1 MRPILYEQNERVF
14 DTNGMGILHDA
25 ISAEVTEVRNTE
37 FELEL
42 KYPVG
47 GEWASALT
55 QNRYILVKPNDY
67 DEPHAFRIYEVE
79 KEIDS
84 NEITVKAVTKTD
96 ELSGNIIKP
105 LSIKSA
111 TPSAA
116 WEQLKRVAVDPI
128 EYNFISDIQT
138 AKDTNMDIRNVLNA
152 IAGEEGSFIDT
163 WGGEIKRTNNTI
175 YLYSKRGKDHVTTI
189 RPRKNL
195 KNVKVKSSMAGK
207 FTRILPYVTFTPE
220 GEGEAEQVIYGDIIK
235 SPHYD
240 DYFVKRIVPLDLSSE
255 FNDSSTHKEGEEAKK
270 KAPTPAQVT
279 AKAQSYFTSKNKD
292 ADKPDLS
299 VEVEMIPLQDST
311 EWDRRIIQALEKI
324 QLCDTVDV
332 YVPKIDCDV
341 TVKVRK
347 IVYDAL
353 RERIIKIEAS
363 SSGTGRASLAD
374 QQKAQWQDLTN
385 KIVNNALYGEKD
397 GLIHTILTSANNK
410 NKNFYGPEEP
420 PREKASKDDLWF
432 KPVGGEGEVEMW
444 RFDGENWVLVIDA
457 NFGQKVTDKVNDAIN
472 SAKQDINNN
481 VQESINAA
489 IADAEKRWRPDFTPI
504 QNELDEKLKKLDG
517 DITVKVGDIK
527 DQLAAE
533 LERIKPGNPNLL
545 DGTLEM
551 NSGGGLL
558 WNVVQGGGGMQNG
571 QLLGA
576 RNYLVDEI
584 SHVPTNNTFYMP
596 FESKNY
602 SIPYTWSFF
611 VKNTTGMRSKF
622 KLTPFNPATDK
633 VTVDGVDLV
642 PTDGEAIFELP
653 GGTEKYVTVTYPT
666 ISGTT
671 QLTIK
676 EIANVDGANIYTY
689 KWKVE
694 EGTKATGWVPS
705 ANDGDQKWKNYKSTV
720 DGDLASMKRR
730 ITDTEGRVTTN
741 STEIQHLNTGLAAK
755 ADQETVNNLDG
766 QIESAKAELNLVPN
780 KISTAI
786 SQYKSTVDG
795 EISKVSTYIDQKANE
810 IKIAAQNLEK
820 KVDGNA
826 TSTAAELKVI
836 KDSISAKVSRTDLDV
851 VSGKVTA
858 VETNLTTRIDGIQ
871 TSVDKVT
878 RDVDGKITSAVSS
891 AITQSENG
899 LRSQINSVN
908 EAAQIGIANLS
919 SNAIPSAISNAK
931 QYTDTQ
937 FSQVDGKIQT
947 QINTRL
953 TDYAR
958 TSDVAT
964 RVTQEAG
971 KIKTELTS
979 VIDQKIPKKYGSRN
993 LLAKTKTEINFNGP
1007 LKNTQGNNAWGVL
1020 NGYWFIDKKTLKA
1033 LGYKVGDRLNIQYK
1047 VRTTTPGIANM
1058 RVSCEVYSDTSY
1070 LQWVVGDNK
1079 FGLPS
1084 EYNKD
1089 NWDISTSNDYKTK
1102 VGHVW
1107 INEQSLNNGM
1117 QIRFRVDA
1125 GNKAAG
1131 TVVAVDI
1138 KDCMMW
1144 DGDLWTDYAPAYED
1158 IDLESSEKFQ
1168 EVLQTVDTYKR
1179 TLGTTQ
1185 NGITTSISQLIQNS
1199 DEIRTVITNAS
1210 QSTDNLIVD
1219 TDTFLSAKLSG
1230 FTNGVDGYTISA
1242 RPGNYGSAEY
1252 FYFSK
1257 GSYDGTYSNNSAFV
1271 SLPLVIDKM
1280 EDGDKY
1286 TFYCKYH
1293 MDATGVYRGNKDMNV
1308 ELQIIDNNG
1317 TPVYTKGLTA
1327 QPGYQYQT
1335 YTSDTFGVVGQ
1346 HIFDNVNGYNG
1357 RFSFRIK
1364 MTGEGRFGIKEIMLV
1379 RGETVGRY
1387 KPSGGVSST
1396 VISQKND
1403 AWALTLSGPKD
1414 VITAINAD
1422 RSGLRL
1428 KGKSIVLDGDV
1439 TATGRAFIK
1448 ESWIEGLNASKITAG
1463 ELNAA
1468 RVKVINIDANNITSG
1483 QLSASRIRGG
1493 ILSSFN
1499 DYTVF
1504 DLENGKLK
1512 FNSNLTG
1519 IFRNQ
1524 TGAASQGL
1532 MFVNE
1537 NVWADNGMRINSRVI
1552 LGAERRTGDMSY
1564 GNKLYEKGGFNGII
1578 VDTIHGIGTDAHD
1591 RADKTSIIGDR
1602 IFFGHTYADDDAG
1615 KKNGWEIK
1623 SWQGHGNL
1631 KLYPVG
1637 EMDRQSGSQMISGD
1651 FIFIDS
1657 YGRYQSVK
1665 QLLTALC
1672 TMWGHWKND
1681 MTPKMIRGRENANVN
1696 DTLRQG
1702 ISRWGGFAT
1711 RGE

>member
-14 DTNGMGILHDA
+14 DTNGMGILYDT
-25 ISAEVTEVRNTE
+25 ISAEVTEVRNAE

-47 GEWASALT
+47 GEWAQALT

-67 DEPHAFRIYEVE
+67 DEPHAFRIYEIE
-79 KEIDS
+79 KEADS
-84 NEITVKAVTKTD
+84 NQITVKGVTKTD
-96 ELSGNIIKP
+96 ELSGNVIKP

-111 TPSAA
+111 TPSGA

-220 GEGEAEQVIYGDIIK
+220 GENEPEQVIYGDIIK

-255 FNDSSTHKEGEEAKK
+255 FNDSSTHKEGEETKK

-347 IVYDAL
+347 IVYDVL

-420 PREKASKDDLWF
+420 PREKVSKDDLWF

-457 NFGQKVTDKVNDAIN
+457 NFGQKVTDKVNDAIE
-472 SAKQDINNN
+472 SAKRDINAD
-481 VQESINAA
+481 VQTHINSA

-551 NSGGGLL
+551 NGGGGLL

-584 SHVPTNNTFYMP
+584 STSPNSNTFYMP
-596 FESKNY
+596 FSSKNY

-622 KLTPFNPATDK
+622 KVTPFDPATDK

-653 GGTEKYVTVTYPT
+653 GGTEKYVTVAYPS
-666 ISGTT
+666 IYSAT

-676 EIANVDGANIYTY
+676 EIANIDGANIYTY
-689 KWKVE
+689 KWKIE

-730 ITDTEGRVTTN
+730 ITDTDGRVTTN
-741 STEIQHLNTGLAAK
+741 AAEIQHLNTGLAAK
-755 ADQETVNNLDG
+755 ADQETVNHLDG
-766 QIESAKAELNLVPN
+766 AIESAKAELNLVPN

-795 EISKVSTYIDQKANE
+795 QISKVSTSIDQKANE

-826 TSTAAELKVI
+826 ASTSAELRVI
-836 KDSISAKVSRTDLDV
+836 KDSISAKVSRTDLDT

-858 VETNLTTRIDGIQ
+858 VETNLSARIDGIQ
-871 TSVDKVT
+871 TSVDKAT

-891 AITQSENG
+891 AITQSEKEIG
-899 LRSQINSVN
+899 LRITAT
-908 EAAQIGIANLS
+908 EAKLMLDE
-919 SNAIPSAISNAK
+919 IPKRAREAEI
-931 QYTDTQ
+931 YTDTK
-937 FSQVDGKIQT
+937 FNLVDGKIQT
-947 QINTRL
+947 QINNRL
-953 TDYAR
+953 VDYAR
-958 TSDVAT
+958 TTDVAT

-993 LLAKTKTEINFNGP
+993 FLAGTKTEIHFNGP
-1007 LKNTQGNNAWGVL
+1007 IKNQQGNNAWDVIG
-1020 NGYWFIDKKTLKA
+1020 GYWFIDKKTLKER
-1033 LGYKVGDRLNIQYK
+1033 GYKVGDRMNIQFK
-1047 VRTTTPGIANM
+1047 TRTATPGITSM
-1058 RVSCEVYSDTSY
+1058 RVSPEVYSGTIY
-1070 LQWVVGDNK
+1070 LQWINGSNT
-1079 FGLPS
+1079 FGLPR
-1084 EYNKD
+1084 EYNTD
-1089 NWDISTSNDYKTK
+1089 EWDVSTSDTYKTK
-1102 VGHVW
+1102 IGW
-1107 INEQSLNNGM
+1107 FNINERALNEGLR
-1117 QIRFRVDA
+1117 ITFRIDVS
-1125 GNKAAG
+1125 NKAAG
-1131 TVVAVDI
+1131 TNLAIDI
-1138 KDCMMW
+1138 KDAMMW

-1158 IDLESSEKFQ
+1158 IDLDSSEKFQ

-1219 TDTFLSAKLSG
+1219 TDTFLSAKLSN
-1230 FTNGVDGYTISA
+1230 FTNGVDGYTTST

-1293 MDATGVYRGNKDMNV
+1293 MDATGGYRGNKDMNV

-1317 TPVYTKGLTA
+1317 TPVYIKGLTA

-1335 YTSDTFGVVGQ
+1335 YTKDTFDVVGQ

-1364 MTGEGRFGIKEIMLV
+1364 LTGEGRFGIKEIMLV
-1379 RGETVGRY
+1379 RGGTVGRY

-1403 AWALTLSGPKD
+1403 AWALSLSGPKD

-1422 RSGLRL
+1422 RSGVRL

-1439 TATGRAFIK
+1439 IANGTAFIK
-1448 ESWIEGLNASKITAG
+1448 ESWIEDLNASKITTG
-1463 ELNAA
+1463 ILNAWQ
-1468 RVKVINIDANNITSG
+1468 VKVINMDASNIVTG
-1483 QLSASRIRGG
+1483 TMAASHIKGG
-1493 ILSSFN
+1493 ILSSIN
-1499 DYTVF
+1499 GDVKF
-1504 DLENGKLK
+1504 DLDGSNLK
-1512 FNSNLTG
+1512 FFKGGSIQFHTGENAIWRQTPDGIHTAFLHFNEVGGPRSQGGGSLYAGFGVTSSSDGINSTSNGRFSGIRCFRASSDWNVRNPQNNKLGSHERSIDRIEIYGDEILITDTFNIDRGFYFRTDAMPEGSIDLWKTIRYLTG
-1519 IFRNQ
+1519 AVWHLSQQFSHLRNINWEPKNKDFQ
-1524 TGAASQGL
+1524 NAMKRELNA
-1532 MFVNE
+1532 
-1537 NVWADNGMRINSRVI
+1537 INSV
-1552 LGAERRTGDMSY
+1552 Y
-1564 GNKLYEKGGFNGII
+1564 PEKFK
-1578 VDTIHGIGTDAHD
+1578 V
-1591 RADKTSIIGDR
+1591 
-1602 IFFGHTYADDDAG
+1602 
-1615 KKNGWEIK
+1615 
-1623 SWQGHGNL
+1623 
-1631 KLYPVG
+1631 PV
-1637 EMDRQSGSQMISGD
+1637 
-1651 FIFIDS
+1651 F
-1657 YGRYQSVK
+1657 
-1665 QLLTALC
+1665 
-1672 TMWGHWKND
+1672 
-1681 MTPKMIRGRENANVN
+1681 
-1696 DTLRQG
+1696 
-1702 ISRWGGFAT
+1702 
-1711 RGE
+1711 

>member
-14 DTNGMGILHDA
+14 DTNGMGILYDA
-25 ISAEVTEVRNTE
+25 ISAEVTEVRNAE

-47 GEWASALT
+47 GEWAQALT

-67 DEPHAFRIYEVE
+67 DEPHAFRIYEIE
-79 KEIDS
+79 KEADS
-84 NEITVKAVTKTD
+84 NQITVKGVTKTD
-96 ELSGNIIKP
+96 ELSGNVIKP

-220 GEGEAEQVIYGDIIK
+220 GENEAEQVIYGDIIK

-255 FNDSSTHKEGEEAKK
+255 FNDSSTHKEGEESKK

-347 IVYDAL
+347 IVYDVL

-410 NKNFYGPEEP
+410 NKNFYGPDEP
-420 PREKASKDDLWF
+420 PREKVSKDDLWF

-457 NFGQKVTDKVNDAIN
+457 NFGQKVTDKVNDAIE
-472 SAKQDINNN
+472 SAKRDINAD
-481 VQESINAA
+481 VQSHINSA

-504 QNELDEKLKKLDG
+504 QNDLDAKLRKLDD
-517 DITVKVGDIK
+517 DINVKVTDIK
-527 DQLAAE
+527 DRVASEISNLTVT
-533 LERIKPGNPNLL
+533 NPNLL
-545 DGTLEM
+545 KGTVDMSTIPESTVGDDNNWRRMDGIGGKYQEM
-551 NSGGGLL
+551 SLGGYRYTGSNQNNGYKRRIVGSYPPGYFKKGKYVWSFYVKTNTPGFVLHTYCDPKANVIIDIRLDDVSVGTFSNNEFPFRLPDTDEHIISYHFEVVNESNWLRLGLL
-558 WNVVQGGGGMQNG
+558 CAEADTV
-571 QLLGA
+571 GA
-576 RNYLVDEI
+576 I
-584 SHVPTNNTFYMP
+584 
-596 FESKNY
+596 
-602 SIPYTWSFF
+602 
-611 VKNTTGMRSKF
+611 
-622 KLTPFNPATDK
+622 TD
-633 VTVDGVDLV
+633 
-642 PTDGEAIFELP
+642 
-653 GGTEKYVTVTYPT
+653 
-666 ISGTT
+666 
-671 QLTIK
+671 
-676 EIANVDGANIYTY
+676 TY

-694 EGTKATGWVPS
+694 EGVKRTPWCPNFQDPS
-705 ANDGDQKWKNYKSTV
+705 PEWSTYKQTNDS
-720 DGDLASMKRR
+720 
-730 ITDTEGRVTTN
+730 
-741 STEIQHLNTGLAAK
+741 
-755 ADQETVNNLDG
+755 NL
-766 QIESAKAELNLVPN
+766 AELNKRVSAAN
-780 KISTAI
+780 
-786 SQYKSTVDG
+786 G
-795 EISKVSTYIDQKANE
+795 ETNVLKTRVEQTSNE
-810 IKIAAQNLEK
+810 IKIAAQNLE
-820 KVDGNA
+820 NRLNSSA
-826 TSTAAELKVI
+826 ASTSAELRVI
-836 KDSISAKVSRTDLDV
+836 KDSISAKVSRTDLDT

-858 VETNLTTRIDGIQ
+858 VETNLTAKIDGIK
-871 TSVDKVT
+871 TTVDSIDKN
-878 RDVDGKITSAVSS
+878 VDGKITNVVSS
-891 AITQSENG
+891 AIEQAKDNIMISVASVRE
-899 LRSQINSVN
+899 SVN
-908 EAAQIGIANLS
+908 DIKYNVL
-919 SNAIPSAISNAK
+919 PSATTEAK
-931 QYTDTQ
+931 SYTDTK
-937 FSQVDGKIQT
+937 FNLVDGKIQT
-947 QINTRL
+947 QLNNRL
-953 TDYAR
+953 VDYAR
-958 TSDVAT
+958 TTDIAT

-993 LLAKTKTEINFNGP
+993 FLAGTKTEIHFNGP
-1007 LKNTQGNNAWGVL
+1007 IRNQQGNNAWDVL
-1020 NGYWFIDKKTLKA
+1020 GGYWFIDKKTLKER
-1033 LGYKVGDRLNIQYK
+1033 GYKVGDRMNIQFK
-1047 VRTTTPGIANM
+1047 TRTTTPGITSM
-1058 RVSCEVYSDTSY
+1058 RVSPEVYSGTTY
-1070 LQWVVGDNK
+1070 LQWINGSNP
-1079 FGLPS
+1079 FGLPR

-1089 NWDISTSNDYKTK
+1089 EWDVSTSDTYKTK
-1102 VGHVW
+1102 IGW
-1107 INEQSLNNGM
+1107 FNINERALNEGLR
-1117 QIRFRVDA
+1117 ITFRIDL

-1131 TVVAVDI
+1131 TNVAIDI
-1138 KDCMMW
+1138 KDAMMW

-1158 IDLESSEKFQ
+1158 IDLDSSEKFQ

-1219 TDTFLSAKLSG
+1219 TDTFLSAKLNN
-1230 FTNGVDGYTISA
+1230 FTNGVDGYTTST

-1257 GSYDGTYSNNSAFV
+1257 GSYNGEYSNNSAFV

-1335 YTSDTFGVVGQ
+1335 YTKDTFDVVGQ

-1364 MTGEGRFGIKEIMLV
+1364 LTGEGRFGIKEIMLV
-1379 RGETVGRY
+1379 RGGTVGRY

-1403 AWALTLSGPKD
+1403 AWALSLSGPKD

-1448 ESWIEGLNASKITAG
+1448 ESWIEDLNASKITTG
-1463 ELNAA
+1463 ILNAWQ
-1468 RVKVINIDANNITSG
+1468 VKVINLDASNIVTG
-1483 QLSASRIRGG
+1483 TMAARHIKGG
-1493 ILSSFN
+1493 ILSSIN
-1499 DYTVF
+1499 GDVKF
-1504 DLENGKLK
+1504 DLDGSELK
-1512 FNSNLTG
+1512 FFKGGSIQFHTGENAIWRQTPDGIHTAFLHFNEVGGPRSQGGGSLYAGFGVTSSSDGINSTSSGRFSGIRCFRASRDWNVRNDKNNKLGSHERSIDRIEIYGDEIWITDTFDIDRGFYMRPDLMPAGSFDLWKTIKYLTG
-1519 IFRNQ
+1519 AVWHLSQQFTHLRNINWEPKNKDFQ
-1524 TGAASQGL
+1524 NAMKRELNA
-1532 MFVNE
+1532 
-1537 NVWADNGMRINSRVI
+1537 INSV
-1552 LGAERRTGDMSY
+1552 Y
-1564 GNKLYEKGGFNGII
+1564 PEKFT
-1578 VDTIHGIGTDAHD
+1578 V
-1591 RADKTSIIGDR
+1591 
-1602 IFFGHTYADDDAG
+1602 
-1615 KKNGWEIK
+1615 
-1623 SWQGHGNL
+1623 
-1631 KLYPVG
+1631 PV
-1637 EMDRQSGSQMISGD
+1637 
-1651 FIFIDS
+1651 F
-1657 YGRYQSVK
+1657 
-1665 QLLTALC
+1665 
-1672 TMWGHWKND
+1672 
-1681 MTPKMIRGRENANVN
+1681 
-1696 DTLRQG
+1696 
-1702 ISRWGGFAT
+1702 
-1711 RGE
+1711 

>member
-14 DTNGMGILHDA
+14 DTNGMGILYDA
-25 ISAEVTEVRNTE
+25 ISAEVTEVRNAE

-47 GEWASALT
+47 GEWAQALT

-67 DEPHAFRIYEVE
+67 DEPHAFRIYEIE
-79 KEIDS
+79 KEADS
-84 NEITVKAVTKTD
+84 NQITVKGVTKTD
-96 ELSGNIIKP
+96 ELSGNVIKP

-220 GEGEAEQVIYGDIIK
+220 GENEAEQVIYGDIIK

-255 FNDSSTHKEGEEAKK
+255 FNDSSTHKEGEESKK

-292 ADKPDLS
+292 ADKPDLQ

-347 IVYDAL
+347 IVYDVL

-420 PREKASKDDLWF
+420 PREKVSKDDLWF

-457 NFGQKVTDKVNDAIN
+457 NFGQKVTDKVNDAIE
-472 SAKQDINNN
+472 SAKRDINAD
-481 VQESINAA
+481 VQTHINSA

-551 NSGGGLL
+551 NGGSGTD

-571 QLLGA
+571 QILGA
-576 RNYLVDEI
+576 RNLSIDEI
-584 SHVPTNNTFYMP
+584 SGLPYINHFDMP
-596 FESKNY
+596 FQAKNY
-602 SIPYTWSFF
+602 SVPYTWSFF
-611 VKNTTGMRSKF
+611 VKNTSVTKGKIE
-622 KLTPFNPATDK
+622 LTPYYSDTK
-633 VTVDGVDLV
+633 VNIDGVDLV
-642 PTDGEAIFELP
+642 PTNGKAIFEVPP
-653 GGTEKYVTVTYPT
+653 GAEKYITVTYPSLGNSQ
-666 ISGTT
+666 ILLS
-671 QLTIK
+671 IK
-676 EIANVDGANIYTY
+676 ETGLIDGTNLYTY

-705 ANDGDQKWKNYKSTV
+705 AADGEQKWKNYKSTI

-730 ITDTEGRVTTN
+730 ITDTDGRVTTN
-741 STEIQHLNTGLAAK
+741 AAEIQHLNTGLSAK
-755 ADQETVNNLDG
+755 ADQETVNHLDG
-766 QIESAKAELNLVPN
+766 AIESAKAELNLVPN

-795 EISKVSTYIDQKANE
+795 QINKVSTSIDQKANE

-826 TSTAAELKVI
+826 ASTSAELRVI
-836 KDSISAKVSRTDLDV
+836 KDSISAKVSRTDLDT

-858 VETNLTTRIDGIQ
+858 VETNLSARIDGIQ
-871 TSVDKVT
+871 TSVDRAT

-891 AITQSENG
+891 AITQSEKEIG
-899 LRSQINSVN
+899 LRITAT
-908 EAAQIGIANLS
+908 EAKLMLDE
-919 SNAIPSAISNAK
+919 IPKRAREAEI
-931 QYTDTQ
+931 YTDTK
-937 FSQVDGKIQT
+937 FNLVDGKIQT
-947 QINTRL
+947 QLNNRL
-953 TDYAR
+953 VDYAR
-958 TSDVAT
+958 TTDIAT

-993 LLAKTKTEINFNGP
+993 FLAGTKTEIHFNGP
-1007 LKNTQGNNAWGVL
+1007 ITIQQGNNAWRVL
-1020 NGYWFIDKKTLKA
+1020 GGYWFIDKKTLKER
-1033 LGYKVGDRLNIQYK
+1033 GYKVGDRMNIQFK
-1047 VRTTTPGIANM
+1047 TRTTTPGITSM
-1058 RVSCEVYSDTSY
+1058 RVSPEVYSGGGY
-1070 LQWVVGDNK
+1070 LQWINGSNP
-1079 FGLPS
+1079 FGLPR

-1089 NWDISTSNDYKTK
+1089 EWDVSTSDTYKTK
-1102 VGHVW
+1102 IGW
-1107 INEQSLNNGM
+1107 FNISENSLNNGM
-1117 QIRFRVDA
+1117 QIRFRIDVA
-1125 GNKAAG
+1125 NKTAG
-1131 TVVAVDI
+1131 TNVAIDI
-1138 KDCMMW
+1138 KDAMMW

-1158 IDLESSEKFQ
+1158 IDLDSSEKFQ

-1219 TDTFLSAKLSG
+1219 TDTFLSAKLSN
-1230 FTNGVDGYTISA
+1230 FTNGVDGYTTST

-1335 YTSDTFGVVGQ
+1335 YTKDTFDVVGQ

-1364 MTGEGRFGIKEIMLV
+1364 LTGEGRFGIKEIMLV
-1379 RGETVGRY
+1379 RGGTVGRY

-1403 AWALTLSGPKD
+1403 AWALSLSGPKD

-1439 TATGRAFIK
+1439 IANGTAFIK
-1448 ESWIEGLNASKITAG
+1448 ESWIQDLNASKITTG
-1463 ELNAA
+1463 RLNAA
-1468 RVKVINIDANNITSG
+1468 NVDIINLNASNIVSG
-1483 QLSASRIRGG
+1483 TMSAAHIKGG
-1493 ILSSFN
+1493 ILSSLN
-1499 DYTVF
+1499 GDVKF
-1504 DLENGKLK
+1504 DLNGSRLNFYNGGSIQFYSDSNTIYRQTPDKIHTAFMHFDELRSGQFKGCLYAGFGITSSGDGINSQSSGRFAGIRCFRQSARGASHDAKIDQIEIYGDRMVFTDSFTSGRGLIIRPTQFNTYYDLYGILK
-1512 FNSNLTG
+1512 GLCELWVHW
-1519 IFRNQ
+1519 RNGMTPQ
-1524 TGAASQGL
+1524 MLLARNNASVNASLSQGVAQL
-1532 MFVNE
+1532 G
-1537 NVWADNGMRINSRVI
+1537 GM
-1552 LGAERRTGDMSY
+1552 
-1564 GNKLYEKGGFNGII
+1564 
-1578 VDTIHGIGTDAHD
+1578 
-1591 RADKTSIIGDR
+1591 
-1602 IFFGHTYADDDAG
+1602 
-1615 KKNGWEIK
+1615 
-1623 SWQGHGNL
+1623 
-1631 KLYPVG
+1631 
-1637 EMDRQSGSQMISGD
+1637 
-1651 FIFIDS
+1651 
-1657 YGRYQSVK
+1657 
-1665 QLLTALC
+1665 
-1672 TMWGHWKND
+1672 
-1681 MTPKMIRGRENANVN
+1681 
-1696 DTLRQG
+1696 
-1702 ISRWGGFAT
+1702 
-1711 RGE
+1711 

>member
-14 DTNGMGILHDA
+14 DTNGMGILYDA
-25 ISAEVTEVRNTE
+25 ISAEVTEVRNAE

-47 GEWASALT
+47 GEWAQALT

-67 DEPHAFRIYEVE
+67 DEPHAFRIYEIE
-79 KEIDS
+79 KEVDS
-84 NEITVKAVTKTD
+84 NQITVKGVTKTD

-111 TPSAA
+111 TPSGA

-207 FTRILPYVTFTPE
+207 FTRILPYVTFTPD
-220 GEGEAEQVIYGDIIK
+220 GENEAEQVIYGDIIK

-255 FNDSSTHKEGEEAKK
+255 FNNSEQPKEGEESKK

-353 RERIIKIEAS
+353 AERIIKIEAS

-420 PREKASKDDLWF
+420 PREKVSKDDLWF

-472 SAKQDINNN
+472 AAKQELNTS
-481 VQESINAA
+481 VQDSINAA

-504 QNELDEKLKKLDG
+504 QNELDAKLRKLDD
-517 DITVKVGDIK
+517 DINVKVTDIK
-527 DQLAAE
+527 D
-533 LERIKPGNPNLL
+533 RIASEISNLTVTNPNLL
-545 DGTLEM
+545 KGTVDMSTIPESSVGDDNNWRRMDGIGGKYQEM
-551 NSGGGLL
+551 SLGGYRYTGSNQNNGYKRRIVGGYPPGYFKKGKYVWSFYVKTNTPGFVLQTYCDPKVNVVSDIRIDDVSVGEFRNNEYAFRLQDTDEHIISYHFEIVNESNWLQFGLL
-558 WNVVQGGGGMQNG
+558 RYESDTV
-571 QLLGA
+571 GA
-576 RNYLVDEI
+576 I
-584 SHVPTNNTFYMP
+584 
-596 FESKNY
+596 
-602 SIPYTWSFF
+602 
-611 VKNTTGMRSKF
+611 
-622 KLTPFNPATDK
+622 TD
-633 VTVDGVDLV
+633 
-642 PTDGEAIFELP
+642 
-653 GGTEKYVTVTYPT
+653 
-666 ISGTT
+666 
-671 QLTIK
+671 
-676 EIANVDGANIYTY
+676 TY

-694 EGTKATGWVPS
+694 EGVKITPWCPNFQDPS
-705 ANDGDQKWKNYKSTV
+705 PEWSTYKQTNDS
-720 DGDLASMKRR
+720 
-730 ITDTEGRVTTN
+730 
-741 STEIQHLNTGLAAK
+741 
-755 ADQETVNNLDG
+755 NL
-766 QIESAKAELNLVPN
+766 AELNKRVTAATGETEVLKTRIEQTSNEV
-780 KISTAI
+780 KIT
-786 SQYKSTVDG
+786 
-795 EISKVSTYIDQKANE
+795 
-810 IKIAAQNLEK
+810 AQNLENR
-820 KVDGNA
+820 VNSSA
-826 TSTAAELKVI
+826 ASTAAELKVI
-836 KDSISAKVSRTDLDV
+836 KDSISAKVSRTDLDT

-858 VETNLTTRIDGIQ
+858 VETNLSARIDGIQ
-871 TSVDKVT
+871 TSVDKAT

-891 AITQSENG
+891 AITQSEKEIG
-899 LRSQINSVN
+899 LRIKAS
-908 EAAQIGIANLS
+908 EAKIIMEELPKRARQAE
-919 SNAIPSAISNAK
+919 A
-931 QYTDTQ
+931 YTDTK
-937 FSQVDGKIQT
+937 FNLVDGKIQT
-947 QINTRL
+947 QLNNRL
-953 TDYAR
+953 VDYAR
-958 TSDVAT
+958 TTDIAT

-993 LLAKTKTEINFNGP
+993 FLAGTKTEIHFNGP
-1007 LKNTQGNNAWGVL
+1007 IKNQQGNNAWDVIS
-1020 NGYWFIDKKTLKA
+1020 GYWFIDKKTLKER
-1033 LGYKVGDRLNIQYK
+1033 GYKVGDRMNIQFK
-1047 VRTTTPGIANM
+1047 TRTTTPGITSM
-1058 RVSCEVYSDTSY
+1058 RVSPEVYSGGGY
-1070 LQWVVGDNK
+1070 LQWINGSNP
-1079 FGLPS
+1079 FGLPR

-1089 NWDISTSNDYKTK
+1089 EWDVSTSDTYKTK
-1102 VGHVW
+1102 IGW
-1107 INEQSLNNGM
+1107 FNISENSLNNGM
-1117 QIRFRVDA
+1117 QIRFRIDVA
-1125 GNKAAG
+1125 NKAAG
-1131 TVVAVDI
+1131 TNLAIDI
-1138 KDCMMW
+1138 KDAMIW

-1158 IDLESSEKFQ
+1158 IDLDSSEKFQ

-1219 TDTFLSAKLSG
+1219 TDTFLSAKLSN
-1230 FTNGVDGYTISA
+1230 FTNGVDGYTTSN

-1293 MDATGVYRGNKDMNV
+1293 MDATNAYRGNKDMNV

-1335 YTSDTFGVVGQ
+1335 YTKDTFDVVGQ

-1357 RFSFRIK
+1357 QFSFRIK
-1364 MTGEGRFGIKEIMLV
+1364 LTGEGRFGIKEIMLV
-1379 RGETVGRY
+1379 RGGTVGRY

-1396 VISQKND
+1396 VVSQKND
-1403 AWALTLSGPKD
+1403 AWALSLSGPKD
-1414 VITAINAD
+1414 VITSINAD
-1422 RSGLRL
+1422 RSGVRL
-1428 KGKSIVLDGDV
+1428 KGKNIVLDGDV
-1439 TATGRAFIK
+1439 IANGTAFIK
-1448 ESWIEGLNASKITAG
+1448 ESWIEDLNARK
-1463 ELNAA
+1463 
-1468 RVKVINIDANNITSG
+1468 ITSG
-1483 QLSASRIRGG
+1483 QINAANVDVINLNASNIVSGTMSAAHIKGG
-1493 ILSSFN
+1493 ILSSLN
-1499 DYTVF
+1499 GDVKF
-1504 DLENGKLK
+1504 DLNGSRLN
-1512 FNSNLTG
+1512 FYNGGSIQFYSDSNTIYRQTPDKIHTAFMHFDELRSGQFKGCLYAGFG
-1519 IFRNQ
+1519 I
-1524 TGAASQGL
+1524 TSSGDG
-1532 MFVNE
+1532 
-1537 NVWADNGMRINSRVI
+1537 INSQSSGRFAGI
-1552 LGAERRTGDMSY
+1552 RCFRQSARGAS
-1564 GNKLYEKGGFNGII
+1564 
-1578 VDTIHGIGTDAHD
+1578 HDAKID
-1591 RADKTSIIGDR
+1591 QIEIYGDR
-1602 IFFGHTYADDDAG
+1602 MVFTDSFTSGRGLIIRPTQFNTYYDLYG
-1615 KKNGWEIK
+1615 ILKGLCELWVHWRNGLTPEMLRK
-1623 SWQGHGNL
+1623 RNNASVNASLYQG
-1631 KLYPVG
+1631 VA
-1637 EMDRQSGSQMISGD
+1637 
-1651 FIFIDS
+1651 
-1657 YGRYQSVK
+1657 
-1665 QLLTALC
+1665 QL
-1672 TMWGHWKND
+1672 
-1681 MTPKMIRGRENANVN
+1681 
-1696 DTLRQG
+1696 
-1702 ISRWGGFAT
+1702 GGM
-1711 RGE
+1711 

>member
-14 DTNGMGILHDA
+14 DTNGMGILYDT
-25 ISAEVTEVRNTE
+25 ISAEVTEVRNAE

-47 GEWASALT
+47 GEWAQALT

-67 DEPHAFRIYEVE
+67 DEPHAFRIYEIE
-79 KEIDS
+79 KEADS
-84 NEITVKAVTKTD
+84 NQITVKGVTKTD
-96 ELSGNIIKP
+96 ELSGNVIKQ

-111 TPSAA
+111 TPSGA

-138 AKDTNMDIRNVLNA
+138 SKDTNMDIRNVLNA

-220 GEGEAEQVIYGDIIK
+220 GENEAEQVIYGDIIK

-255 FNDSSTHKEGEEAKK
+255 FNDSSTHKEGEETKK

-279 AKAQSYFTSKNKD
+279 SKAQSYFTSKNKD

-347 IVYDAL
+347 IVYDVL

-420 PREKASKDDLWF
+420 PREKVSKDDLWF

-504 QNELDEKLKKLDG
+504 QNELDEKLKKIDG
-517 DITVKVGDIK
+517 DINVKVSDIK

-551 NSGGGLL
+551 NGGGGLL

-576 RNYLVDEI
+576 RNYLVDDI
-584 SHVPTNNTFYMP
+584 SHMPSDNKFYMN
-596 FESKNY
+596 FVSKNH

-622 KLTPFNPATDK
+622 KVTPFDPATDK

-653 GGTEKYVTVTYPT
+653 GGTEKYVTVTYPS
-666 ISGTT
+666 ISGSR
-671 QLTIK
+671 QLAIK

-705 ANDGDQKWKNYKSTV
+705 AADGEQKWKNYKSTV

-730 ITDTEGRVTTN
+730 ITDTDGRVTTN
-741 STEIQHLNTGLAAK
+741 AAEIQHLNTGLAAK
-755 ADQETVNNLDG
+755 ADQETVNHLDG
-766 QIESAKAELNLVPN
+766 AIESAKAELNLVPN

-795 EISKVSTYIDQKANE
+795 QINKVSTSIDQKANE

-826 TSTAAELKVI
+826 ASTSAELRVI
-836 KDSISAKVSRTDLDV
+836 KDSISAKVSRTDLDT

-858 VETNLTTRIDGIQ
+858 VETNLTEKIDGIK
-871 TSVDKVT
+871 TSVDSVT
-878 RDVDGKITSAVSS
+878 RDVDGRITSAVSS
-891 AITQSENG
+891 AIEQAKDNIMISVASVRE
-899 LRSQINSVN
+899 SINDVKYN
-908 EAAQIGIANLS
+908 VL
-919 SNAIPSAISNAK
+919 PSATSEAK
-931 QYTDTQ
+931 SYTDTK
-937 FSQVDGKIQT
+937 FNLVDGKIQT
-947 QINTRL
+947 QLNNRL
-953 TDYAR
+953 VDYAR
-958 TSDVAT
+958 TTDIAT

-993 LLAKTKTEINFNGP
+993 FLAGTKTEIHFNGP
-1007 LKNTQGNNAWGVL
+1007 IKNAQGNNAWEVIT
-1020 NGYWFIDKKTLKA
+1020 GYWFIDKKTLKER
-1033 LGYKVGDRLNIQYK
+1033 GYKVGDRMNIQFK
-1047 VRTTTPGIANM
+1047 TRTTTPGITSM
-1058 RVSCEVYSDTSY
+1058 RVSPEVHSSGGY
-1070 LQWVVGDNK
+1070 LQWINGSNP
-1079 FGLPS
+1079 FRLPR

-1089 NWDISTSNDYKTK
+1089 EWDVSTSDTYKTK
-1102 VGHVW
+1102 IGYFN
-1107 INEQSLNNGM
+1107 ISENSLNNGM
-1117 QIRFRVDA
+1117 QIRFRIDV
-1125 GNKAAG
+1125 GGKAAG
-1131 TVVAVDI
+1131 TNVAIDI
-1138 KDCMMW
+1138 KDAMMW

-1158 IDLESSEKFQ
+1158 IDLDSSEKFQ

-1219 TDTFLSAKLSG
+1219 TDTFLSAKLSN
-1230 FTNGVDGYTISA
+1230 FTNGVDGYTTST

-1280 EDGDKY
+1280 ENGDKY

-1335 YTSDTFGVVGQ
+1335 YTKDTFDVVGQ

-1379 RGETVGRY
+1379 RGGTVGRY

-1403 AWALTLSGPKD
+1403 AWALSLSGPKD

-1439 TATGRAFIK
+1439 IANGTAFIK
-1448 ESWIEGLNASKITAG
+1448 ESWIQDLNASKITAG
-1463 ELNAA
+1463 TLNAWQ
-1468 RVKVINIDANNITSG
+1468 VKIVNLDASNIVTGTMA
-1483 QLSASRIRGG
+1483 ASHIKGG
-1493 ILSSFN
+1493 ILSSIN
-1499 DYTVF
+1499 GDVKF
-1504 DLENGKLK
+1504 DLDG
-1512 FNSNLTG
+1512 SNLNFFKNGSIQFHTG
-1519 IFRNQ
+1519 SNSIWRQ
-1524 TGAASQGL
+1524 TPDGVHTAFVHFQDTVHDSLYAAIGVTSSSDG
-1532 MFVNE
+1532 
-1537 NVWADNGMRINSRVI
+1537 INSASGGRFSGIRCFRASKNNKVKNPQN
-1552 LGAERRTGDMSY
+1552 
-1564 GNKLYEKGGFNGII
+1564 NKLGSHERSVDQIEIYGDEIWITDDFTLDRGFYIRT
-1578 VDTIHGIGTDAHD
+1578 DTMPTTGSIDLWATIRYLTTAVNVLANAYGHMRNIG
-1591 RADKTSIIGDR
+1591 
-1602 IFFGHTYADDDAG
+1602 
-1615 KKNGWEIK
+1615 W
-1623 SWQGHGNL
+1623 NL
-1631 KLYPVG
+1631 KNEAFQRSVRNDIRSANSIYPKF
-1637 EMDRQSGSQMISGD
+1637 QMPV
-1651 FIFIDS
+1651 F
-1657 YGRYQSVK
+1657 
-1665 QLLTALC
+1665 
-1672 TMWGHWKND
+1672 
-1681 MTPKMIRGRENANVN
+1681 
-1696 DTLRQG
+1696 
-1702 ISRWGGFAT
+1702 
-1711 RGE
+1711 

>member
-14 DTNGMGILHDA
+14 DTNGMGILYDA
-25 ISAEVTEVRNTE
+25 ISAEVTEVRNAE

-47 GEWASALT
+47 GEWAQALT

-67 DEPHAFRIYEVE
+67 DEPHAFRIYEIE
-79 KEIDS
+79 KEVDS
-84 NEITVKAVTKTD
+84 NQITVKGVTKTD
-96 ELSGNIIKP
+96 ELSGNVIKP

-138 AKDTNMDIRNVLNA
+138 SKDTNMDIRNVLNA

-207 FTRILPYVTFTPE
+207 FTRILPYVTFTPD
-220 GEGEAEQVIYGDIIK
+220 GENEPEQVIYGDIIK

-255 FNDSSTHKEGEEAKK
+255 FNDSSTHKEGEETKK

-347 IVYDAL
+347 IVYDVL

-363 SSGTGRASLAD
+363 SSGSGRASLAD

-420 PREKASKDDLWF
+420 PREKVSKDDLWF

-457 NFGQKVTDKVNDAIN
+457 NFGQKVTDKVNDAIESAKRDINADVQSHIN
-472 SAKQDINNN
+472 SAI
-481 VQESINAA
+481 E
-489 IADAEKRWRPDFTPI
+489 DAEKRWRPDFTPI
-504 QNELDEKLKKLDG
+504 HNELDEKLKKLDG

-527 DQLAAE
+527 DQLASE

-551 NSGGGLL
+551 TGGGGLL
-558 WNVVQGGGGMQNG
+558 WDIVQGGGGMQNG

-576 RNYLVDEI
+576 RNFLVDEI
-584 SHVPTNNTFYMP
+584 STSPNSNTFYMP

-622 KLTPFNPATDK
+622 KVTPFDPATDK

-653 GGTEKYVTVTYPT
+653 GGTEKYVTVSYPS
-666 ISGTT
+666 ISGTR
-671 QLTIK
+671 QLAIK
-676 EIANVDGANIYTY
+676 EIANVNGANIYTY

-705 ANDGDQKWKNYKSTV
+705 ANDGEQKWKNYKSTI

-730 ITDTEGRVTTN
+730 ITDTDGRVTTN
-741 STEIQHLNTGLAAK
+741 AAEIQHLNTGLSAK
-755 ADQETVNNLDG
+755 ADQETVNHLDG
-766 QIESAKAELNLVPN
+766 AIESAKAELNLVPN

-795 EISKVSTYIDQKANE
+795 QINKVSTSIDQKANE

-826 TSTAAELKVI
+826 ASTSAELRVI
-836 KDSISAKVSRTDLDV
+836 KDSISAKVSHTDLDT

-858 VETNLTTRIDGIQ
+858 VETNLSARIDGIQ
-871 TSVDKVT
+871 TSVDKAT

-891 AITQSENG
+891 AITQSEKEIG
-899 LRSQINSVN
+899 LRITAT
-908 EAAQIGIANLS
+908 EAKIILDE
-919 SNAIPSAISNAK
+919 IPKRAREAEA
-931 QYTDTQ
+931 YTDTK
-937 FSQVDGKIQT
+937 FNLVDGKIQT
-947 QINTRL
+947 QLNNRL
-953 TDYAR
+953 VDYAR
-958 TSDVAT
+958 TTDIAT

-979 VIDQKIPKKYGSRN
+979 VINQKIPKKYGSRN
-993 LLAKTKTEINFNGP
+993 FLAGTKTELHFNGP
-1007 LKNTQGNNAWGVL
+1007 INNAQGNNAWGVIS
-1020 NGYWFIDKKTLKA
+1020 GYWFIDKKTLKER
-1033 LGYKVGDRLNIQYK
+1033 GYKVGDRMNIQFK
-1047 VRTTTPGIANM
+1047 TRTTTPGITSM
-1058 RVSCEVYSDTSY
+1058 RVSPEVYSGGGY
-1070 LQWVVGDNK
+1070 LQWISGNNT
-1079 FGLPS
+1079 FGLPR

-1089 NWDISTSNDYKTK
+1089 EWDVSTSDAYKTK
-1102 VGHVW
+1102 IGW
-1107 INEQSLNNGM
+1107 FNISKDSLNNGM
-1117 QIRFRVDA
+1117 QIRFRIDVA
-1125 GNKAAG
+1125 NKAAG
-1131 TVVAVDI
+1131 TNVAIDI
-1138 KDCMMW
+1138 KDAMMW

-1158 IDLESSEKFQ
+1158 IDLDSSEKFQ
-1168 EVLQTVDTYKR
+1168 EVLQTVDAYKR

-1219 TDTFLSAKLSG
+1219 TDTFLSTKLSN
-1230 FTNGVDGYTISA
+1230 FTNGVDGYTTST

-1293 MDATGVYRGNKDMNV
+1293 MDATNAYRGNKDMNV

-1335 YTSDTFGVVGQ
+1335 YTKDTFDVVGQ

-1379 RGETVGRY
+1379 RGGTVGRY

-1396 VISQKND
+1396 VVSQKND
-1403 AWALTLSGPKD
+1403 AWALSLSGPKD

-1422 RSGLRL
+1422 RSGVRL

-1439 TATGRAFIK
+1439 IANGTAFIK
-1448 ESWIEGLNASKITAG
+1448 ESWIEDLNASKITTG
-1463 ELNAA
+1463 RLNAA
-1468 RVKVINIDANNITSG
+1468 NVDVINLNASNIVSG
-1483 QLSASRIRGG
+1483 TMSASHIKGG
-1493 ILSSFN
+1493 ILSSIN
-1499 DYTVF
+1499 GDVKF
-1504 DLENGKLK
+1504 DLNGSRLN
-1512 FNSNLTG
+1512 FYNGGSIQFYSNSNTIYRQTPDKIHTAFMHFDEMRSGQFKGCLYAGFG
-1519 IFRNQ
+1519 ITSSGDGINSQSSGRFAGIRCFRQ
-1524 TGAASQGL
+1524 SAIGASHDAKIDQIEIYGDRMVFTDSFTSGRGLIIRPTQFNNYYDLYGILKGLCELWVHWRNGMTPQMLSARNNASVNASLSQGVAQL
-1532 MFVNE
+1532 G
-1537 NVWADNGMRINSRVI
+1537 GM
-1552 LGAERRTGDMSY
+1552 
-1564 GNKLYEKGGFNGII
+1564 
-1578 VDTIHGIGTDAHD
+1578 
-1591 RADKTSIIGDR
+1591 
-1602 IFFGHTYADDDAG
+1602 
-1615 KKNGWEIK
+1615 
-1623 SWQGHGNL
+1623 
-1631 KLYPVG
+1631 
-1637 EMDRQSGSQMISGD
+1637 
-1651 FIFIDS
+1651 
-1657 YGRYQSVK
+1657 
-1665 QLLTALC
+1665 
-1672 TMWGHWKND
+1672 
-1681 MTPKMIRGRENANVN
+1681 
-1696 DTLRQG
+1696 
-1702 ISRWGGFAT
+1702 
-1711 RGE
+1711 

>member
-14 DTNGMGILHDA
+14 DTNGMGILYDA
-25 ISAEVTEVRNTE
+25 ISAEVTEVRNAE

-47 GEWASALT
+47 GEWAQALT

-67 DEPHAFRIYEVE
+67 DEPHAFRIYEIE
-79 KEIDS
+79 KEADS
-84 NEITVKAVTKTD
+84 NQITVKGVTKTD
-96 ELSGNIIKP
+96 ELSGNVIKP

-111 TPSAA
+111 IPSAA

-220 GEGEAEQVIYGDIIK
+220 GENEAEQVIYGDIIK

-255 FNDSSTHKEGEEAKK
+255 FNDSSTHKEGEETKK

-347 IVYDAL
+347 IVYDVL

-420 PREKASKDDLWF
+420 PREKVSKDDLWF

-457 NFGQKVTDKVNDAIN
+457 NFGQKVTDKVNDAIE
-472 SAKQDINNN
+472 SAKRDINAD
-481 VQESINAA
+481 VQTHINSA
-489 IADAEKRWRPDFTPI
+489 IADAEKRWRPDLTPL
-504 QNELDEKLKKLDG
+504 QNELDEKLKKIDS
-517 DITVKVGDIK
+517 DINVKVSDIK
-527 DQLAAE
+527 DALASE

-551 NSGGGLL
+551 NGGGGLL

-571 QLLGA
+571 QILGA
-576 RNYLVDEI
+576 RNLLIDEI
-584 SHVPTNNTFYMP
+584 SEIPYNNHFDMP

-611 VKNTTGMRSKF
+611 IKNTTGMRSKF
-622 KLTPFNPATDK
+622 KVTPFDPATDK

-653 GGTEKYVTVTYPT
+653 GGTEKYVTVSYPS
-666 ISGTT
+666 ISGTR

-705 ANDGDQKWKNYKSTV
+705 ANDGEQKWKNYKSTV

-730 ITDTEGRVTTN
+730 ITDTDGRVTTN
-741 STEIQHLNTGLAAK
+741 AAEIQHLNTGLAAK
-755 ADQETVNNLDG
+755 ADQETVNHLDG
-766 QIESAKAELNLVPN
+766 AIESAKAELNLVPN

-795 EISKVSTYIDQKANE
+795 QINKVSTSIDQKANE

-826 TSTAAELKVI
+826 ASTSAELRVI
-836 KDSISAKVSRTDLDV
+836 KDSISAKVSRTDLDT

-858 VETNLTTRIDGIQ
+858 VETNLSARIDGIQ
-871 TSVDKVT
+871 TSVDKAT

-891 AITQSENG
+891 AITQSEKEIG
-899 LRSQINSVN
+899 LRITAT
-908 EAAQIGIANLS
+908 EAKLMLDE
-919 SNAIPSAISNAK
+919 IPKRAREAEI
-931 QYTDTQ
+931 YTDTK
-937 FSQVDGKIQT
+937 FNLVDGKIQT
-947 QINTRL
+947 QLNNRL
-953 TDYAR
+953 VDYAR
-958 TSDVAT
+958 TTDIAT

-993 LLAKTKTEINFNGP
+993 FLAGTKTEIHFNGP
-1007 LKNTQGNNAWGVL
+1007 LTNQQGNNAWGVIA
-1020 NGYWFIDKKTLKA
+1020 GYWFIDKKTLKER
-1033 LGYKVGDRLNIQYK
+1033 GYKVGDRMNIQFK
-1047 VRTTTPGIANM
+1047 TRTTTPGITSM
-1058 RVSCEVYSDTSY
+1058 RVSPEVYSANGY
-1070 LQWVVGDNK
+1070 LQWINGSNT
-1079 FGLPS
+1079 FGLPR

-1089 NWDISTSNDYKTK
+1089 EWDVSTSDTYKTK
-1102 VGHVW
+1102 IGW
-1107 INEQSLNNGM
+1107 FGINDRALNEGLK
-1117 QIRFRVDA
+1117 IRFRIDV

-1131 TVVAVDI
+1131 INVAIDI
-1138 KDCMMW
+1138 KDAMMW

-1158 IDLESSEKFQ
+1158 IDLDSSEKFQ

-1185 NGITTSISQLIQNS
+1185 NGITTSISQMIQNS

-1219 TDTFLSAKLSG
+1219 TDTFLSAKLSN
-1230 FTNGVDGYTISA
+1230 FTNGVDGYTTST

-1280 EDGDKY
+1280 ENGDKY

-1335 YTSDTFGVVGQ
+1335 YTKDTFDVVGQ

-1379 RGETVGRY
+1379 RGGTVGRY

-1403 AWALTLSGPKD
+1403 AWALSLSGPKD

-1422 RSGLRL
+1422 RSGVRL

-1439 TATGRAFIK
+1439 IANGTAFIK
-1448 ESWIEGLNASKITAG
+1448 ESWIQDLNASKITTG
-1463 ELNAA
+1463 TLNAWQ
-1468 RVKVINIDANNITSG
+1468 VKIVNLDASNIVTGTMA
-1483 QLSASRIRGG
+1483 ASHIKGG
-1493 ILSSFN
+1493 ILSSIN
-1499 DYTVF
+1499 GDVKF
-1504 DLENGKLK
+1504 DLDG
-1512 FNSNLTG
+1512 SNLNFFKNGSIQFHTG
-1519 IFRNQ
+1519 SNSIWRQ
-1524 TGAASQGL
+1524 TPDGVHTAFVHFQDTVHDSLYAAIGVTSSSDG
-1532 MFVNE
+1532 
-1537 NVWADNGMRINSRVI
+1537 INS
-1552 LGAERRTGDMSY
+1552 MSE
-1564 GNKLYEKGGFNGII
+1564 GRFSGIRCFRASKNNKVKNPQNNKLGSHERSIDQIEIYGDEIWITDDFNLDRGFYIRT
-1578 VDTIHGIGTDAHD
+1578 DTMPTTGSIDLWATIRYLTTAVNALANAYGHMKNIG
-1591 RADKTSIIGDR
+1591 
-1602 IFFGHTYADDDAG
+1602 
-1615 KKNGWEIK
+1615 W
-1623 SWQGHGNL
+1623 NL
-1631 KLYPVG
+1631 KNEDFQRSVRNDIRSANSIYPKF
-1637 EMDRQSGSQMISGD
+1637 QMP
-1651 FIFIDS
+1651 IF
-1657 YGRYQSVK
+1657 
-1665 QLLTALC
+1665 
-1672 TMWGHWKND
+1672 
-1681 MTPKMIRGRENANVN
+1681 
-1696 DTLRQG
+1696 
-1702 ISRWGGFAT
+1702 
-1711 RGE
+1711 

>member
-14 DTNGMGILHDA
+14 DTNGMGILYDA
-25 ISAEVTEVRNTE
+25 ISAEVTEVRNAE

-47 GEWASALT
+47 GEWAQALT

-67 DEPHAFRIYEVE
+67 DEPHAFRIYDIE
-79 KEIDS
+79 KEADS
-84 NEITVKAVTKTD
+84 NQITVKGVTKTD
-96 ELSGNIIKP
+96 ELSGNVIKP

-111 TPSAA
+111 TPSGA

-220 GEGEAEQVIYGDIIK
+220 GENEPEQVIYGDIIK

-255 FNDSSTHKEGEEAKK
+255 FNDSSTHKEGEETKK

-347 IVYDAL
+347 IVYDVL

-420 PREKASKDDLWF
+420 PREKVSKDDLWF

-457 NFGQKVTDKVNDAIN
+457 NFGQKVTDKVNDAIE
-472 SAKQDINNN
+472 SAKRDINAD
-481 VQESINAA
+481 VQTHINSA

-517 DITVKVGDIK
+517 DINVKVSDIK
-527 DQLAAE
+527 DQLASE
-533 LERIKPGNPNLL
+533 LERIKPGNPNIL

-551 NSGGGLL
+551 NGGDSTD
-558 WNVVQGGGGMQNG
+558 WNVVNGGGGIQNG
-571 QLLGA
+571 QILGA
-576 RNYLVDEI
+576 RNLLIDEI
-584 SHVPTNNTFYMP
+584 SGFPTNNHFDMP
-596 FESKNY
+596 FEAKNY
-602 SIPYTWSFF
+602 SVPYTWSFF
-611 VKNTTGMRSKF
+611 VKNTSVTKGEIE
-622 KLTPFNPATDK
+622 LTPYSSDTK
-633 VTVDGVDLV
+633 VSIDDVDLV
-642 PTDGEAIFELP
+642 PTNGKAIFEVP
-653 GGTEKYVTVTYPT
+653 PGTEKYVTVTYPSLGNNR
-666 ISGTT
+666 I
-671 QLTIK
+671 QLSIK
-676 EIANVDGANIYTY
+676 ETGLIDGTNLYTY

-705 ANDGDQKWKNYKSTV
+705 ANDGEQKWKNYKSTV

-730 ITDTEGRVTTN
+730 ITDTDGRVTTN
-741 STEIQHLNTGLAAK
+741 AAEIQHLNTGLAAK
-755 ADQETVNNLDG
+755 ADQETVNHLDG
-766 QIESAKAELNLVPN
+766 AIESTKAELNLVPN

-795 EISKVSTYIDQKANE
+795 QISKVSTSIDQKANE

-826 TSTAAELKVI
+826 ASTSAELRVI
-836 KDSISAKVSRTDLDV
+836 KDSISAKVSRTDLDT

-858 VETNLTTRIDGIQ
+858 VETNLSARIDGIQ
-871 TSVDKVT
+871 TSVDKAT

-891 AITQSENG
+891 AITQSEKEIG
-899 LRSQINSVN
+899 LRITAT
-908 EAAQIGIANLS
+908 EAKLMLDE
-919 SNAIPSAISNAK
+919 IPKRAREAEI
-931 QYTDTQ
+931 YTDTK
-937 FSQVDGKIQT
+937 FNLVDGKIQT
-947 QINTRL
+947 QLNNRL
-953 TDYAR
+953 VDYAR
-958 TSDVAT
+958 TTDVAT

-993 LLAKTKTEINFNGP
+993 FLAGTKTKMHFNGP
-1007 LKNTQGNNAWGVL
+1007 IKNQQGNNAWDVIG
-1020 NGYWFIDKKTLKA
+1020 GYWFIDKKTLKER
-1033 LGYKVGDRLNIQYK
+1033 GYKVGDRMNIQFK
-1047 VRTTTPGIANM
+1047 TRTTTPGITSM
-1058 RVSCEVYSDTSY
+1058 RVSPEVYGGGGY
-1070 LQWVVGDNK
+1070 LQWLNGSNT
-1079 FGLPS
+1079 FGLPR

-1089 NWDISTSNDYKTK
+1089 EWDVTTSDTYKTK
-1102 VGHVW
+1102 IGW
-1107 INEQSLNNGM
+1107 FNISENSLNNGLK
-1117 QIRFRVDA
+1117 IRFRIDI
-1125 GNKAAG
+1125 GGKDSG
-1131 TVVAVDI
+1131 TNVAIDI
-1138 KDCMMW
+1138 KDAMMW

-1158 IDLESSEKFQ
+1158 IDLDSSEKFQ

-1219 TDTFLSAKLSG
+1219 TDTFLSAKLSN
-1230 FTNGVDGYTISA
+1230 FTNGVDGYTTST

-1257 GSYDGTYSNNSAFV
+1257 GSYNGTYSNNSAFV

-1335 YTSDTFGVVGQ
+1335 YTKDTFDVVGQ

-1364 MTGEGRFGIKEIMLV
+1364 LTGEGRFGIKEIMLV
-1379 RGETVGRY
+1379 RGGTVGRY

-1403 AWALTLSGPKD
+1403 AWALSLSGPKD

-1439 TATGRAFIK
+1439 IANGTAFIK
-1448 ESWIEGLNASKITAG
+1448 ESWIEDLNARKITAG

-1468 RVKVINIDANNITSG
+1468 RVKVINIDASNIVTG
-1483 QLSASRIRGG
+1483 TMAASHIKGG
-1493 ILSSFN
+1493 ILTSIN
-1499 DYTVF
+1499 GDVKF
-1504 DLENGKLK
+1504 DLDGSRLNFYNGGSIQFYSDSNTIYRQTPDKIHTAFMHFDELRSGQFKGCLYAGFGITSSGDGINSQSSGRFAGIRCLRQSARGASHDAKIDQIEIYGDRMVFTDSFTSQRGLIIRPTQFNTYYDLHGILK
-1512 FNSNLTG
+1512 
-1519 IFRNQ
+1519 
-1524 TGAASQGL
+1524 GL
-1532 MFVNE
+1532 CELWVH
-1537 NVWADNGMRINSRVI
+1537 WRNGMTPDMLKKRNNASVNASLNQGVAQ
-1552 LGAERRTGDMSY
+1552 LGGM
-1564 GNKLYEKGGFNGII
+1564 
-1578 VDTIHGIGTDAHD
+1578 
-1591 RADKTSIIGDR
+1591 
-1602 IFFGHTYADDDAG
+1602 
-1615 KKNGWEIK
+1615 
-1623 SWQGHGNL
+1623 
-1631 KLYPVG
+1631 
-1637 EMDRQSGSQMISGD
+1637 
-1651 FIFIDS
+1651 
-1657 YGRYQSVK
+1657 
-1665 QLLTALC
+1665 
-1672 TMWGHWKND
+1672 
-1681 MTPKMIRGRENANVN
+1681 
-1696 DTLRQG
+1696 
-1702 ISRWGGFAT
+1702 
-1711 RGE
+1711 

>member
-14 DTNGMGILHDA
+14 DTNGMGILYDA
-25 ISAEVTEVRNTE
+25 ISAEVTEVRNAE

-47 GEWASALT
+47 GEWAQALT

-67 DEPHAFRIYEVE
+67 DEPHAFRIYEIE
-79 KEIDS
+79 KEADS
-84 NEITVKAVTKTD
+84 NQITVKGVTKTD
-96 ELSGNIIKP
+96 ELSGNVIKP

-220 GEGEAEQVIYGDIIK
+220 GENEPEQVIYGDIIK

-255 FNDSSTHKEGEEAKK
+255 FNNSEQHKEGEETKK

-347 IVYDAL
+347 IVYDVL

-420 PREKASKDDLWF
+420 PREKVSKDDLWF

-457 NFGQKVTDKVNDAIN
+457 NFGQKVTDKVNDAIE
-472 SAKQDINNN
+472 SAKRDINAD
-481 VQESINAA
+481 VQTHINSA

-551 NSGGGLL
+551 NGGGGLL

-576 RNYLVDEI
+576 RNFLVDEI
-584 SHVPTNNTFYMP
+584 STSPNSNTFYMP

-611 VKNTTGMRSKF
+611 VKNTTGMKSKF
-622 KLTPFNPATDK
+622 KVTPFNPATDK

-653 GGTEKYVTVTYPT
+653 GGTEKYVTVSYPSLSS
-666 ISGTT
+666 IT

-705 ANDGDQKWKNYKSTV
+705 AADGEQKWKNYKSTV

-730 ITDTEGRVTTN
+730 ITDTDGRVTTN
-741 STEIQHLNTGLAAK
+741 AAEIQHLNTGLAAK
-755 ADQETVNNLDG
+755 ADQETVNHLDG
-766 QIESAKAELNLVPN
+766 AIESAKAELNLVPD
-780 KISTAI
+780 KISTAVNA
-786 SQYKSTVDG
+786 YKSTVDG
-795 EISKVSTYIDQKANE
+795 QISKVSSSIEQKANE

-826 TSTAAELKVI
+826 TSTAAELRVI
-836 KDSISAKVSRTDLDV
+836 KDSISAKVSRTDLDT

-858 VETNLTTRIDGIQ
+858 VETNLNARIDGIQ

-878 RDVDGKITSAVSS
+878 RDVDGKITSVVSS
-891 AITQSENG
+891 AITQSEKEIG
-899 LRSQINSVN
+899 LRITAT
-908 EAAQIGIANLS
+908 EAKLMLDE
-919 SNAIPSAISNAK
+919 IPKRAREAEA
-931 QYTDTQ
+931 YTDTK
-937 FSQVDGKIQT
+937 FNLVDGKIQT
-947 QINTRL
+947 QLNNRL
-953 TDYAR
+953 VDYAR
-958 TSDVAT
+958 TTDIAT

-993 LLAKTKTEINFNGP
+993 FLAGTKTEIHFNGP
-1007 LKNTQGNNAWGVL
+1007 ITNQQGNNAWDVIS
-1020 NGYWFIDKKTLKA
+1020 GYWFIDKKTLKER
-1033 LGYKVGDRLNIQYK
+1033 GYKVGDRMNIQFK
-1047 VRTTTPGIANM
+1047 TRTTTPGITSM
-1058 RVSCEVYSDTSY
+1058 RVSPEVYSGRGY
-1070 LQWVVGDNK
+1070 VQWINGSNP
-1079 FGLPS
+1079 FGLPR

-1089 NWDISTSNDYKTK
+1089 EWDVSTSDAYKTK
-1102 VGHVW
+1102 IGW
-1107 INEQSLNNGM
+1107 FNISENSLNNGM
-1117 QIRFRVDA
+1117 QIRFRIDVS
-1125 GNKAAG
+1125 NKAAG
-1131 TVVAVDI
+1131 INAAVDI
-1138 KDCMMW
+1138 KDAMMW

-1158 IDLESSEKFQ
+1158 IDLDSSEKFQ

-1219 TDTFLSAKLSG
+1219 TDTFLSAKLNN
-1230 FTNGVDGYTISA
+1230 FTNGVDGYTTST
-1242 RPGNYGSAEY
+1242 RPGNYGTADY

-1280 EDGDKY
+1280 ENGDKY

-1335 YTSDTFGVVGQ
+1335 YTKDTFDVVGQ

-1379 RGETVGRY
+1379 RGGTVGRY

-1403 AWALTLSGPKD
+1403 AWALNLSGPKD
-1414 VITAINAD
+1414 VITSINAD
-1422 RSGLRL
+1422 HSGLRL

-1439 TATGRAFIK
+1439 IANGTAFIK
-1448 ESWIEGLNASKITAG
+1448 ESWIEDLNARK
-1463 ELNAA
+1463 
-1468 RVKVINIDANNITSG
+1468 ITSG
-1483 QLSASRIRGG
+1483 QINAANVDVINLNANNIVTGNISATRIRGG
-1493 ILSSFN
+1493 ILTSFDDMIQMN
-1499 DYTVF
+1499 LDK
-1504 DLENGKLK
+1504 GKLSFFK
-1512 FNSNLTG
+1512 EGEVYFDKGTNILYRQRTHPVEKHNTIG
-1519 IFRNQ
+1519 Y
-1524 TGAASQGL
+1524 L
-1532 MFVNE
+1532 MFK
-1537 NVWADNGMRINSRVI
+1537 DS
-1552 LGAERRTGDMSY
+1552 
-1564 GNKLYEKGGFNGII
+1564 
-1578 VDTIHGIGTDAHD
+1578 IHGGVATLLGSVSHRWVDQLKQGADDGGGAGNFAGIRIYRDKADGHYDRVELVADRIQFRHSVRNGGGLQVFPVGFTIPSHNEPHYGGWNLGILLEHFRQNFETIRKKSGWDIHRYEFPFYRLDDIGT
-1591 RADKTSIIGDR
+1591 
-1602 IFFGHTYADDDAG
+1602 
-1615 KKNGWEIK
+1615 NGLHNIPFN
-1623 SWQGHGNL
+1623 H
-1631 KLYPVG
+1631 YV
-1637 EMDRQSGSQMISGD
+1637 
-1651 FIFIDS
+1651 
-1657 YGRYQSVK
+1657 
-1665 QLLTALC
+1665 
-1672 TMWGHWKND
+1672 
-1681 MTPKMIRGRENANVN
+1681 
-1696 DTLRQG
+1696 
-1702 ISRWGGFAT
+1702 
-1711 RGE
+1711 

>member
-25 ISAEVTEVRNTE
+25 ISAEVTEVRNAE

-47 GEWASALT
+47 GEWANALT

-79 KEIDS
+79 KEVDS
-84 NEITVKAVTKTD
+84 NQITVKAVTKTD

-111 TPSAA
+111 TPSGA

-175 YLYSKRGKDHVTTI
+175 FLYSKRGKDHVTTI

-220 GEGEAEQVIYGDIIK
+220 GENEPEQVIYGDIIK

-299 VEVEMIPLQDST
+299 VEVEMLPLQDST

-347 IVYDAL
+347 IVYDVL

-363 SSGTGRASLAD
+363 SSGSGRASLAD

-420 PREKASKDDLWF
+420 PREKVSKDDLWF

-517 DITVKVGDIK
+517 DINVKVSDIK

-551 NSGGGLL
+551 NGGDGTD
-558 WNVVQGGGGMQNG
+558 WSVVQGGGGIQNG
-571 QLLGA
+571 QILGA
-576 RNYLVDEI
+576 RNLLIDEI
-584 SHVPTNNTFYMP
+584 SGFPYNNHFDMP
-596 FESKNY
+596 FEAKNY
-602 SIPYTWSFF
+602 SVPYTWSFF
-611 VKNTTGMRSKF
+611 VKNTSVTKGKIE
-622 KLTPFNPATDK
+622 LTPYDSNTK
-633 VTVDGVDLV
+633 VTMDGVDLA
-642 PTDGEAIFELP
+642 PTNGKAIFEVPP
-653 GGTEKYVTVTYPT
+653 GTDKYVTVTYPSLGNSQ
-666 ISGTT
+666 ILLS
-671 QLTIK
+671 IK
-676 EIANVDGANIYTY
+676 ETGLIDGTNLYTY

-705 ANDGDQKWKNYKSTV
+705 AADGEQKWKNYKSTV

-730 ITDTEGRVTTN
+730 ITDTDGRVTTN
-741 STEIQHLNTGLAAK
+741 AAEIQHLNTGLAAK
-755 ADQETVNNLDG
+755 ADQETVNHLDG
-766 QIESAKAELNLVPN
+766 AIESAKAELNLVPN

-795 EISKVSTYIDQKANE
+795 QISKVSTSIDQKANE

-826 TSTAAELKVI
+826 ASTSAELRVI
-836 KDSISAKVSRTDLDV
+836 KDSISAKVSRTDLDT

-858 VETNLTTRIDGIQ
+858 VETNLSARIDGIQ
-871 TSVDKVT
+871 TSVDKAT

-891 AITQSENG
+891 AITQSEKEIG
-899 LRSQINSVN
+899 LRITAT
-908 EAAQIGIANLS
+908 EAKLMLDE
-919 SNAIPSAISNAK
+919 IPKRAREAEI
-931 QYTDTQ
+931 YTDTK
-937 FSQVDGKIQT
+937 FNLVDGKIQT
-947 QINTRL
+947 QLNNRL
-953 TDYAR
+953 VDYAR
-958 TSDVAT
+958 TTDIAT

-993 LLAKTKTEINFNGP
+993 FLAGTKTEIHFNGP
-1007 LKNTQGNNAWGVL
+1007 IKNQQGNNALEVIA
-1020 NGYWFIDKKTLKA
+1020 GYWFIDKKTLKER
-1033 LGYKVGDRLNIQYK
+1033 GYKVGDRMNIQFK
-1047 VRTTTPGIANM
+1047 TRTTTPGITSM
-1058 RVSCEVYSDTSY
+1058 RVSPEVYSGTGY
-1070 LQWVVGDNK
+1070 IQWINGSNP
-1079 FGLPS
+1079 FGLPR

-1089 NWDISTSNDYKTK
+1089 EWDVTTSDTYKTK
-1102 VGHVW
+1102 IGW
-1107 INEQSLNNGM
+1107 FNISDNSLNNGM
-1117 QIRFRVDA
+1117 QIRFRIDV
-1125 GNKAAG
+1125 GGKAAG
-1131 TVVAVDI
+1131 TNVAIDI
-1138 KDCMMW
+1138 KDAMMW

-1158 IDLESSEKFQ
+1158 IDLDSSEKFQ

-1219 TDTFLSAKLSG
+1219 TDTFLSAKLSN
-1230 FTNGVDGYTISA
+1230 FTNGVDGYTTSN

-1293 MDATGVYRGNKDMNV
+1293 MDATNAYRGNKDMNV

-1335 YTSDTFGVVGQ
+1335 YTKDIFDVVGQ

-1364 MTGEGRFGIKEIMLV
+1364 LTGEGRFGIKEIMLV
-1379 RGETVGRY
+1379 RGGTVGRY

-1403 AWALTLSGPKD
+1403 AWALTLKGPKD
-1414 VITAINAD
+1414 VITSINAD
-1422 RSGLRL
+1422 TSGVRLR
-1428 KGKSIVLDGDV
+1428 GKSIVLDGDV
-1439 TATGRAFIK
+1439 IANGTAFIK
-1448 ESWIEGLNASKITAG
+1448 ESWIQD
-1463 ELNAA
+1463 LNAA
-1468 RVKVINIDANNITSG
+1468 KITSGQINAKEVKVINIDANNIVTG
-1483 QLSASRIRGG
+1483 KISAARISGG
-1493 ILSSFN
+1493 ILTSFDDMIQMN
-1499 DYTVF
+1499 LDQ
-1504 DLENGKLK
+1504 GKLSFFK
-1512 FNSNLTG
+1512 EGEVYFDKGTNILYRQRTHPVDKHNTIG
-1519 IFRNQ
+1519 Y
-1524 TGAASQGL
+1524 L
-1532 MFVNE
+1532 MFKDSIHGGVATLLGSVSHRWVNE
-1537 NVWADNGMRINSRVI
+1537 LKQGADDGGGAGNFAGIRIYRDKADGHYDRVELVADRIQFRHSVRNGGGLQLFPVGFTIPSHNEPHYGGWNLGI
-1552 LGAERRTGDMSY
+1552 LLEHFRQNFETIRKKSGWDIHR
-1564 GNKLYEKGGFNGII
+1564 YEFPFYRL
-1578 VDTIHGIGTDAHD
+1578 DDIGTKGLHN
-1591 RADKTSIIGDR
+1591 IP
-1602 IFFGHTYADDDAG
+1602 FNHY
-1615 KKNGWEIK
+1615 
-1623 SWQGHGNL
+1623 
-1631 KLYPVG
+1631 V
-1637 EMDRQSGSQMISGD
+1637 
-1651 FIFIDS
+1651 
-1657 YGRYQSVK
+1657 
-1665 QLLTALC
+1665 
-1672 TMWGHWKND
+1672 
-1681 MTPKMIRGRENANVN
+1681 
-1696 DTLRQG
+1696 
-1702 ISRWGGFAT
+1702 
-1711 RGE
+1711 

>member
-25 ISAEVTEVRNTE
+25 ISAEVTEVRNAE

-67 DEPHAFRIYEVE
+67 DEPHAFRIYEIE
-79 KEIDS
+79 KEADS
-84 NEITVKAVTKTD
+84 NQITVKGVTKTD
-96 ELSGNIIKP
+96 ELSGNVIKP

-111 TPSAA
+111 TPSGA

-220 GEGEAEQVIYGDIIK
+220 GENEAEQVIYGDIIK

-255 FNDSSTHKEGEEAKK
+255 FNDSSTHKEGEETKK

-299 VEVEMIPLQDST
+299 VEVEMLPLQDST

-347 IVYDAL
+347 IVYDVL

-420 PREKASKDDLWF
+420 PREKVSKDDLWF

-457 NFGQKVTDKVNDAIN
+457 NFGQKVTDKVNDAIE
-472 SAKQDINNN
+472 SAKRDINAD
-481 VQESINAA
+481 VQSHINSA

-517 DITVKVGDIK
+517 DINVKVSDIK
-527 DQLAAE
+527 DQLASE

-551 NSGGGLL
+551 NGGSGTD

-571 QLLGA
+571 QILGA
-576 RNYLVDEI
+576 RNILIDEI
-584 SHVPTNNTFYMP
+584 AGQPYNNHFDMP
-596 FESKNY
+596 FEAKNF
-602 SIPYTWSFF
+602 SVPYTWSFF
-611 VKNTTGMRSKF
+611 VKNTSVSKG
-622 KLTPFNPATDK
+622 KIELTPYSTDIK
-633 VTVDGVDLV
+633 VSVDGADLV
-642 PTDGEAIFELP
+642 PTNGKAIFEVP
-653 GGTEKYVTVTYPT
+653 PGTEKYVTVTYPSLGNGK
-666 ISGTT
+666 I
-671 QLTIK
+671 LLRIK
-676 EIANVDGANIYTY
+676 ETGLIDGTNLYTY

-705 ANDGDQKWKNYKSTV
+705 AADGEQKWKNYKSTV

-730 ITDTEGRVTTN
+730 ITDTDGRVTTN
-741 STEIQHLNTGLAAK
+741 AAEIQHLNTGLAAK
-755 ADQETVNNLDG
+755 ADQETVNHLDG
-766 QIESAKAELNLVPN
+766 AIESAKAELNLVPN

-795 EISKVSTYIDQKANE
+795 QISKVSTSIDQKANE

-826 TSTAAELKVI
+826 ASTSAELRVI
-836 KDSISAKVSRTDLDV
+836 KDSISAKVSRTDLDT

-858 VETNLTTRIDGIQ
+858 VETNLSARIDGIQ
-871 TSVDKVT
+871 TSVDKAT

-891 AITQSENG
+891 AITQSEKEIG
-899 LRSQINSVN
+899 LRITAT
-908 EAAQIGIANLS
+908 EAKLMLDE
-919 SNAIPSAISNAK
+919 IPKRAREAEI
-931 QYTDTQ
+931 YTDTK
-937 FSQVDGKIQT
+937 FNLVDGKIQT
-947 QINTRL
+947 QLNNRL
-953 TDYAR
+953 VDYAR
-958 TSDVAT
+958 TTDVAT

-993 LLAKTKTEINFNGP
+993 LLAGTSDSHHYEGNPTGSYSREGQNVLWNNIDGYYYIN
-1007 LKNTQGNNAWGVL
+1007 A
-1020 NGYWFIDKKTLKA
+1020 KTLKE
-1033 LGYKVGDRLNIQYK
+1033 LGYKIGDRINIQYK
-1047 VRTTTPGIANM
+1047 VKVNTEGNTKT
-1058 RVSCEVYSDTSY
+1058 RVIPELYSNSAY
-1070 LQWVVGDNK
+1070 VQGVAWNNRI
-1079 FGLPS
+1079 GLPS
-1084 EYNKD
+1084 EVDSHNFDLVK
-1089 NWDISTSNDYKTK
+1089 SNDFVQKVTFFNVSDKSLSGTTKIMFRADTQNAPAGTK
-1102 VGHVW
+1102 VD
-1107 INEQSLNNGM
+1107 IE
-1117 QIRFRVDA
+1117 
-1125 GNKAAG
+1125 
-1131 TVVAVDI
+1131 I
-1138 KDCMMW
+1138 KDVMMW
-1144 DGDLWTDYAPAYED
+1144 AGDLWTDYAPAQDD
-1158 IDLESSEKFQ
+1158 IDPTKNEKFQ

-1219 TDTFLSAKLSG
+1219 TDTFLSAKLSN
-1230 FTNGVDGYTISA
+1230 FTNGVDGYTTSN

-1327 QPGYQYQT
+1327 QPGFQYQT
-1335 YTSDTFGVVGQ
+1335 YTKDTFDVVGQ

-1364 MTGEGRFGIKEIMLV
+1364 LTGEGRIGIKEIMLV

-1396 VISQKND
+1396 VVSQKND

-1414 VITAINAD
+1414 VVTAINAD
-1422 RSGLRL
+1422 TSGVRL
-1428 KGKSIVLDGDV
+1428 KGKNIVLDGDV
-1439 TATGRAFIK
+1439 IANGRAFIK
-1448 ESWIEGLNASKITAG
+1448 ESWIEDLNASKITAG

-1468 RVKVINIDANNITSG
+1468 RVKVINIDANNIVSG
-1483 QLSASRIRGG
+1483 TMSAARVRGG
-1493 ILSSFN
+1493 ELRALN
-1499 DYTVF
+1499 DATVF
-1504 DLENGKLK
+1504 DLQNGTLNLYSNTGTIRRIDETSSSQFLK
-1512 FNSNLTG
+1512 FTRSGFVAERFRDNKAAMIVLGTNHDKSENTNNETFSGLRLWSGSGNGSTEELFEVVSDRIIFYANGQYRSPWVLHNNTQDGGTFLIPMNEKGVKHYLGRGDKHFMGVYTDNLY
-1519 IFRNQ
+1519 
-1524 TGAASQGL
+1524 
-1532 MFVNE
+1532 
-1537 NVWADNGMRINSRVI
+1537 
-1552 LGAERRTGDMSY
+1552 LGAGAT
-1564 GNKLYEKGGFNGII
+1564 NAGGYLWDLLTCFGII
-1578 VDTIHGIGTDAHD
+1578 A
-1591 RADKTSIIGDR
+1591 K
-1602 IFFGHTYADDDAG
+1602 Y
-1615 KKNGWEIK
+1615 GW
-1623 SWQGHGNL
+1623 NL
-1631 KLYPVG
+1631 K
-1637 EMDRQSGSQMISGD
+1637 DGSTQ
-1651 FIFIDS
+1651 
-1657 YGRYQSVK
+1657 
-1665 QLLTALC
+1665 T
-1672 TMWGHWKND
+1672 H
-1681 MTPKMIRGRENANVN
+1681 IRGVLNKYH
-1696 DTLRQG
+1696 
-1702 ISRWGGFAT
+1702 FK
-1711 RGE
+1711 

>member
-14 DTNGMGILHDA
+14 DTNGMGILYDA
-25 ISAEVTEVRNTE
+25 ISAEVTEVRNAE

-47 GEWASALT
+47 GEWAQALT

-67 DEPHAFRIYEVE
+67 DEPHAFRIYEIE
-79 KEIDS
+79 KEVDS
-84 NEITVKAVTKTD
+84 NQITVKGVTKTD

-111 TPSAA
+111 TPSGA

-138 AKDTNMDIRNVLNA
+138 SKDTNMDIRNVLNA

-207 FTRILPYVTFTPE
+207 FTRILPYVTFTPD
-220 GEGEAEQVIYGDIIK
+220 GENEAEQVIYGDIIK

-255 FNDSSTHKEGEEAKK
+255 FNDSSTHKEGEETKK

-353 RERIIKIEAS
+353 AERIIKIEAS

-420 PREKASKDDLWF
+420 PREKVSKDDLWF

-481 VQESINAA
+481 VQASIASA
-489 IADAEKRWRPDFTPI
+489 LADAEKRWRPDLTPI
-504 QNELDEKLKKLDG
+504 QNELDEKLKKIDS
-517 DITVKVGDIK
+517 DINVKVGDIK
-527 DQLAAE
+527 DQLASE

-551 NSGGGLL
+551 NGGDGVD

-576 RNYLVDEI
+576 RNLLIDEI
-584 SHVPTNNTFYMP
+584 SGFPYNNHFGMP
-596 FESKNY
+596 FEAKNY
-602 SIPYTWSFF
+602 SVPYTWSFF
-611 VKNTTGMRSKF
+611 VKNTSVSKG
-622 KLTPFNPATDK
+622 KIELTPYNSDTK
-633 VTVDGVDLV
+633 VSVDGVDLV
-642 PTDGEAIFELP
+642 PTNGKAIFEVP
-653 GGTEKYVTVTYPT
+653 PGTEKYVTVTYPSLGNNS
-666 ISGTT
+666 ILLS
-671 QLTIK
+671 IK
-676 EIANVDGANIYTY
+676 ETGLIDGTNLYTY

-705 ANDGDQKWKNYKSTV
+705 AADGDQKWKNYKSTV
-720 DGDLASMKRR
+720 DGDLASMKSR

-741 STEIQHLNTGLAAK
+741 AAEIQHLNTGLSAK
-755 ADQETVNNLDG
+755 ADQETVNHLDG
-766 QIESAKAELNLVPN
+766 AIESAKAELNLVPN

-795 EISKVSTYIDQKANE
+795 QINKVSTSIDQKANE

-826 TSTAAELKVI
+826 TNTAAELRVI
-836 KDSISAKVSRTDLDV
+836 KDSISAKVSRTDLDT

-858 VETNLTTRIDGIQ
+858 VETNLSARIDGIQ
-871 TSVDKVT
+871 TSVDKAT
-878 RDVDGKITSAVSS
+878 RDVDGKITSAISS
-891 AITQSENG
+891 AITQSEKEIG
-899 LRSQINSVN
+899 LRIKAS
-908 EAAQIGIANLS
+908 EAKIIMEELPERARQAE
-919 SNAIPSAISNAK
+919 A
-931 QYTDTQ
+931 YTDTK
-937 FSQVDGKIQT
+937 FNLVDGKIQT
-947 QINTRL
+947 QLNNRL
-953 TDYAR
+953 VDYAR
-958 TSDVAT
+958 TTDVAT

-971 KIKTELTS
+971 RIKTELTS

-993 LLAKTKTEINFNGP
+993 FLAGTKTEIHFNGP
-1007 LKNTQGNNAWGVL
+1007 IKNQQGNNAWDVL
-1020 NGYWFIDKKTLKA
+1020 GGYWFIDKKTLKER
-1033 LGYKVGDRLNIQYK
+1033 GYKVGDRMNIQFK
-1047 VRTTTPGIANM
+1047 TRTTTPGIANM
-1058 RVSCEVYSDTSY
+1058 RVSPEVYSGTGY
-1070 LQWVVGDNK
+1070 IQWINGSNT
-1079 FGLPS
+1079 FGLPR

-1089 NWDISTSNDYKTK
+1089 EWDVSTSDAYKTK
-1102 VGHVW
+1102 IGW
-1107 INEQSLNNGM
+1107 FNISENSLNNGM
-1117 QIRFRVDA
+1117 QIRFRIDV
-1125 GNKAAG
+1125 GNKSAG
-1131 TVVAVDI
+1131 TNLVIDI
-1138 KDCMMW
+1138 KDAMMW

-1158 IDLESSEKFQ
+1158 IDLDSSEKFQ

-1219 TDTFLSAKLSG
+1219 TDTFLSAKLSS
-1230 FTNGVDGYTISA
+1230 FTNGVDGYTTSN

-1280 EDGDKY
+1280 EDSDKY
-1286 TFYCKYH
+1286 TFHCKYH

-1335 YTSDTFGVVGQ
+1335 YTKDTFDVVGQ

-1364 MTGEGRFGIKEIMLV
+1364 LTGEGRFGIKEIMLV
-1379 RGETVGRY
+1379 RGGTVGRY

-1396 VISQKND
+1396 VVSQKND
-1403 AWALTLSGPKD
+1403 AWALTLKGPKD
-1414 VITAINAD
+1414 VITSINAD
-1422 RSGLRL
+1422 TSGVRL

-1448 ESWIEGLNASKITAG
+1448 ESWIEDLNASKITTG
-1463 ELNAA
+1463 ILNAWQ
-1468 RVKVINIDANNITSG
+1468 VKVINMDASNIVTG
-1483 QLSASRIRGG
+1483 TMAARHIKGG
-1493 ILSSFN
+1493 ILSSIN
-1499 DYTVF
+1499 GDVKF
-1504 DLENGKLK
+1504 DLDGSSLK
-1512 FNSNLTG
+1512 FFNGGSIQFHTGENAIWRQTPDGIHTAFIHFNEVVGPRSQGGGSLYAGFGVTSSSDGINSTSSGRFSGIRCFRASRDWTVRNNKNNKLGSHERSIDRIEIYGDEIWITDTFDIDRGFYMRPDLMPQGSIDLWKTIKYLTG
-1519 IFRNQ
+1519 AVWHLSQQFTHLRNINWDPKNKDFQ
-1524 TGAASQGL
+1524 NAMKRELNT
-1532 MFVNE
+1532 
-1537 NVWADNGMRINSRVI
+1537 INSV
-1552 LGAERRTGDMSY
+1552 Y
-1564 GNKLYEKGGFNGII
+1564 PEKFT
-1578 VDTIHGIGTDAHD
+1578 V
-1591 RADKTSIIGDR
+1591 
-1602 IFFGHTYADDDAG
+1602 
-1615 KKNGWEIK
+1615 
-1623 SWQGHGNL
+1623 
-1631 KLYPVG
+1631 PV
-1637 EMDRQSGSQMISGD
+1637 
-1651 FIFIDS
+1651 F
-1657 YGRYQSVK
+1657 
-1665 QLLTALC
+1665 
-1672 TMWGHWKND
+1672 
-1681 MTPKMIRGRENANVN
+1681 
-1696 DTLRQG
+1696 
-1702 ISRWGGFAT
+1702 
-1711 RGE
+1711 

>member
-25 ISAEVTEVRNTE
+25 ISAEVTEVRNAE

-47 GEWASALT
+47 GEWAQALT

-67 DEPHAFRIYEVE
+67 DEPHAFRIYEIE
-79 KEIDS
+79 KEADS
-84 NEITVKAVTKTD
+84 NQITVKGVTKTD
-96 ELSGNIIKP
+96 ELSGNVIKP

-111 TPSAA
+111 TPSGA

-138 AKDTNMDIRNVLNA
+138 SKDTNMDIRNVLNA

-220 GEGEAEQVIYGDIIK
+220 GENEAEQVIYGDIIK

-255 FNDSSTHKEGEEAKK
+255 FNDSSTHKEGEETKK

-347 IVYDAL
+347 IVYDVL

-420 PREKASKDDLWF
+420 PREKVSKDDLWF

-481 VQESINAA
+481 VQESISAA

-533 LERIKPGNPNLL
+533 LERIKPGNPNLF

-551 NSGGGLL
+551 NGGGGLL

-571 QLLGA
+571 QILGA
-576 RNYLVDEI
+576 RNLLIDEI
-584 SHVPTNNTFYMP
+584 SKVPYNNHFDMP
-596 FESKNY
+596 FEAKNY
-602 SIPYTWSFF
+602 SVPYTWSFF
-611 VKNTTGMRSKF
+611 VKNTSVSKG
-622 KLTPFNPATDK
+622 KIELTPYNSDTK
-633 VTVDGVDLV
+633 VSIDGVDLV
-642 PTDGEAIFELP
+642 PTNGKAIFEVP
-653 GGTEKYVTVTYPT
+653 PGTEKYVTVTYPSLGNGR
-666 ISGTT
+666 ILLS
-671 QLTIK
+671 IK
-676 EIANVDGANIYTY
+676 ETGLIDGTNLYTY

-705 ANDGDQKWKNYKSTV
+705 AADGEQKWKNYKSMV

-730 ITDTEGRVTTN
+730 ITDTDGRVTTN
-741 STEIQHLNTGLAAK
+741 AAEIQHLNTGLAAK
-755 ADQETVNNLDG
+755 ADQETVNHLDG
-766 QIESAKAELNLVPN
+766 AIESAKAELNLVPN

-795 EISKVSTYIDQKANE
+795 QISKVSTSIDQKANE

-826 TSTAAELKVI
+826 ASTSAELRVI
-836 KDSISAKVSRTDLDV
+836 KDSISAKVSRTDLDT

-858 VETNLTTRIDGIQ
+858 VETNLNTRIDGVQ

-891 AITQSENG
+891 AITQSEKEIG
-899 LRSQINSVN
+899 LRITAT
-908 EAAQIGIANLS
+908 EAKIILDELPKRAREAEI
-919 SNAIPSAISNAK
+919 
-931 QYTDTQ
+931 YTDTK
-937 FSQVDGKIQT
+937 FNLVDGKIQT
-947 QINTRL
+947 QLNNRL
-953 TDYAR
+953 VDYAR
-958 TSDVAT
+958 TTDIAT

-993 LLAKTKTEINFNGP
+993 LLAGTSDSRHYEGNPTGSYSREGQNVLWNNIDGYYYIN
-1007 LKNTQGNNAWGVL
+1007 A
-1020 NGYWFIDKKTLKA
+1020 KTLKE
-1033 LGYKVGDRLNIQYK
+1033 LGYKIGDRINIQYK
-1047 VRTTTPGIANM
+1047 VKVNTEGNTKT
-1058 RVSCEVYSDTSY
+1058 RVIPELYSNSAY
-1070 LQWVVGDNK
+1070 IQGVAWNNNL
-1079 FGLPS
+1079 GLPS
-1084 EYNKD
+1084 EVDSHNFDLVK
-1089 NWDISTSNDYKTK
+1089 SNDFVQKVTFFNVNDKSLSGTTKIMFRADTQNAPAGTK
-1102 VGHVW
+1102 VD
-1107 INEQSLNNGM
+1107 IE
-1117 QIRFRVDA
+1117 
-1125 GNKAAG
+1125 
-1131 TVVAVDI
+1131 I
-1138 KDCMMW
+1138 KDVMMW
-1144 DGDLWTDYAPAYED
+1144 AGDLWTDYAPAQDD
-1158 IDLESSEKFQ
+1158 IDPTKNEKFQ

-1219 TDTFLSAKLSG
+1219 TDTFLSAKLSN
-1230 FTNGVDGYTISA
+1230 FTNGVDGYTTST

-1252 FYFSK
+1252 FYFYK
-1257 GSYDGTYSNNSAFV
+1257 GSYNGTYSNNSAFV

-1335 YTSDTFGVVGQ
+1335 YTKDTFDVVGQ

-1364 MTGEGRFGIKEIMLV
+1364 MTGGGRFGIKEIMLV
-1379 RGETVGRY
+1379 RGGTVGRY

-1403 AWALTLSGPKD
+1403 AWALSLSGPKD

-1422 RSGLRL
+1422 HSGLRL

-1448 ESWIEGLNASKITAG
+1448 ESWIEDLNASKITTG
-1463 ELNAA
+1463 ILNAWQ
-1468 RVKVINIDANNITSG
+1468 VKIVNLDASNIVTGTMA
-1483 QLSASRIRGG
+1483 ASHIKGG
-1493 ILSSFN
+1493 ILSSIN
-1499 DYTVF
+1499 GDVKF
-1504 DLENGKLK
+1504 DLDGSNLK
-1512 FNSNLTG
+1512 FFNGGSIQFHTGENAIWRQTPDGIHTAFLHFNEVGGPRSQGGGSLYAGFGVTSSSDGIDSASSGRFSGIRCFRASRDWNVRNPQNNKLGSHERSIDRIEIYGDEIWITDTFSIDRGFYFRTDTMPEGSIDLWKTIRYLTG
-1519 IFRNQ
+1519 AVWHLSQQFVHLRNID
-1524 TGAASQGL
+1524 
-1532 MFVNE
+1532 
-1537 NVWADNGMRINSRVI
+1537 WAPKNKDFQNAMKREINAINSVYP
-1552 LGAERRTGDMSY
+1552 ERFT
-1564 GNKLYEKGGFNGII
+1564 
-1578 VDTIHGIGTDAHD
+1578 V
-1591 RADKTSIIGDR
+1591 
-1602 IFFGHTYADDDAG
+1602 
-1615 KKNGWEIK
+1615 
-1623 SWQGHGNL
+1623 
-1631 KLYPVG
+1631 PV
-1637 EMDRQSGSQMISGD
+1637 
-1651 FIFIDS
+1651 F
-1657 YGRYQSVK
+1657 
-1665 QLLTALC
+1665 
-1672 TMWGHWKND
+1672 
-1681 MTPKMIRGRENANVN
+1681 
-1696 DTLRQG
+1696 
-1702 ISRWGGFAT
+1702 
-1711 RGE
+1711 

>member
-14 DTNGMGILHDA
+14 DTNGMGILYDT
-25 ISAEVTEVRNTE
+25 ISAEVTEVRNAE

-47 GEWASALT
+47 GEWAQALT

-67 DEPHAFRIYEVE
+67 DEPHAFRIYEIE
-79 KEIDS
+79 KEADS
-84 NEITVKAVTKTD
+84 NQITVKGVTKTD
-96 ELSGNIIKP
+96 ELSGNVIKP

-111 TPSAA
+111 TPSGA

-220 GEGEAEQVIYGDIIK
+220 GENEAEQVIYGDIIK

-255 FNDSSTHKEGEEAKK
+255 FNDSSTHKEGEETKK

-347 IVYDAL
+347 IVYDVL

-420 PREKASKDDLWF
+420 PREKVSKDDLWF

-457 NFGQKVTDKVNDAIN
+457 NFGQKVTDKVNDAIE
-472 SAKQDINNN
+472 SAKRDINAD
-481 VQESINAA
+481 VQTHINSA

-504 QNELDEKLKKLDG
+504 QNELDAKLRKLDD
-517 DITVKVGDIK
+517 DINVKVTDIK
-527 DQLAAE
+527 DRVASEISNLTVT
-533 LERIKPGNPNLL
+533 NPNLL
-545 DGTLEM
+545 KGTVDMSTIPESTVGDDNNWRRMDGIGGKYQEM
-551 NSGGGLL
+551 SLGGYRYTGSNQNKGDKRRIVGGYPPGYFKKGKYVWSFYVKTNTPGFVLHTYCDPKANVISDIRLDDASVGTFSNNEFSFRLPDTDEHIISYHFEIVNESNWLRLGLL
-558 WNVVQGGGGMQNG
+558 RNEADTV
-571 QLLGA
+571 GA
-576 RNYLVDEI
+576 I
-584 SHVPTNNTFYMP
+584 
-596 FESKNY
+596 
-602 SIPYTWSFF
+602 
-611 VKNTTGMRSKF
+611 
-622 KLTPFNPATDK
+622 TD
-633 VTVDGVDLV
+633 
-642 PTDGEAIFELP
+642 
-653 GGTEKYVTVTYPT
+653 
-666 ISGTT
+666 
-671 QLTIK
+671 
-676 EIANVDGANIYTY
+676 TY

-694 EGTKATGWVPS
+694 EGVKRTPWCPNFQDPSPEWSTYKQTNDSNLAELNKRVAKATG
-705 ANDGDQKWKNYKSTV
+705 
-720 DGDLASMKRR
+720 
-730 ITDTEGRVTTN
+730 DTEVLKTRVEQTSN
-741 STEIQHLNTGLAAK
+741 E
-755 ADQETVNNLDG
+755 V
-766 QIESAKAELNLVPN
+766 
-780 KISTAI
+780 KIT
-786 SQYKSTVDG
+786 
-795 EISKVSTYIDQKANE
+795 
-810 IKIAAQNLEK
+810 AQNLENR
-820 KVDGNA
+820 VNSSAA
-826 TSTAAELKVI
+826 TTSAELRVI
-836 KDSISAKVSRTDLDV
+836 KDSISAKVSRTDLDT

-858 VETNLTTRIDGIQ
+858 VETNLSARIDGIQ
-871 TSVDKVT
+871 TSVDKAT
-878 RDVDGKITSAVSS
+878 RDVDGKITSAISS
-891 AITQSENG
+891 AITQSEKEIG
-899 LRSQINSVN
+899 LRITAT
-908 EAAQIGIANLS
+908 EAKLMLDE
-919 SNAIPSAISNAK
+919 IPKRAREAEI
-931 QYTDTQ
+931 YTDTK
-937 FSQVDGKIQT
+937 FNLVDGKIQT
-947 QINTRL
+947 QLNNRL
-953 TDYAR
+953 VDYAR
-958 TSDVAT
+958 TTDVAT

-993 LLAKTKTEINFNGP
+993 FLAGTKTEIHFNGP
-1007 LKNTQGNNAWGVL
+1007 IRNAQGNNAWQVIG
-1020 NGYWFIDKKTLKA
+1020 GYWFIDKKTLKER
-1033 LGYKVGDRLNIQYK
+1033 GYKVGDRMNIQFK
-1047 VRTTTPGIANM
+1047 TRTTTPGITSM
-1058 RVSCEVYSDTSY
+1058 RVSPEVYSGGSY
-1070 LQWVVGDNK
+1070 LQWINGSNT
-1079 FGLPS
+1079 FGLPR
-1084 EYNKD
+1084 EYNKEE
-1089 NWDISTSNDYKTK
+1089 WDVSTSDTYKTK
-1102 VGHVW
+1102 IGW
-1107 INEQSLNNGM
+1107 FNISENSLNNGM
-1117 QIRFRVDA
+1117 QIRFRIDV
-1125 GNKAAG
+1125 GGKAAG
-1131 TVVAVDI
+1131 TNVAIDI
-1138 KDCMMW
+1138 KDAMMW

-1158 IDLESSEKFQ
+1158 IDLDSSEKFQ

-1219 TDTFLSAKLSG
+1219 TDTFLSAKLNN
-1230 FTNGVDGYTISA
+1230 FTNGVDGYATST

-1293 MDATGVYRGNKDMNV
+1293 MYATGVYRGNKDMNV

-1335 YTSDTFGVVGQ
+1335 YTKDTFDVVGQ

-1364 MTGEGRFGIKEIMLV
+1364 LTGEGRFGIKEIMLV
-1379 RGETVGRY
+1379 RGGTVGRY

-1403 AWALTLSGPKD
+1403 AWALSLSGPKD

-1428 KGKSIVLDGDV
+1428 KGKNIVLDGDV
-1439 TATGRAFIK
+1439 IANGTAFIK
-1448 ESWIEGLNASKITAG
+1448 ESWIED
-1463 ELNAA
+1463 LNAA
-1468 RVKVINIDANNITSG
+1468 KITSGQINAKEVKVINIDANNIVTG
-1483 QLSASRIRGG
+1483 KLSAARISGG
-1493 ILSSFN
+1493 ILTSFDDMIQMN
-1499 DYTVF
+1499 LDK
-1504 DLENGKLK
+1504 GKLSFFK
-1512 FNSNLTG
+1512 EGEVYFDKGTNILYRQRTHPVDKHNTIG
-1519 IFRNQ
+1519 Y
-1524 TGAASQGL
+1524 L
-1532 MFVNE
+1532 MFKDSIHGGVATLLGSVSHRWVNE
-1537 NVWADNGMRINSRVI
+1537 LKQGADDGGGAGNFAGVRIYRDKADGHYDRVE
-1552 LGAERRTGDMSY
+1552 LVA
-1564 GNKLYEKGGFNGII
+1564 
-1578 VDTIHGIGTDAHD
+1578 
-1591 RADKTSIIGDR
+1591 DR
-1602 IFFGHTYADDDAG
+1602 IQFRHSVRNGGGLQLFPVGFTIPSHNEPHYGGWNLGILLEHFRQNFETIR
-1615 KKNGWEIK
+1615 KKSGWEI
-1623 SWQGHGNL
+1623 H
-1631 KLYPVG
+1631 
-1637 EMDRQSGSQMISGD
+1637 
-1651 FIFIDS
+1651 
-1657 YGRYQSVK
+1657 RYEFPFYR
-1665 QLLTALC
+1665 L
-1672 TMWGHWKND
+1672 ND
-1681 MTPKMIRGRENANVN
+1681 IGTNGLHNIPFNHYV
-1696 DTLRQG
+1696 
-1702 ISRWGGFAT
+1702 
-1711 RGE
+1711 

>member
-1 MRPILYEQNERVF
+1 MRPTLYEQNERVF

-25 ISAEVTEVRNTE
+25 ISAEVTEVRNAE

-47 GEWASALT
+47 GEWANALT

-79 KEIDS
+79 KEVDS
-84 NEITVKAVTKTD
+84 NQITVKAVTKTD

-111 TPSAA
+111 TPSGA

-175 YLYSKRGKDHVTTI
+175 FLYSKRGKDHVTTI

-220 GEGEAEQVIYGDIIK
+220 GENEAEQVIYGDIIK

-363 SSGTGRASLAD
+363 SSGSGRASLAD

-420 PREKASKDDLWF
+420 PREKVSKDDLWF

-489 IADAEKRWRPDFTPI
+489 ITDAEKRWRPDLTPI
-504 QNELDEKLKKLDG
+504 QNELDEKLKKIDN
-517 DITVKVGDIK
+517 DINVKVGDIK
-527 DQLAAE
+527 DQLASQ

-551 NSGGGLL
+551 NGGRDNS
-558 WNVVQGGGGMQNG
+558 WNVVQGGGGVENG
-571 QLLGA
+571 QILGA
-576 RNYLVDEI
+576 RNILIDEI
-584 SHVPTNNTFYMP
+584 SGTPYNNYFYMP
-596 FESKNY
+596 FTAKSY
-602 SIPYTWSFF
+602 TVPYTWSFF
-611 VKNTTGMRSKF
+611 VKNTSTNNGKI
-622 KLTPFNPATDK
+622 KLTPYFSDTK
-633 VTVDGVDLV
+633 VTVDGEDLA
-642 PTDGEAIFELP
+642 PTGGEAIFDVP
-653 GGTEKYVTVTYPT
+653 PGTEKYVTVTYPSLGNAT
-666 ISGTT
+666 IQLQIRETGLLDGTN
-671 QLTIK
+671 L
-676 EIANVDGANIYTY
+676 YTY

-705 ANDGDQKWKNYKSTV
+705 AADGEQKWKNYKSTV

-755 ADQETVNNLDG
+755 ADQETVNHLDG
-766 QIESAKAELNLVPN
+766 EIESAKAELNLVPN

-795 EISKVSTYIDQKANE
+795 EISKMSTSIDQKANE

-826 TSTAAELKVI
+826 TSTAAELRVI
-836 KDSISAKVSRTDLDV
+836 KDSISAKVSRTDLDT

-858 VETNLTTRIDGIQ
+858 VETNLNTRIDGIQ

-891 AITQSENG
+891 AVTQSEKELG
-899 LRSQINSVN
+899 LRITAT
-908 EAAQIGIANLS
+908 EAKIILDELPKRAQEAQ
-919 SNAIPSAISNAK
+919 A
-931 QYTDTQ
+931 YTDTK
-937 FSQVDGKIQT
+937 FNLVDGKIQT
-947 QINTRL
+947 QITNRL
-953 TDYAR
+953 ADYAR
-958 TSDVAT
+958 TSDLAT

-971 KIKTELTS
+971 KIKTELSS
-979 VIDQKIPKKYGSRN
+979 VIDQKMPKKYGSRN
-993 LLAKTKTEINFNGP
+993 LLAKTKTDINFNGP
-1007 LKNTQGNNAWGVL
+1007 LKNAQGNNAWEVL

-1047 VRTTTPGIANM
+1047 VRTTTPGITNM
-1058 RVSCEVYSDTSY
+1058 RVSCDVYSATTY
-1070 LQWVVGDNK
+1070 LQWIVGDNK
-1079 FGLPS
+1079 FGLGP

-1138 KDCMMW
+1138 KDAMMW
-1144 DGDLWTDYAPAYED
+1144 DGELWTDYAPAYED

-1168 EVLQTVDTYKR
+1168 EVLQTVDIYKR

-1185 NGITTSISQLIQNS
+1185 NGITTSISQLIQSS
-1199 DEIRTVITNAS
+1199 DEIKTVITNAS
-1210 QSTDNLIVD
+1210 QSIDNLIVD
-1219 TDTFLSAKLSG
+1219 TDTFLSAKLSD

-1242 RPGNYGSAEY
+1242 RPGNYGSSEY

-1293 MDATGVYRGNKDMNV
+1293 MDATNAYRGNKDMNV

-1335 YTSDTFGVVGQ
+1335 YTKDTFDVVGQ

-1364 MTGEGRFGIKEIMLV
+1364 MTGEGRIGIKEIMLV

-1403 AWALTLSGPKD
+1403 AWALSLSGPKD

-1439 TATGRAFIK
+1439 IANGRAFIK
-1448 ESWIEGLNASKITAG
+1448 ESWIEDLNARK
-1463 ELNAA
+1463 
-1468 RVKVINIDANNITSG
+1468 ITSG
-1483 QLSASRIRGG
+1483 QINAATVDVINLNASNIVSGTMSAAHIKGG
-1493 ILSSFN
+1493 ILSSLN
-1499 DYTVF
+1499 GDVKF
-1504 DLENGKLK
+1504 DLNGSKLNFYNGGSIQFYSDSNTIYRQTPDK
-1512 FNSNLTG
+1512 IHTAFMHFDEMRSGQFKGALYAGFGITSSGDGINSQSSGRFAGIRCFRQSARGASHDAKIDQIEIYGDRMVFTDSFTSQRGLIIRPTQFNTYYDLYG
-1519 IFRNQ
+1519 ILKGLCELWAHWRNGM
-1524 TGAASQGL
+1524 TPEMLKKRNNASVNASLSQGVAQL
-1532 MFVNE
+1532 G
-1537 NVWADNGMRINSRVI
+1537 GM
-1552 LGAERRTGDMSY
+1552 
-1564 GNKLYEKGGFNGII
+1564 
-1578 VDTIHGIGTDAHD
+1578 
-1591 RADKTSIIGDR
+1591 
-1602 IFFGHTYADDDAG
+1602 
-1615 KKNGWEIK
+1615 
-1623 SWQGHGNL
+1623 
-1631 KLYPVG
+1631 
-1637 EMDRQSGSQMISGD
+1637 
-1651 FIFIDS
+1651 
-1657 YGRYQSVK
+1657 
-1665 QLLTALC
+1665 
-1672 TMWGHWKND
+1672 
-1681 MTPKMIRGRENANVN
+1681 
-1696 DTLRQG
+1696 
-1702 ISRWGGFAT
+1702 
-1711 RGE
+1711 

>member
-14 DTNGMGILHDA
+14 DTNGMGILYDA
-25 ISAEVTEVRNTE
+25 ISAEVTEVRNAE

-47 GEWASALT
+47 GEWAQALT

-67 DEPHAFRIYEVE
+67 DEPHAFRIYEIE
-79 KEIDS
+79 KEVDS
-84 NEITVKAVTKTD
+84 NQITVKGVTKTD
-96 ELSGNIIKP
+96 ELSGNVIKP

-111 TPSAA
+111 TPSGA

-138 AKDTNMDIRNVLNA
+138 AKDTNMDIRNVLNT

-207 FTRILPYVTFTPE
+207 FTRILPYVIFTPE
-220 GEGEAEQVIYGDIIK
+220 GENEAEQVIYGDIIK

-255 FNDSSTHKEGEEAKK
+255 FNDSSTHKEGEETKK

-347 IVYDAL
+347 IVYDVL

-385 KIVNNALYGEKD
+385 KIINNALYGEKD

-420 PREKASKDDLWF
+420 PREKVSKDDLWF

-457 NFGQKVTDKVNDAIN
+457 NFGQKVTDKVNDAIE
-472 SAKQDINNN
+472 SAKRDINAD
-481 VQESINAA
+481 VQSHINSA

-551 NSGGGLL
+551 NGGGGLL

-576 RNYLVDEI
+576 RNFLVDEI
-584 SHVPTNNTFYMP
+584 STTPNSNTFYMP

-611 VKNTTGMRSKF
+611 VKNTTGMGSKF
-622 KLTPFNPATDK
+622 KVTPFNPATDK

-642 PTDGEAIFELP
+642 PTDGEVIFELP
-653 GGTEKYVTVTYPT
+653 GGTEKYVTVTYPS
-666 ISGTT
+666 ISGSR
-671 QLTIK
+671 QLAIK
-676 EIANVDGANIYTY
+676 EITNVDGANIYTY

-705 ANDGDQKWKNYKSTV
+705 AADGEQKWKNYKSTV

-730 ITDTEGRVTTN
+730 ITDTDGRVTTN
-741 STEIQHLNTGLAAK
+741 AAEIQHLNTGLAAK
-755 ADQETVNNLDG
+755 ADQETVNHLDG
-766 QIESAKAELNLVPN
+766 AIESAKAELNLVPN

-795 EISKVSTYIDQKANE
+795 QISKVSTSIDQKANE

-826 TSTAAELKVI
+826 ASTSAELRVI
-836 KDSISAKVSRTDLDV
+836 KDSISAKVSRTDLDT

-858 VETNLTTRIDGIQ
+858 VETNLSARIDGIQ
-871 TSVDKVT
+871 TSVDKAT

-891 AITQSENG
+891 AITQSEKEIG
-899 LRSQINSVN
+899 LRITAT
-908 EAAQIGIANLS
+908 EAKLMLDE
-919 SNAIPSAISNAK
+919 IPKRAREAEI
-931 QYTDTQ
+931 YTDTK
-937 FSQVDGKIQT
+937 FNLVDGKIQT
-947 QINTRL
+947 QLNNRL
-953 TDYAR
+953 VDYAR
-958 TSDVAT
+958 TTDIAT

-993 LLAKTKTEINFNGP
+993 LLAGTSDSHHYEGNPTGSYSLEGQNVLWNNIDGYYYIN
-1007 LKNTQGNNAWGVL
+1007 A
-1020 NGYWFIDKKTLKA
+1020 KTLKE
-1033 LGYKVGDRLNIQYK
+1033 LGYKIGDRINIQYK
-1047 VRTTTPGIANM
+1047 VKVNTEGNTKT
-1058 RVSCEVYSDTSY
+1058 RVIPELYSNSAY
-1070 LQWVVGDNK
+1070 VQGVARNNGL
-1079 FGLPS
+1079 GLPS
-1084 EYNKD
+1084 KVDSHNFDLVK
-1089 NWDISTSNDYKTK
+1089 SNDFVQKVTFFNVSDKSLSGTTKIMFRADTQNAPSGTK
-1102 VGHVW
+1102 VD
-1107 INEQSLNNGM
+1107 IE
-1117 QIRFRVDA
+1117 
-1125 GNKAAG
+1125 
-1131 TVVAVDI
+1131 I
-1138 KDCMMW
+1138 KDVMMW
-1144 DGDLWTDYAPAYED
+1144 AGDLWTDYAPAQDD
-1158 IDLESSEKFQ
+1158 IDPTKNEKFQ

-1219 TDTFLSAKLSG
+1219 TDTFLSAKLSN
-1230 FTNGVDGYTISA
+1230 FTNGVDGYTIST

-1335 YTSDTFGVVGQ
+1335 YTKDTFDVVGQ

-1364 MTGEGRFGIKEIMLV
+1364 MTGEGRFGIREIMLV
-1379 RGETVGRY
+1379 RGGTVGRY

-1403 AWALTLSGPKD
+1403 AWALTLKGPKD
-1414 VITAINAD
+1414 VITSINAD
-1422 RSGLRL
+1422 TSGVRL
-1428 KGKSIVLDGDV
+1428 KGKNIVLDGDV
-1439 TATGRAFIK
+1439 IANGTAFIK
-1448 ESWIEGLNASKITAG
+1448 ESWIED
-1463 ELNAA
+1463 LNAA
-1468 RVKVINIDANNITSG
+1468 KITSGQINAKEVKVINIDANNIITG
-1483 QLSASRIRGG
+1483 KLSAARISGG
-1493 ILSSFN
+1493 ILTSFDDMIQMN
-1499 DYTVF
+1499 LDQ
-1504 DLENGKLK
+1504 GKLSFFK
-1512 FNSNLTG
+1512 EGEVYFDKGTNILYRQRTHPVEKHNTIG
-1519 IFRNQ
+1519 Y
-1524 TGAASQGL
+1524 L
-1532 MFVNE
+1532 MFK
-1537 NVWADNGMRINSRVI
+1537 DS
-1552 LGAERRTGDMSY
+1552 
-1564 GNKLYEKGGFNGII
+1564 
-1578 VDTIHGIGTDAHD
+1578 IHGGVATLLGSVSHRLVDQLKQGADDGGGAGNFAGIRIYRDKADGHYDRVELVADRIQFRHSVRNGGGLQVFPVGFTIPSHNEPHYGGWNLGILLEHFRQNFETIRKKSGWDIHRYEFPFYRLDDIGTKGLHN
-1591 RADKTSIIGDR
+1591 IP
-1602 IFFGHTYADDDAG
+1602 FNHY
-1615 KKNGWEIK
+1615 
-1623 SWQGHGNL
+1623 
-1631 KLYPVG
+1631 V
-1637 EMDRQSGSQMISGD
+1637 
-1651 FIFIDS
+1651 
-1657 YGRYQSVK
+1657 
-1665 QLLTALC
+1665 
-1672 TMWGHWKND
+1672 
-1681 MTPKMIRGRENANVN
+1681 
-1696 DTLRQG
+1696 
-1702 ISRWGGFAT
+1702 
-1711 RGE
+1711 

>member
-14 DTNGMGILHDA
+14 DTNGMGILYDA
-25 ISAEVTEVRNTE
+25 ISAEVTEVRNAE

-47 GEWASALT
+47 GEWAQALT

-67 DEPHAFRIYEVE
+67 DEPHAFRIYEIE
-79 KEIDS
+79 KEADS
-84 NEITVKAVTKTD
+84 NQITVKGVTKTD

-111 TPSAA
+111 TPSGA
-116 WEQLKRVAVDPI
+116 WEQVKRAAVDPI

-138 AKDTNMDIRNVLNA
+138 SKDTNMDIRNVLNA

-175 YLYSKRGKDHVTTI
+175 FLYSKRGKDHVTTI

-220 GEGEAEQVIYGDIIK
+220 GENEAEQVIYGDIIK

-255 FNDSSTHKEGEEAKK
+255 FNDSSTHKEGEETKK

-353 RERIIKIEAS
+353 SEQIIKIEAS

-420 PREKASKDDLWF
+420 PREKVSKDDLWF

-457 NFGQKVTDKVNDAIN
+457 NFGQKVTDKVNDAIE
-472 SAKQDINNN
+472 SAKRDINAD
-481 VQESINAA
+481 VQAHINSA
-489 IADAEKRWRPDFTPI
+489 IADAEKRWRPDLTPI
-504 QNELDEKLKKLDG
+504 QNELDEKLKKIDG
-517 DITVKVGDIK
+517 DITVKVSDIK
-527 DQLAAE
+527 EKLAAE

-551 NSGGGLL
+551 NGGGGLL

-584 SHVPTNNTFYMP
+584 SHVPTHNTFYMP

-611 VKNTTGMRSKF
+611 VKNTTSMNSKF
-622 KLTPFNPATDK
+622 KISPFDPATDK
-633 VTVDGVDLV
+633 VTVDGEDLA
-642 PTDGEAIFELP
+642 PTNGEAIFELP
-653 GGTEKYVTVTYPT
+653 GGTEKYVTVTYPS
-666 ISGTT
+666 IVGYR

-676 EIANVDGANIYTY
+676 EIANKDGANIYTY

-705 ANDGDQKWKNYKSTV
+705 AADGDQKWKNYKSTV
-720 DGDLASMKRR
+720 DGDLASMKSR

-741 STEIQHLNTGLAAK
+741 ATEIEHLNTGLRAK
-755 ADQETVNNLDG
+755 ADQETVNHLDG
-766 QIESAKAELNLVPN
+766 LIENAKAELNLVPD
-780 KISTAI
+780 KISTAVN
-786 SQYKSTVDG
+786 QYKATVDG
-795 EISKVSTYIDQKANE
+795 QISKVSSSIDQKANE

-826 TSTAAELKVI
+826 ASTSAELRVI
-836 KDSISAKVSRTDLDV
+836 KDSISAKVSRTDLDT

-858 VETNLTTRIDGIQ
+858 VETNLNTRIDGIQ

-878 RDVDGKITSAVSS
+878 RDVDGKITSVVSS
-891 AITQSENG
+891 AITQSEKELG
-899 LRSQINSVN
+899 LRIKAS
-908 EAAQIGIANLS
+908 EAKIILEELPKRAEEAQA
-919 SNAIPSAISNAK
+919 
-931 QYTDTQ
+931 YTDTK
-937 FSQVDGKIQT
+937 FNLVDGKIQT
-947 QINTRL
+947 QINNRL
-953 TDYAR
+953 VDYAR
-958 TSDVAT
+958 TTDVAT

-979 VIDQKIPKKYGSRN
+979 VIDQKMPKKYGSRN
-993 LLAKTKTEINFNGP
+993 LLMGTKTEMHFDGP
-1007 LKNTQGNNAWGVL
+1007 LTNLQGNNAWQVIG
-1020 NGYWFIDKKTLKA
+1020 GYWFIDKKTLKA
-1033 LGYKVGDRLNIQYK
+1033 LGYKIGDRLNIQYK
-1047 VRTTTPGIANM
+1047 CRTTTPGIANM
-1058 RVSCEVYSDTSY
+1058 RISCEVYSDTTY

-1117 QIRFRVDA
+1117 QIRFRIDTP
-1125 GNKAAG
+1125 NKAKG
-1131 TVVAVDI
+1131 DSVSVDI
-1138 KDCMMW
+1138 KDAMMW

-1158 IDLESSEKFQ
+1158 IDLDSSEKFQ

-1230 FTNGVDGYTISA
+1230 FTNGVDGYTISN
-1242 RPGNYGSAEY
+1242 RPGNYGTAEY

-1286 TFYCKYH
+1286 TFYCKYY
-1293 MDATGVYRGNKDMNV
+1293 MNATNAYRGNKDMNV
-1308 ELQIIDNNG
+1308 ELQIIDNSG

-1335 YTSDTFGVVGQ
+1335 YTKDTFSVSGS

-1403 AWALTLSGPKD
+1403 AWALTLTGPKD
-1414 VITAINAD
+1414 VITSINAD
-1422 RSGLRL
+1422 TSGVRL
-1428 KGKSIVLDGDV
+1428 KGKNIVLDGDV
-1439 TATGRAFIK
+1439 IANGRAFIK
-1448 ESWIEGLNASKITAG
+1448 ESWIEDLNASKITTG
-1463 ELNAA
+1463 TLNAWQ
-1468 RVKVINIDANNITSG
+1468 VKIVNLDASNIVTGTMA
-1483 QLSASRIRGG
+1483 ASHIKGG
-1493 ILSSFN
+1493 ILSSINGDVKFDLDGSNLNFFNGGSIQFHTGSNAIWRKTPDGIHTAFMHFN
-1499 DYTVF
+1499 D
-1504 DLENGKLK
+1504 EKNG
-1512 FNSNLTG
+1512 
-1519 IFRNQ
+1519 
-1524 TGAASQGL
+1524 GL
-1532 MFVNE
+1532 YAGFGVTSSS
-1537 NVWADNGMRINSRVI
+1537 DGINSSSSGRFAGI
-1552 LGAERRTGDMSY
+1552 RCFRTSRNRTGRGSH
-1564 GNKLYEKGGFNGII
+1564 EAAI
-1578 VDTIHGIGTDAHD
+1578 
-1591 RADKTSIIGDR
+1591 DR
-1602 IFFGHTYADDDAG
+1602 IEIYGDEVIITDTFDADRGFSFNVTQMPLNGYIDLWATIRYLTTAVYELSNIYGHMQNVGWDP
-1615 KKNGWEIK
+1615 KNTQFQAAARASLRAIN
-1623 SWQGHGNL
+1623 SI
-1631 KLYPVG
+1631 YP
-1637 EMDRQSGSQMISGD
+1637 
-1651 FIFIDS
+1651 
-1657 YGRYQSVK
+1657 GRFKV
-1665 QLLTALC
+1665 
-1672 TMWGHWKND
+1672 
-1681 MTPKMIRGRENANVN
+1681 PV
-1696 DTLRQG
+1696 
-1702 ISRWGGFAT
+1702 F
-1711 RGE
+1711 

>member
-25 ISAEVTEVRNTE
+25 ISAEVTEVRNAE

-47 GEWASALT
+47 GEWAQALT

-67 DEPHAFRIYEVE
+67 DEPHAFRIYEIE
-79 KEIDS
+79 KEADS
-84 NEITVKAVTKTD
+84 NQITVKGVTKTD
-96 ELSGNIIKP
+96 ELSGNVIKP

-111 TPSAA
+111 TPSGA

-220 GEGEAEQVIYGDIIK
+220 GENEAEQVIYGDIIK

-255 FNDSSTHKEGEEAKK
+255 FNDSSTHKEGEESKK

-347 IVYDAL
+347 IVYDVL

-410 NKNFYGPEEP
+410 NKNFYGPDEP
-420 PREKASKDDLWF
+420 PREKVSKDDLWF

-457 NFGQKVTDKVNDAIN
+457 NFGQKVTDKVNDAIE
-472 SAKQDINNN
+472 SAKRDINAD
-481 VQESINAA
+481 VQSHINSA

-527 DQLAAE
+527 DQLAVE

-551 NSGGGLL
+551 NGGSGTD
-558 WNVVQGGGGMQNG
+558 WSVVQGGGGMQNG
-571 QLLGA
+571 QILGA
-576 RNYLVDEI
+576 RNLLIDEI
-584 SHVPTNNTFYMP
+584 AGQPYNNHFDMP
-596 FESKNY
+596 FKAKNF

-611 VKNTTGMRSKF
+611 VKNTSMSKG
-622 KLTPFNPATDK
+622 KIELTPYSTDTK
-633 VTVDGVDLV
+633 VSVDGADLV
-642 PTDGEAIFELP
+642 PTNGKAIFEVP
-653 GGTEKYVTVTYPT
+653 PGTEKYVTVTYPSLGNRE
-666 ISGTT
+666 ILLSV
-671 QLTIK
+671 K
-676 EIANVDGANIYTY
+676 ETGLIDSTNLYTY

-705 ANDGDQKWKNYKSTV
+705 AADGEQKWKNYKSTV

-730 ITDTEGRVTTN
+730 ITDTDGRVTTN
-741 STEIQHLNTGLAAK
+741 AAEIQHLNTGLAAK
-755 ADQETVNNLDG
+755 ADQETVNHLDG
-766 QIESAKAELNLVPN
+766 AIESAKAELNLVPN

-795 EISKVSTYIDQKANE
+795 QISKVSTSIDQKANE

-826 TSTAAELKVI
+826 ASTSAELRVI
-836 KDSISAKVSRTDLDV
+836 KDSISAKVSRTDLDT

-858 VETNLTTRIDGIQ
+858 VETNLSARIDGIQ
-871 TSVDKVT
+871 TSVDKAT

-891 AITQSENG
+891 AITQSEKEIG
-899 LRSQINSVN
+899 LRITAT
-908 EAAQIGIANLS
+908 EAKLMLDE
-919 SNAIPSAISNAK
+919 IPKRAREAEI
-931 QYTDTQ
+931 YTDTK
-937 FSQVDGKIQT
+937 FNLVDGKIQT
-947 QINTRL
+947 QLNNRL
-953 TDYAR
+953 VDYAR
-958 TSDVAT
+958 TTDIAT

-993 LLAKTKTEINFNGP
+993 FLAGTKTEIHFNGP
-1007 LKNTQGNNAWGVL
+1007 IKNQQGNNAWEVIV
-1020 NGYWFIDKKTLKA
+1020 GYWFIDKKTLKER
-1033 LGYKVGDRLNIQYK
+1033 GYKVGDRMNIQFK
-1047 VRTTTPGIANM
+1047 TRTTTPGITSM
-1058 RVSCEVYSDTSY
+1058 RVSPEVYSGGGY
-1070 LQWVVGDNK
+1070 LQWINGSNP
-1079 FGLPS
+1079 FGLPR

-1089 NWDISTSNDYKTK
+1089 EWDVSTSDTYKTK
-1102 VGHVW
+1102 IGW
-1107 INEQSLNNGM
+1107 FNISENSLNNGM
-1117 QIRFRVDA
+1117 QIRFRIDV

-1131 TVVAVDI
+1131 TNLAIDI
-1138 KDCMMW
+1138 KDAMMW

-1158 IDLESSEKFQ
+1158 IDLDSSEKFQ

-1219 TDTFLSAKLSG
+1219 TDTFLSAKLSN
-1230 FTNGVDGYTISA
+1230 FTNGVDGYTTST

-1280 EDGDKY
+1280 ENGDKY

-1293 MDATGVYRGNKDMNV
+1293 MDATGVYQGNKDMNV

-1327 QPGYQYQT
+1327 QPGYKYQT
-1335 YTSDTFGVVGQ
+1335 YTKDTFDVVGQ
-1346 HIFDNVNGYNG
+1346 RIFDNVNGYNG

-1379 RGETVGRY
+1379 RGGTVGRY

-1396 VISQKND
+1396 VVSQKND
-1403 AWALTLSGPKD
+1403 AWALSLSGPKD

-1422 RSGLRL
+1422 HSGLRI

-1448 ESWIEGLNASKITAG
+1448 ESWIEDLNASKITTG
-1463 ELNAA
+1463 ILNAWQ
-1468 RVKVINIDANNITSG
+1468 VKVINMDASNIVTG
-1483 QLSASRIRGG
+1483 TMAARHIKGG
-1493 ILSSFN
+1493 ILSSIN
-1499 DYTVF
+1499 GDVKF
-1504 DLENGKLK
+1504 DLDGSSLK
-1512 FNSNLTG
+1512 FFNGGSIQFHTGENAIWRQTPDGIHTAFIHFNEVTGPRSQGGGSLYAGFGVTSSSDGINSTSSGRFSGIRCFRASRDWTVRNDKNNKLGSHERSIDRIEIYGDEIWITDTFDIDRGFYFRTDTMPIGSYDLWKTIRYLTG
-1519 IFRNQ
+1519 AVWHLSQQFTHLRNINWEPKNKDFQ
-1524 TGAASQGL
+1524 NAMKRELNA
-1532 MFVNE
+1532 
-1537 NVWADNGMRINSRVI
+1537 INSV
-1552 LGAERRTGDMSY
+1552 Y
-1564 GNKLYEKGGFNGII
+1564 PEKFT
-1578 VDTIHGIGTDAHD
+1578 V
-1591 RADKTSIIGDR
+1591 
-1602 IFFGHTYADDDAG
+1602 
-1615 KKNGWEIK
+1615 
-1623 SWQGHGNL
+1623 
-1631 KLYPVG
+1631 PV
-1637 EMDRQSGSQMISGD
+1637 
-1651 FIFIDS
+1651 F
-1657 YGRYQSVK
+1657 
-1665 QLLTALC
+1665 
-1672 TMWGHWKND
+1672 
-1681 MTPKMIRGRENANVN
+1681 
-1696 DTLRQG
+1696 
-1702 ISRWGGFAT
+1702 
-1711 RGE
+1711 

>member
-1 MRPILYEQNERVF
+1 MRPILYEQNERIF

-25 ISAEVTEVRNTE
+25 ISAEVTEVRNAE

-47 GEWASALT
+47 GEWAKELT

-67 DEPHAFRIYEVE
+67 DEPHAFRIYEIE
-79 KEIDS
+79 KDVDS
-84 NEITVKAVTKTD
+84 NQITVKAVTKTD
-96 ELSGNIIKP
+96 ELSGNVIKP

-111 TPSAA
+111 IPSAA

-128 EYNFISDIQT
+128 DYNFISDIQT

-175 YLYSKRGKDHVTTI
+175 FLYSKRGRDHVTTI

-195 KNVKVKSSMAGK
+195 KNVKIKSSMAGK
-207 FTRILPYVTFTPE
+207 FTRILPYAIFKPE

-255 FNDSSTHKEGEEAKK
+255 FNDSESPKEGEKK

-363 SSGTGRASLAD
+363 SSGSGRASLAD

-385 KIVNNALYGEKD
+385 KVINNALYGEKD
-397 GLIHTILTSANNK
+397 GLINTILTSANNK

-420 PREKASKDDLWF
+420 PREKVSKDDLWF

-457 NFGQKVTDKVNDAIN
+457 NFGQKVTDKVNDAIE
-472 SAKQDINNN
+472 SAKRDINAD
-481 VQESINAA
+481 VQTHINSA

-517 DITVKVGDIK
+517 DINVKVSDIK

-551 NSGGGLL
+551 NGGSGTD
-558 WNVVQGGGGMQNG
+558 WNVVQGGGGVQNG
-571 QLLGA
+571 QILGA
-576 RNYLVDEI
+576 RNLPIDKI
-584 SHVPTNNTFYMP
+584 SGFPYDNHFDMP
-596 FESKNY
+596 FEAKNY
-602 SIPYTWSFF
+602 SVPYTWSFF
-611 VKNTTGMRSKF
+611 VKNTSVTEGKIE
-622 KLTPFNPATDK
+622 LTPYNSDTK
-633 VTVDGVDLV
+633 VSVDGIDLV
-642 PTDGEAIFELP
+642 PTGGKAIFEVP
-653 GGTEKYVTVTYPT
+653 PGTEKYITVTYPSLGNDR
-666 ISGTT
+666 ILLS
-671 QLTIK
+671 IK
-676 EIANVDGANIYTY
+676 ETGLIDGTNLYTY

-705 ANDGDQKWKNYKSTV
+705 AADGEQKWKNYKSTV

-730 ITDTEGRVTTN
+730 ITDTDGRVTTN
-741 STEIQHLNTGLAAK
+741 AAEIQHLNTGLAAK
-755 ADQETVNNLDG
+755 ADKETVNHLDG
-766 QIESAKAELNLVPN
+766 AIESAKAELNLVPN

-795 EISKVSTYIDQKANE
+795 QINKVSTSIDQKANE

-826 TSTAAELKVI
+826 SSTSAELRVI
-836 KDSISAKVSRTDLDV
+836 KDSISAKVSRTDLDT

-858 VETNLTTRIDGIQ
+858 VETNLTAKIDGIK
-871 TSVDKVT
+871 TTVDSIDKN
-878 RDVDGKITSAVSS
+878 VDGKITNVVSS
-891 AITQSENG
+891 AIEQVKDNIMISVASVRE
-899 LRSQINSVN
+899 SINDVKYNVLPSATN
-908 EAAQIGIANLS
+908 EAKS
-919 SNAIPSAISNAK
+919 
-931 QYTDTQ
+931 YTDTK
-937 FSQVDGKIQT
+937 FNLVDGKIQT
-947 QINTRL
+947 QINNRL
-953 TDYAR
+953 VDYAR
-958 TSDVAT
+958 TTDIAT
-964 RVTQEAG
+964 RVAQEAG

-993 LLAKTKTEINFNGP
+993 FLAGTKSEIHFNGP
-1007 LKNTQGNNAWGVL
+1007 IKNQQGNNAWDVL
-1020 NGYWFIDKKTLKA
+1020 GGYWFIDRTTLKER
-1033 LGYKVGDRLNIQYK
+1033 GYKVGDRMNIQFK
-1047 VRTTTPGIANM
+1047 ARTTTPGITSM
-1058 RVSCEVYSDTSY
+1058 RVSPEVYSKTTY
-1070 LQWVVGDNK
+1070 LQWINGSNT
-1079 FGLPS
+1079 FGLPR
-1084 EYNKD
+1084 EYNKEE
-1089 NWDISTSNDYKTK
+1089 WDLSTSDTYKTK
-1102 VGHVW
+1102 IGW
-1107 INEQSLNNGM
+1107 FNINERTLNEGL
-1117 QIRFRVDA
+1117 QITFRIDVS
-1125 GNKAAG
+1125 GKAAG
-1131 TVVAVDI
+1131 TNVAIDI
-1138 KDCMMW
+1138 KDAMMW

-1158 IDLESSEKFQ
+1158 IDLDSSKKFQ

-1219 TDTFLSAKLSG
+1219 TDTFLSAKLSN
-1230 FTNGVDGYTISA
+1230 FTNGVDGYTTST

-1257 GSYDGTYSNNSAFV
+1257 GSYDDTYSNNSAFV

-1280 EDGDKY
+1280 ENGDKY

-1293 MDATGVYRGNKDMNV
+1293 MDATSVYRGNKDMNV

-1327 QPGYQYQT
+1327 QPGYKYQT
-1335 YTSDTFGVVGQ
+1335 YTKDTFDVVGQ
-1346 HIFDNVNGYNG
+1346 HIFDNINGYNG

-1364 MTGEGRFGIKEIMLV
+1364 LTGEGRFGIKEIMLV
-1379 RGETVGRY
+1379 RGGTVGRY

-1396 VISQKND
+1396 VVSQKND
-1403 AWALTLSGPKD
+1403 AWALSLSGPKD

-1439 TATGRAFIK
+1439 IANGTAFIK
-1448 ESWIEGLNASKITAG
+1448 ESWIED
-1463 ELNAA
+1463 LNAA
-1468 RVKVINIDANNITSG
+1468 KITSGQINAKEVKVINIDANNIVTG
-1483 QLSASRIRGG
+1483 KISAARISGG
-1493 ILSSFN
+1493 ILTSFDDRIQMN
-1499 DYTVF
+1499 LDQ
-1504 DLENGKLK
+1504 GKLSFFK
-1512 FNSNLTG
+1512 EGEVYFDKGTNILYRQRTHPVDKHNTIG
-1519 IFRNQ
+1519 Y
-1524 TGAASQGL
+1524 L
-1532 MFVNE
+1532 MFK
-1537 NVWADNGMRINSRVI
+1537 DS
-1552 LGAERRTGDMSY
+1552 
-1564 GNKLYEKGGFNGII
+1564 
-1578 VDTIHGIGTDAHD
+1578 IHGGVATLLGSVSHRWVDQLKQGADDGGGDGNFAGIRIYRDKADGHYD
-1591 RADKTSIIGDR
+1591 RVELVGDR
-1602 IFFGHTYADDDAG
+1602 IQFRHNVR
-1615 KKNGWEIK
+1615 NGGGL
-1623 SWQGHGNL
+1623 QL
-1631 KLYPVG
+1631 FPVG
-1637 EMDRQSGSQMISGD
+1637 FTIPSHNEPHYGGWNLGILLEHFRQNFETIRKKSGWDIH
-1651 FIFIDS
+1651 
-1657 YGRYQSVK
+1657 RYEFPFYRLDDIGTKGLHNIPFNHYV
-1665 QLLTALC
+1665 
-1672 TMWGHWKND
+1672 
-1681 MTPKMIRGRENANVN
+1681 
-1696 DTLRQG
+1696 
-1702 ISRWGGFAT
+1702 
-1711 RGE
+1711 

>member
-14 DTNGMGILHDA
+14 DTNGMGILYDA
-25 ISAEVTEVRNTE
+25 ISAEVTEVRNAE

-47 GEWASALT
+47 GEWAQALT

-67 DEPHAFRIYEVE
+67 DEPHAFRIYEIE
-79 KEIDS
+79 KEADS
-84 NEITVKAVTKTD
+84 NQITVKGVTKTD
-96 ELSGNIIKP
+96 ELSGNVIKP

-111 TPSAA
+111 TPSGA

-220 GEGEAEQVIYGDIIK
+220 GENEAEQVIYGDIIK

-255 FNDSSTHKEGEEAKK
+255 FNSSEQPKEGEESKK

-347 IVYDAL
+347 IVYDVL

-420 PREKASKDDLWF
+420 PREKVSKDDLWF

-457 NFGQKVTDKVNDAIN
+457 NFGQKVTDKVNDAIE
-472 SAKQDINNN
+472 SAKRDINAD
-481 VQESINAA
+481 VQSHINSA

-504 QNELDEKLKKLDG
+504 QNELDEKLKKIDS
-517 DITVKVGDIK
+517 DINVKVSDIK
-527 DQLAAE
+527 DALASE

-551 NSGGGLL
+551 NGGSGTD

-571 QLLGA
+571 QILGA
-576 RNYLVDEI
+576 RNLLIDEI
-584 SHVPTNNTFYMP
+584 SGFPYNNHFDMP
-596 FESKNY
+596 FEAKNF
-602 SIPYTWSFF
+602 SVPYTWSFF
-611 VKNTTGMRSKF
+611 VKNTSVSKG
-622 KLTPFNPATDK
+622 KIELTPYDADTK
-633 VTVDGVDLV
+633 VSIDGVDLV
-642 PTDGEAIFELP
+642 PTNGKAIFEVP
-653 GGTEKYVTVTYPT
+653 SGTEKYITVTYPSLGNNQ
-666 ISGTT
+666 IS
-671 QLTIK
+671 LSIK
-676 EIANVDGANIYTY
+676 ETGLIDGTNLYTY

-705 ANDGDQKWKNYKSTV
+705 AADGEQKWKNYKSTV

-730 ITDTEGRVTTN
+730 ITDTDGRVTTN
-741 STEIQHLNTGLAAK
+741 AAEIQHLNTGLSAK
-755 ADQETVNNLDG
+755 ADQETVNHLDG
-766 QIESAKAELNLVPN
+766 AIESAKAELNLVPN

-795 EISKVSTYIDQKANE
+795 QISKVSTSIDQKANE

-826 TSTAAELKVI
+826 ASTSAELRVI
-836 KDSISAKVSRTDLDV
+836 KDSISAKVSRTDLDT

-858 VETNLTTRIDGIQ
+858 VETNLSARIDGIQ
-871 TSVDKVT
+871 TSVDKAT

-891 AITQSENG
+891 AITQSEKEIG
-899 LRSQINSVN
+899 LRITAT
-908 EAAQIGIANLS
+908 EAKLMLDE
-919 SNAIPSAISNAK
+919 IPKRAREAEI
-931 QYTDTQ
+931 YTDTK
-937 FSQVDGKIQT
+937 FNLVDGKIQT
-947 QINTRL
+947 QLNNRL
-953 TDYAR
+953 VDYAR
-958 TSDVAT
+958 TTDIAT

-993 LLAKTKTEINFNGP
+993 FLAGTKTEIHFNGP
-1007 LKNTQGNNAWGVL
+1007 IKNQQGNNAWEVIT
-1020 NGYWFIDKKTLKA
+1020 GYWFIDKKTLKER
-1033 LGYKVGDRLNIQYK
+1033 GYKVGDRMNIQFK
-1047 VRTTTPGIANM
+1047 TRTTTPGITSM
-1058 RVSCEVYSDTSY
+1058 RVTPEVYSGGGY
-1070 LQWVVGDNK
+1070 LQWINGSNP
-1079 FGLPS
+1079 FGLPR

-1089 NWDISTSNDYKTK
+1089 EWDVSTSDTYKTK
-1102 VGHVW
+1102 IGW
-1107 INEQSLNNGM
+1107 FNISENSLNNGM
-1117 QIRFRVDA
+1117 QIRFRIDV
-1125 GNKAAG
+1125 GGKAAG
-1131 TVVAVDI
+1131 TNLAIDI
-1138 KDCMMW
+1138 KDAMMW

-1158 IDLESSEKFQ
+1158 IDLDSSEKFQ

-1219 TDTFLSAKLSG
+1219 TDTFLSAKLSN
-1230 FTNGVDGYTISA
+1230 FTNGVDGYTTST

-1280 EDGDKY
+1280 ENGDKY

-1293 MDATGVYRGNKDMNV
+1293 MDATSVYRGNKDMNV

-1335 YTSDTFGVVGQ
+1335 YTKDTFDVVGQ

-1364 MTGEGRFGIKEIMLV
+1364 LTGEGRFGIREIMLV
-1379 RGETVGRY
+1379 RGGTVGRY

-1403 AWALTLSGPKD
+1403 AWALSLSGPKD

-1439 TATGRAFIK
+1439 IANGTAFIK
-1448 ESWIEGLNASKITAG
+1448 ESWIEDLNARK
-1463 ELNAA
+1463 
-1468 RVKVINIDANNITSG
+1468 ITSG
-1483 QLSASRIRGG
+1483 QINAANVDVINLNANNIVTGKISAARISGG
-1493 ILSSFN
+1493 ILTSFDDMIQMN
-1499 DYTVF
+1499 LDK
-1504 DLENGKLK
+1504 GKLSFFK
-1512 FNSNLTG
+1512 EGEVYFDKGTNILYRQRTHPVDKHNTIG
-1519 IFRNQ
+1519 Y
-1524 TGAASQGL
+1524 L
-1532 MFVNE
+1532 MFKDSIHGGVATLLGSVSHRWVNE
-1537 NVWADNGMRINSRVI
+1537 LKQGADDGGGAGNFAGIRIYRDKADGHYDRVELVADRIQFRHSVRNGGGLQLFPVGFTIPSHNEPHYGGWNLGI
-1552 LGAERRTGDMSY
+1552 LLEHFRQNFETIRKKSGWDIYR
-1564 GNKLYEKGGFNGII
+1564 YEFPFYRL
-1578 VDTIHGIGTDAHD
+1578 DDIGTKGLHN
-1591 RADKTSIIGDR
+1591 IP
-1602 IFFGHTYADDDAG
+1602 FNHY
-1615 KKNGWEIK
+1615 
-1623 SWQGHGNL
+1623 
-1631 KLYPVG
+1631 V
-1637 EMDRQSGSQMISGD
+1637 
-1651 FIFIDS
+1651 
-1657 YGRYQSVK
+1657 
-1665 QLLTALC
+1665 
-1672 TMWGHWKND
+1672 
-1681 MTPKMIRGRENANVN
+1681 
-1696 DTLRQG
+1696 
-1702 ISRWGGFAT
+1702 
-1711 RGE
+1711 

>member
-14 DTNGMGILHDA
+14 DTNGMGILHDT
-25 ISAEVTEVRNTE
+25 ISAEVTEVRNAE

-79 KEIDS
+79 KEVDS
-84 NEITVKAVTKTD
+84 NQITVKAVTKTD

-111 TPSAA
+111 TPSGA

-207 FTRILPYVTFTPE
+207 FTRILPYATFTPE
-220 GEGEAEQVIYGDIIK
+220 GENEPEQVIYGDIIK

-255 FNDSSTHKEGEEAKK
+255 FNDSSSTPKEGEKK

-363 SSGTGRASLAD
+363 SSGSGRASLAD

-420 PREKASKDDLWF
+420 PREKVSKDDLWF

-444 RFDGENWVLVIDA
+444 RFDGEQWVLVIDA

-472 SAKQDINNN
+472 SAKQDINAN
-481 VQESINAA
+481 VQATVNAA
-489 IADAEKRWRPDFTPI
+489 LADAEKRWRPDLTPI
-504 QNELDEKLKKLDG
+504 QNELDEKLKKIDN
-517 DITVKVGDIK
+517 DINVKVGDIK
-527 DQLAAE
+527 DQLASQ
-533 LERIKPGNPNLL
+533 LEKIKPGNPNLL

-551 NSGGGLL
+551 TGGIGND
-558 WNVVQGGGGMQNG
+558 WYVVQGGGGVENG
-571 QLLGA
+571 QILGA
-576 RNYLVDEI
+576 RNLLIDEI
-584 SHVPTNNTFYMP
+584 SGTPLDNHFYVPFTPKSYT
-596 FESKNY
+596 
-602 SIPYTWSFF
+602 IPYTWSFF
-611 VKNTTGMRSKF
+611 VKNTSTNNGKI
-622 KLTPFNPATDK
+622 KLTPYSSDTK
-633 VTVDGVDLV
+633 VTVDGEDLSPTGGESIFDV
-642 PTDGEAIFELP
+642 PP
-653 GGTEKYVTVTYPT
+653 GTEKYVTVTYPNLGNNT
-666 ISGTT
+666 I
-671 QLTIK
+671 QLQIRETGLR
-676 EIANVDGANIYTY
+676 DGANLYTY

-705 ANDGDQKWKNYKSTV
+705 AADGEQKWKNYKSTV

-766 QIESAKAELNLVPN
+766 EIESAKAELNLVPN

-795 EISKVSTYIDQKANE
+795 QISKVSTSIDQKANE

-826 TSTAAELKVI
+826 TSTAAELRVI
-836 KDSISAKVSRTDLDV
+836 KDSISAKVSRTDLNT

-858 VETNLTTRIDGIQ
+858 VETNLTTKIDGIK

-891 AITQSENG
+891 AITQSEQG
-899 LRSQINSVN
+899 LTSKINSVN
-908 EAAQIGIANLS
+908 EAAQIRIANLES
-919 SNAIPSAISNAK
+919 GAIPSALANAK

-953 TDYAR
+953 VDYAR
-958 TSDVAT
+958 TSDIAT

-971 KIKTELTS
+971 RIKTELTS

-993 LLAKTKTEINFNGP
+993 FLAGTKTEMHFNGP
-1007 LKNTQGNNAWGVL
+1007 IKNSQGNNAWDIIT
-1020 NGYWFIDKKTLKA
+1020 GYWFIDKKTLKER
-1033 LGYKVGDRLNIQYK
+1033 GYKVGDRMNIQFK
-1047 VRTTTPGIANM
+1047 TRTTTPGITSM
-1058 RVSCEVYSDTSY
+1058 RVSPEVYSGGGY
-1070 LQWVVGDNK
+1070 LQWINGSNP
-1079 FGLPS
+1079 FGLPR

-1089 NWDISTSNDYKTK
+1089 EWDVTTSDNYKTK
-1102 VGHVW
+1102 IGW
-1107 INEQSLNNGM
+1107 FNISENSLNNGM
-1117 QIRFRVDA
+1117 QIRFRIDV

-1131 TVVAVDI
+1131 TNLAIDI
-1138 KDCMMW
+1138 KDAMLW

-1158 IDLESSEKFQ
+1158 IDLDSSEKFQ
-1168 EVLQTVDTYKR
+1168 EVLQTVDIYKR

-1185 NGITTSISQLIQNS
+1185 NGITTSISQLIQTS
-1199 DEIRTVITNAS
+1199 DEIKTVITNAS

-1230 FTNGVDGYTISA
+1230 FTNGVDGYTISN
-1242 RPGNYGSAEY
+1242 RPGNYGTTDY

-1293 MDATGVYRGNKDMNV
+1293 MDATGAYRGNKDMNV

-1335 YTSDTFGVVGQ
+1335 YTKDTFSVAGA
-1346 HIFDNVNGYNG
+1346 HIFDNVNGYNS

-1396 VISQKND
+1396 VVSQKND
-1403 AWALTLSGPKD
+1403 AWALSLSGPKD

-1422 RSGLRL
+1422 HSGVRL

-1439 TATGRAFIK
+1439 IANGTAFIK
-1448 ESWIEGLNASKITAG
+1448 ESWIEDLNARKITAG

-1468 RVKVINIDANNITSG
+1468 IVKVINIDANNIVSG
-1483 QLSASRIRGG
+1483 TMSAARVRGG
-1493 ILSSFN
+1493 ELRALN
-1499 DYTVF
+1499 DATVF
-1504 DLENGKLK
+1504 DLQNGTLNLYSNTGTIRRIDETSSSQFLK
-1512 FNSNLTG
+1512 FTRSGFVAERFRDNKAAMIVLGTNHDKSENTNNETFSGLRLWSGSGNGHTEELFEVVSDRIIFYANGQYRSPWVLHNNTQDGSTFLIPMNEKGVKHYLGRGDKHFMGVYTDNLY
-1519 IFRNQ
+1519 
-1524 TGAASQGL
+1524 
-1532 MFVNE
+1532 
-1537 NVWADNGMRINSRVI
+1537 
-1552 LGAERRTGDMSY
+1552 LGAGAT
-1564 GNKLYEKGGFNGII
+1564 NAGGYLWDLLTCFGII
-1578 VDTIHGIGTDAHD
+1578 A
-1591 RADKTSIIGDR
+1591 K
-1602 IFFGHTYADDDAG
+1602 Y
-1615 KKNGWEIK
+1615 GW
-1623 SWQGHGNL
+1623 NL
-1631 KLYPVG
+1631 K
-1637 EMDRQSGSQMISGD
+1637 DGSTQ
-1651 FIFIDS
+1651 
-1657 YGRYQSVK
+1657 
-1665 QLLTALC
+1665 T
-1672 TMWGHWKND
+1672 H
-1681 MTPKMIRGRENANVN
+1681 IRNVLN
-1696 DTLRQG
+1696 KYH
-1702 ISRWGGFAT
+1702 FK
-1711 RGE
+1711 

>member
-14 DTNGMGILHDA
+14 DTNGMGILYDA
-25 ISAEVTEVRNTE
+25 ISAEVTEVRNAE

-47 GEWASALT
+47 GEWAQALT

-67 DEPHAFRIYEVE
+67 DEPHAFRIYEIE
-79 KEIDS
+79 KEADS
-84 NEITVKAVTKTD
+84 NQITVKGVTKTD
-96 ELSGNIIKP
+96 ELSGNVIKP

-111 TPSAA
+111 TPSGA

-138 AKDTNMDIRNVLNA
+138 SKDTNMDIRNVLNA

-220 GEGEAEQVIYGDIIK
+220 GENEAEQVIYGDIIK

-255 FNDSSTHKEGEEAKK
+255 FNNSEQHKEGEESKK

-347 IVYDAL
+347 IVYDVL

-420 PREKASKDDLWF
+420 PREKVSKDDLWF

-517 DITVKVGDIK
+517 DINVKVSDIK
-527 DQLAAE
+527 DQLATE

-551 NSGGGLL
+551 NGGDGTD

-571 QLLGA
+571 QILGA
-576 RNYLVDEI
+576 RNLLIDEI
-584 SHVPTNNTFYMP
+584 SGIPMHNHFDMP
-596 FESKNY
+596 FEAKNY
-602 SIPYTWSFF
+602 SVPYTWSFF
-611 VKNTTGMRSKF
+611 VKNTSVTKGKIE
-622 KLTPFNPATDK
+622 LTPYDSNTK
-633 VTVDGVDLV
+633 VTVDGVDLA
-642 PTDGEAIFELP
+642 PTNDKSIFEVP
-653 GGTEKYVTVTYPT
+653 PGTEKYVTVTYPSLGNRR
-666 ISGTT
+666 IS
-671 QLTIK
+671 LSIK
-676 EIANVDGANIYTY
+676 ETGLIDGTNLYTY

-705 ANDGDQKWKNYKSTV
+705 AADGEQKWKNYKSTV

-730 ITDTEGRVTTN
+730 ITDTDGRVTTN
-741 STEIQHLNTGLAAK
+741 AAEIQHLNTGLAAK
-755 ADQETVNNLDG
+755 ADQETVNHLDG
-766 QIESAKAELNLVPN
+766 AIESAKAELNLVPN

-795 EISKVSTYIDQKANE
+795 QISKVSTSIDQKANE

-826 TSTAAELKVI
+826 ASTSAELRVI
-836 KDSISAKVSRTDLDV
+836 KDSISAKVSRTDLDT

-858 VETNLTTRIDGIQ
+858 VETNLSARIDGIQ
-871 TSVDKVT
+871 TSVDKAT
-878 RDVDGKITSAVSS
+878 RDVDGRITSAVSS
-891 AITQSENG
+891 AITQSEKEIG
-899 LRSQINSVN
+899 LRITAT
-908 EAAQIGIANLS
+908 EAKLMLDE
-919 SNAIPSAISNAK
+919 IPKRAREAEI
-931 QYTDTQ
+931 YTDTK
-937 FSQVDGKIQT
+937 FNLVDGKIQT
-947 QINTRL
+947 QLNNRL
-953 TDYAR
+953 VDYAR
-958 TSDVAT
+958 TTDVAT

-971 KIKTELTS
+971 RIKTELSS

-993 LLAKTKTEINFNGP
+993 FLAGTKSEIHFNGP
-1007 LKNTQGNNAWGVL
+1007 IKNQQGNNAWDVIA
-1020 NGYWFIDKKTLKA
+1020 GYWFIDKKTLKER
-1033 LGYKVGDRLNIQYK
+1033 GYKVGDRMNIQFK
-1047 VRTTTPGIANM
+1047 TRTTTPGITSM
-1058 RVSCEVYSDTSY
+1058 RVSPEVHSGGSY
-1070 LQWVVGDNK
+1070 LQWINGSNP
-1079 FGLPS
+1079 FGLPR

-1089 NWDISTSNDYKTK
+1089 EWDVSTSDTYKTK
-1102 VGHVW
+1102 IGYFN
-1107 INEQSLNNGM
+1107 ISENSLNNGM
-1117 QIRFRVDA
+1117 RIRFRIDV

-1131 TVVAVDI
+1131 TNVAIDI
-1138 KDCMMW
+1138 KDAMMW

-1158 IDLESSEKFQ
+1158 IDLDSSEKFQ

-1219 TDTFLSAKLSG
+1219 TDTFLSAKLSN
-1230 FTNGVDGYTISA
+1230 FTNGVDGYTTST

-1280 EDGDKY
+1280 ENGDKY

-1308 ELQIIDNNG
+1308 ELQIINNNG
-1317 TPVYTKGLTA
+1317 SPVYTKGLTA

-1335 YTSDTFGVVGQ
+1335 YTKDTFDVVGQ

-1379 RGETVGRY
+1379 RGGTVGRY

-1403 AWALTLSGPKD
+1403 AWALSLSGPKD

-1439 TATGRAFIK
+1439 TANGTAFIK
-1448 ESWIEGLNASKITAG
+1448 ESWIEDLNASKITTG
-1463 ELNAA
+1463 ILNAWQ
-1468 RVKVINIDANNITSG
+1468 VKVINMDASNIVTG
-1483 QLSASRIRGG
+1483 TMAARHIKGG
-1493 ILSSFN
+1493 ILSSIN
-1499 DYTVF
+1499 GDVKF
-1504 DLENGKLK
+1504 DLDGSSLK
-1512 FNSNLTG
+1512 FFNGGSIQFHTGENAIWRQTPDGIHTAFVHFNEVGGPRSQGGGSLYAGFGVTSSSDGINSTSSGRFSGIRCFRASKDWTVRNSRNNKLGSHERSLDRIEIYGDEIWITDTFDIDRGFYFRTDTMPTGSYDLWKTIQYLTG
-1519 IFRNQ
+1519 AVWHLSQQFTHLRNINWEPKNKDFQ
-1524 TGAASQGL
+1524 NAMKRELNA
-1532 MFVNE
+1532 
-1537 NVWADNGMRINSRVI
+1537 INSV
-1552 LGAERRTGDMSY
+1552 Y
-1564 GNKLYEKGGFNGII
+1564 PEKFT
-1578 VDTIHGIGTDAHD
+1578 V
-1591 RADKTSIIGDR
+1591 
-1602 IFFGHTYADDDAG
+1602 
-1615 KKNGWEIK
+1615 
-1623 SWQGHGNL
+1623 
-1631 KLYPVG
+1631 PV
-1637 EMDRQSGSQMISGD
+1637 
-1651 FIFIDS
+1651 F
-1657 YGRYQSVK
+1657 
-1665 QLLTALC
+1665 
-1672 TMWGHWKND
+1672 
-1681 MTPKMIRGRENANVN
+1681 
-1696 DTLRQG
+1696 
-1702 ISRWGGFAT
+1702 
-1711 RGE
+1711 

>member
-14 DTNGMGILHDA
+14 DTNGMGILYDA
-25 ISAEVTEVRNTE
+25 ISAEVTEVRNAE

-47 GEWASALT
+47 GEWAQALT

-67 DEPHAFRIYEVE
+67 DEPHAFRIYEIE
-79 KEIDS
+79 KEADS
-84 NEITVKAVTKTD
+84 NQITVKGVTKTD
-96 ELSGNIIKP
+96 ELSGNVIKP

-111 TPSAA
+111 TPSGA
-116 WEQLKRVAVDPI
+116 WEQVKRAAVDPI

-138 AKDTNMDIRNVLNA
+138 SKDTNMDIRNVLNA

-207 FTRILPYVTFTPE
+207 FTRILPYVIFTPE
-220 GEGEAEQVIYGDIIK
+220 GENEAEQVIYGDIIK

-255 FNDSSTHKEGEEAKK
+255 FNDSSTHKEGEETKK

-353 RERIIKIEAS
+353 AERIIKIEAS

-420 PREKASKDDLWF
+420 PREKVSKDDLWF

-457 NFGQKVTDKVNDAIN
+457 NFGQKVTDKVNDAIE
-472 SAKQDINNN
+472 SAKRDINAD
-481 VQESINAA
+481 VQAHINSA

-504 QNELDEKLKKLDG
+504 QNELDSKLRKLDE
-517 DITVKVGDIK
+517 DINVKVTDIK
-527 DQLAAE
+527 DRVASE
-533 LERIKPGNPNLL
+533 LSNLTITNPNLL
-545 DGTLEM
+545 KGTVDMSTIPESTVGDDNNWRRMDGIGGTYQEMALGGYRYTGSNQNNGYKRRIVGGYPPGYFKKGKYVWSFYVKTNTPGFVLQTYCDPKVNIVHDIRLDDVSVGEFRNNEYAFRLADTEEHIISYHFEVVDEKQWVTL
-551 NSGGGLL
+551 GLL
-558 WNVVQGGGGMQNG
+558 RYEADTV
-571 QLLGA
+571 GA
-576 RNYLVDEI
+576 I
-584 SHVPTNNTFYMP
+584 
-596 FESKNY
+596 
-602 SIPYTWSFF
+602 
-611 VKNTTGMRSKF
+611 
-622 KLTPFNPATDK
+622 TD
-633 VTVDGVDLV
+633 
-642 PTDGEAIFELP
+642 
-653 GGTEKYVTVTYPT
+653 
-666 ISGTT
+666 
-671 QLTIK
+671 
-676 EIANVDGANIYTY
+676 TY

-694 EGTKATGWVPS
+694 EGVKRTPWCPNFQDPS
-705 ANDGDQKWKNYKSTV
+705 PEWSTYKQTNDS
-720 DGDLASMKRR
+720 
-730 ITDTEGRVTTN
+730 
-741 STEIQHLNTGLAAK
+741 
-755 ADQETVNNLDG
+755 NL
-766 QIESAKAELNLVPN
+766 AELNKRVTAATGETEVLKTRIEQTSNEV
-780 KISTAI
+780 KIT
-786 SQYKSTVDG
+786 
-795 EISKVSTYIDQKANE
+795 
-810 IKIAAQNLEK
+810 AQNLENR
-820 KVDGNA
+820 VNSSAA
-826 TSTAAELKVI
+826 TTAAELRVI
-836 KDSISAKVSRTDLDV
+836 KDSISAKVSRTDLDT

-858 VETNLTTRIDGIQ
+858 VETNLNARIDGIQ
-871 TSVDKVT
+871 TSVDSVT
-878 RDVDGKITSAVSS
+878 RDVDGRITSAVSS
-891 AITQSENG
+891 AIEQAKDNIMISVASVRE
-899 LRSQINSVN
+899 SINDVKYNVLPSATN
-908 EAAQIGIANLS
+908 EAKS
-919 SNAIPSAISNAK
+919 
-931 QYTDTQ
+931 YTDTK
-937 FSQVDGKIQT
+937 FNLVDGKIQT
-947 QINTRL
+947 QINNRL
-953 TDYAR
+953 VDYAR
-958 TSDVAT
+958 TTDIAT

-971 KIKTELTS
+971 RIKTELTS

-993 LLAKTKTEINFNGP
+993 FLAGTKTEMHFNGP
-1007 LKNTQGNNAWGVL
+1007 IKNSQGNNAWDVL
-1020 NGYWFIDKKTLKA
+1020 GGYWFIDRKTLKER
-1033 LGYKVGDRLNIQYK
+1033 GYKVGDRMNIQFK
-1047 VRTTTPGIANM
+1047 TRTTTPGITSM
-1058 RVSCEVYSDTSY
+1058 RVSPEVYSGGDY
-1070 LQWVVGDNK
+1070 LQWINGSNP
-1079 FGLPS
+1079 FGLPR

-1089 NWDISTSNDYKTK
+1089 EWDVSTSDTYKTK
-1102 VGHVW
+1102 IGW
-1107 INEQSLNNGM
+1107 FNISENSLNNGM
-1117 QIRFRVDA
+1117 QIRFRVDVS
-1125 GNKAAG
+1125 NKTAG
-1131 TVVAVDI
+1131 TNLAIDI
-1138 KDCMMW
+1138 KDAMMW

-1158 IDLESSEKFQ
+1158 IDLDSSEKFQ

-1219 TDTFLSAKLSG
+1219 TDTFLSAKLSN
-1230 FTNGVDGYTISA
+1230 FTNGVDGYTTSN
-1242 RPGNYGSAEY
+1242 RPGNYGSSEY

-1308 ELQIIDNNG
+1308 ELQIIDKNG

-1335 YTSDTFGVVGQ
+1335 YTKDIFDVVGQ

-1364 MTGEGRFGIKEIMLV
+1364 MTGEGRIGVKEIMLV
-1379 RGETVGRY
+1379 RGGTVGRY

-1396 VISQKND
+1396 VVSQKND
-1403 AWALTLSGPKD
+1403 AWALSLSGPKD

-1428 KGKSIVLDGDV
+1428 KGKNIVLDGDV
-1439 TATGRAFIK
+1439 IANGTAFIK
-1448 ESWIEGLNASKITAG
+1448 ESWIQD
-1463 ELNAA
+1463 LNAA
-1468 RVKVINIDANNITSG
+1468 KITSGQINAKEVKVINIDANNIVTG
-1483 QLSASRIRGG
+1483 KISAARISGG
-1493 ILSSFN
+1493 ILTSFDDMIQLN
-1499 DYTVF
+1499 LDK
-1504 DLENGKLK
+1504 GKLSFFK
-1512 FNSNLTG
+1512 EGEVYFDKGTNILYRQRTHPVEKHNTIGYLMFKDSIHGGVATLLGSVSHRWVDQLKQGTDDGGGAGNFAG
-1519 IFRNQ
+1519 IRIFRDSADGHYDRVELVADRVQFRHSVRNGSGLQIFPVGFIPPSHGEPHHGAWNLGLLLEHFRQNFEKIREKNPSWELHKYAYSIYNTVNQ
-1524 TGAASQGL
+1524 
-1532 MFVNE
+1532 E
-1537 NVWADNGMRINSRVI
+1537 NSSALHHM
-1552 LGAERRTGDMSY
+1552 
-1564 GNKLYEKGGFNGII
+1564 GFNLW
-1578 VDTIHGIGTDAHD
+1578 V
-1591 RADKTSIIGDR
+1591 
-1602 IFFGHTYADDDAG
+1602 
-1615 KKNGWEIK
+1615 
-1623 SWQGHGNL
+1623 
-1631 KLYPVG
+1631 
-1637 EMDRQSGSQMISGD
+1637 
-1651 FIFIDS
+1651 
-1657 YGRYQSVK
+1657 
-1665 QLLTALC
+1665 
-1672 TMWGHWKND
+1672 
-1681 MTPKMIRGRENANVN
+1681 
-1696 DTLRQG
+1696 
-1702 ISRWGGFAT
+1702 
-1711 RGE
+1711 

>member
-25 ISAEVTEVRNTE
+25 ISAEVTEVRNAE

-47 GEWASALT
+47 GEWAQALT

-67 DEPHAFRIYEVE
+67 DEPHAFRIYEIE
-79 KEIDS
+79 KEVDS
-84 NEITVKAVTKTD
+84 NQITVKGVTKTD
-96 ELSGNIIKP
+96 ELSGNVIKP

-111 TPSAA
+111 IPSAA

-138 AKDTNMDIRNVLNA
+138 SKDTNMDIRNVLNA

-220 GEGEAEQVIYGDIIK
+220 GENEAEQVIYGDIIK

-255 FNDSSTHKEGEEAKK
+255 FNDSSTHKEGEETKK

-347 IVYDAL
+347 IVYDVL

-420 PREKASKDDLWF
+420 PREKVSKDDLWF

-457 NFGQKVTDKVNDAIN
+457 NFGQKVTDKVNDAIE
-472 SAKQDINNN
+472 SAKRDINAD
-481 VQESINAA
+481 VQTHINSA

-517 DITVKVGDIK
+517 DINVKVSDIK
-527 DQLAAE
+527 DQLASE

-551 NSGGGLL
+551 NGGGGLL

-584 SHVPTNNTFYMP
+584 STSPNSNTFYMP

-622 KLTPFNPATDK
+622 KVTPFDPATDK

-676 EIANVDGANIYTY
+676 EIANIDGANIYTY

-730 ITDTEGRVTTN
+730 ITDTDGRVTTN
-741 STEIQHLNTGLAAK
+741 AAEIQHLNTGLSAK
-755 ADQETVNNLDG
+755 ADQETVNHLDG
-766 QIESAKAELNLVPN
+766 AIESAKAELNLVPD

-795 EISKVSTYIDQKANE
+795 QISKVSSSIEQKANE

-826 TSTAAELKVI
+826 TSTAAELRVI
-836 KDSISAKVSRTDLDV
+836 KDSISAKVSRTDLDT

-858 VETNLTTRIDGIQ
+858 VETNLTAKIDGIK
-871 TSVDKVT
+871 TTVDSIDKN
-878 RDVDGKITSAVSS
+878 VDGKITNVVSS
-891 AITQSENG
+891 AIEQAKDNIMISVASVRE
-899 LRSQINSVN
+899 SVN
-908 EAAQIGIANLS
+908 DIKYNVL
-919 SNAIPSAISNAK
+919 PSATSEAK
-931 QYTDTQ
+931 SYTDTK
-937 FSQVDGKIQT
+937 FNLVDGKIQT
-947 QINTRL
+947 QINNRL

-958 TSDVAT
+958 TADIAT

-993 LLAKTKTEINFNGP
+993 FLAGTKTELHFNGP
-1007 LKNTQGNNAWGVL
+1007 INNTQGNNAWEIIS
-1020 NGYWFIDKKTLKA
+1020 GYWFIDKKTLKER
-1033 LGYKVGDRLNIQYK
+1033 GYKVGDRMNIQFK
-1047 VRTTTPGIANM
+1047 TRTTTPGITSM
-1058 RVSCEVYSDTSY
+1058 RVSPEVYSGGGY
-1070 LQWVVGDNK
+1070 LQWINGSNP
-1079 FGLPS
+1079 FGLPR

-1089 NWDISTSNDYKTK
+1089 EWDVTTSDAYKTK
-1102 VGHVW
+1102 IGW
-1107 INEQSLNNGM
+1107 FNISENSLNNGM
-1117 QIRFRVDA
+1117 QIRFRIDV

-1131 TVVAVDI
+1131 TNVAIDI
-1138 KDCMMW
+1138 KDAMMW

-1158 IDLESSEKFQ
+1158 IDLDSSEKFQ

-1219 TDTFLSAKLSG
+1219 TDTFLSAKLNN
-1230 FTNGVDGYTISA
+1230 FTNGVDGYTTST

-1335 YTSDTFGVVGQ
+1335 YTKDTFDVVGQ

-1379 RGETVGRY
+1379 RGGTVGRY

-1403 AWALTLSGPKD
+1403 AWALSLSGPKD

-1422 RSGLRL
+1422 HSGLRL

-1448 ESWIEGLNASKITAG
+1448 ESWIEDLNASKITTG
-1463 ELNAA
+1463 ILNAWQ
-1468 RVKVINIDANNITSG
+1468 VKVINLDASNIVTGTMAARHIKGGVLSSINGDVKFDLDGSSLKFFNGGSIQFHTGENAIWRQTPDGIHTAFIHFNEVGGPRSQGGGSLYAGFGVTSSSDG
-1483 QLSASRIRGG
+1483 INSTSSGRFSGIRCFRASRDWNVRNPQNNKLGSHERSIDRIEIYGDEIWITDTFDIDRGFYFRTDTMPTGAYDLWKTIR
-1493 ILSSFN
+1493 
-1499 DYTVF
+1499 Y
-1504 DLENGKLK
+1504 
-1512 FNSNLTG
+1512 LTG
-1519 IFRNQ
+1519 AVWHLSQQFVHLRNINWEPKNKDFQ
-1524 TGAASQGL
+1524 KAMKRELEA
-1532 MFVNE
+1532 
-1537 NVWADNGMRINSRVI
+1537 INSV
-1552 LGAERRTGDMSY
+1552 Y
-1564 GNKLYEKGGFNGII
+1564 PEKFT
-1578 VDTIHGIGTDAHD
+1578 V
-1591 RADKTSIIGDR
+1591 
-1602 IFFGHTYADDDAG
+1602 
-1615 KKNGWEIK
+1615 
-1623 SWQGHGNL
+1623 
-1631 KLYPVG
+1631 PV
-1637 EMDRQSGSQMISGD
+1637 
-1651 FIFIDS
+1651 F
-1657 YGRYQSVK
+1657 
-1665 QLLTALC
+1665 
-1672 TMWGHWKND
+1672 
-1681 MTPKMIRGRENANVN
+1681 
-1696 DTLRQG
+1696 
-1702 ISRWGGFAT
+1702 
-1711 RGE
+1711 

>member
-14 DTNGMGILHDA
+14 DTNGMGILYDA
-25 ISAEVTEVRNTE
+25 ISAEVTEVRNAE

-47 GEWASALT
+47 GEWAQALT

-67 DEPHAFRIYEVE
+67 DEPHAFRIYEIE
-79 KEIDS
+79 KEADS
-84 NEITVKAVTKTD
+84 NQITVKGVTKTD
-96 ELSGNIIKP
+96 ELSGNVIKP

-220 GEGEAEQVIYGDIIK
+220 GENEPEQVIYGDIIK

-255 FNDSSTHKEGEEAKK
+255 FNDSSTHKEGEESKK

-347 IVYDAL
+347 IVYDVL

-420 PREKASKDDLWF
+420 PREKVSKDDLWF

-457 NFGQKVTDKVNDAIN
+457 NFGQKVTDKVNDAIE
-472 SAKQDINNN
+472 SAKRDINAD
-481 VQESINAA
+481 VQTHINSA

-504 QNELDEKLKKLDG
+504 QNELDTKLRKLDD
-517 DITVKVGDIK
+517 DINVKVTDIK
-527 DQLAAE
+527 DRVASEISNLTVTN
-533 LERIKPGNPNLL
+533 LNLL
-545 DGTLEM
+545 KGTVDMSTIPESTVGDDNNWRRMDGIGGKYQEM
-551 NSGGGLL
+551 SLGGYRYTGSNQNNGYKRLIVGSYPPGYFKKGKYVWSFYVKTNTPGFVLHTYCDPKVNVISDIRLDDVSVGTFSNNEFSFRLPDTDEHIISYHFEIVNESNWLQLGLL
-558 WNVVQGGGGMQNG
+558 RYEADTV
-571 QLLGA
+571 GA
-576 RNYLVDEI
+576 I
-584 SHVPTNNTFYMP
+584 
-596 FESKNY
+596 
-602 SIPYTWSFF
+602 
-611 VKNTTGMRSKF
+611 
-622 KLTPFNPATDK
+622 TD
-633 VTVDGVDLV
+633 
-642 PTDGEAIFELP
+642 
-653 GGTEKYVTVTYPT
+653 
-666 ISGTT
+666 
-671 QLTIK
+671 
-676 EIANVDGANIYTY
+676 TY

-694 EGTKATGWVPS
+694 EGVKRTPWCPNFQDPS
-705 ANDGDQKWKNYKSTV
+705 PEWSTYKQTNDS
-720 DGDLASMKRR
+720 
-730 ITDTEGRVTTN
+730 
-741 STEIQHLNTGLAAK
+741 
-755 ADQETVNNLDG
+755 NL
-766 QIESAKAELNLVPN
+766 AELNKRV
-780 KISTAI
+780 TAA
-786 SQYKSTVDG
+786 TG
-795 EISKVSTYIDQKANE
+795 ETNVLKTRVEQTSNE
-810 IKIAAQNLEK
+810 IKITAQNLE
-820 KVDGNA
+820 NRLNSSA
-826 TSTAAELKVI
+826 ASTSAELRVI
-836 KDSISAKVSRTDLDV
+836 KDSISAKVSRTDLDT

-858 VETNLTTRIDGIQ
+858 VETNLSARIDGIQ
-871 TSVDKVT
+871 TSVDKAT

-891 AITQSENG
+891 AITQSEKEIG
-899 LRSQINSVN
+899 LRITAT
-908 EAAQIGIANLS
+908 EAKLMLDE
-919 SNAIPSAISNAK
+919 IPKRAREAEI
-931 QYTDTQ
+931 YTDTK
-937 FSQVDGKIQT
+937 FNLVDGKIQT
-947 QINTRL
+947 QLNNRL
-953 TDYAR
+953 VDYAR
-958 TSDVAT
+958 TTDIAT

-993 LLAKTKTEINFNGP
+993 FLAGTKTEIHFNGP
-1007 LKNTQGNNAWGVL
+1007 IKNQQGNNAWDVIS
-1020 NGYWFIDKKTLKA
+1020 GYWFIDKKTLKER
-1033 LGYKVGDRLNIQYK
+1033 GYKVGDRMNIQFK
-1047 VRTTTPGIANM
+1047 TRTTTPGITNM
-1058 RVSCEVYSDTSY
+1058 RVSPEVHSGGGY
-1070 LQWVVGDNK
+1070 LQWIDGSNT
-1079 FGLPS
+1079 FRLPR

-1089 NWDISTSNDYKTK
+1089 EWDVSTSDTYKTK
-1102 VGHVW
+1102 IGW
-1107 INEQSLNNGM
+1107 FNISENSLNNGM
-1117 QIRFRVDA
+1117 QIRFRIDVA
-1125 GNKAAG
+1125 NKTAG
-1131 TVVAVDI
+1131 TNVAIDI
-1138 KDCMMW
+1138 KDAMMW

-1158 IDLESSEKFQ
+1158 IDLDSSEKFQ

-1219 TDTFLSAKLSG
+1219 TDTFLSAKLSN
-1230 FTNGVDGYTISA
+1230 FTNGVDGYTTST

-1335 YTSDTFGVVGQ
+1335 YTKDTFDVVGQ

-1364 MTGEGRFGIKEIMLV
+1364 MTGEGRFGIREIMLV
-1379 RGETVGRY
+1379 RGGTVGRY

-1403 AWALTLSGPKD
+1403 AWALSLSGPKD

-1448 ESWIEGLNASKITAG
+1448 ESWIEDLNASKITTG
-1463 ELNAA
+1463 ILNAWQ
-1468 RVKVINIDANNITSG
+1468 VKVINMDASNIVTG
-1483 QLSASRIRGG
+1483 TMAASHIKGG
-1493 ILSSFN
+1493 ILSSIN
-1499 DYTVF
+1499 GDVKF
-1504 DLENGKLK
+1504 DLDGSNLK
-1512 FNSNLTG
+1512 FFKGGSIQFHTGENAIWRQTPDGIHTAFLHFNEVGGPISQGGGSLYAGFGVTSSSDGINSTSSGRFSGIRCFRASRDWNVRNPQNNKLGSHERSIDRIEIYGDEIWITDTFDIDRGFYLRTDDMPKGSIDLWKTIRYLTG
-1519 IFRNQ
+1519 AVWHLSLQFSHLRNINWEPKNKEFQ
-1524 TGAASQGL
+1524 NAMKRELNA
-1532 MFVNE
+1532 
-1537 NVWADNGMRINSRVI
+1537 INSV
-1552 LGAERRTGDMSY
+1552 Y
-1564 GNKLYEKGGFNGII
+1564 PEKFT
-1578 VDTIHGIGTDAHD
+1578 V
-1591 RADKTSIIGDR
+1591 
-1602 IFFGHTYADDDAG
+1602 
-1615 KKNGWEIK
+1615 
-1623 SWQGHGNL
+1623 
-1631 KLYPVG
+1631 PV
-1637 EMDRQSGSQMISGD
+1637 
-1651 FIFIDS
+1651 F
-1657 YGRYQSVK
+1657 
-1665 QLLTALC
+1665 
-1672 TMWGHWKND
+1672 
-1681 MTPKMIRGRENANVN
+1681 
-1696 DTLRQG
+1696 
-1702 ISRWGGFAT
+1702 
-1711 RGE
+1711 

>member
-14 DTNGMGILHDA
+14 DTNGMGILYDA
-25 ISAEVTEVRNTE
+25 ISAEVTEVRNAE

-47 GEWASALT
+47 GEWAQALT

-67 DEPHAFRIYEVE
+67 DEPHAFRIYEIE
-79 KEIDS
+79 KEVDS
-84 NEITVKAVTKTD
+84 NQITVKGVTKTD
-96 ELSGNIIKP
+96 ELSGNVIKP

-111 TPSAA
+111 TPSGA

-138 AKDTNMDIRNVLNA
+138 SKDTNMDIRNVLNA

-220 GEGEAEQVIYGDIIK
+220 GENEAEQVIYGDIIK

-255 FNDSSTHKEGEEAKK
+255 FNNSEQPKEGEESKK

-347 IVYDAL
+347 IVYDVL

-420 PREKASKDDLWF
+420 PREKVSKDDLWF

-551 NSGGGLL
+551 NGGGGLL
-558 WNVVQGGGGMQNG
+558 WDVVQGGGGIQNG

-584 SHVPTNNTFYMP
+584 STSPNSNTFYMP

-611 VKNTTGMRSKF
+611 IKNTTGMKSKF
-622 KLTPFNPATDK
+622 KVTPFDPATDK

-653 GGTEKYVTVTYPT
+653 GGTEKYVTVTYPS
-666 ISGTT
+666 ISGTR

-730 ITDTEGRVTTN
+730 ITDTDGRVTTN
-741 STEIQHLNTGLAAK
+741 AAEIQHLNTGLAAK

-766 QIESAKAELNLVPN
+766 RIDEAKAELNLVPD
-780 KISTAI
+780 KISTAVNA
-786 SQYKSTVDG
+786 YKATVDG
-795 EISKVSTYIDQKANE
+795 QINKVSTSIDQKANE

-826 TSTAAELKVI
+826 ASTSAELKVI
-836 KDSISAKVSRTDLDV
+836 KDSISAKVSRTDLDI

-858 VETNLTTRIDGIQ
+858 VETNLSARIDGIQ
-871 TSVDKVT
+871 TSVDKAT

-891 AITQSENG
+891 AITQSEKEIG
-899 LRSQINSVN
+899 LRITAT
-908 EAAQIGIANLS
+908 EAKLMLDE
-919 SNAIPSAISNAK
+919 IPKRAREAEI
-931 QYTDTQ
+931 YTDTK
-937 FSQVDGKIQT
+937 FNLVDGKIQT
-947 QINTRL
+947 QLNNRL
-953 TDYAR
+953 VDYAR
-958 TSDVAT
+958 TTDIAT

-993 LLAKTKTEINFNGP
+993 FLAGTKTEIHFNGP
-1007 LKNTQGNNAWGVL
+1007 IKNQQGNNAWEVIS
-1020 NGYWFIDKKTLKA
+1020 GYWFIDKKTLKER
-1033 LGYKVGDRLNIQYK
+1033 GYKVGDRMNVQFK
-1047 VRTTTPGIANM
+1047 TRTTTPGITSM
-1058 RVSCEVYSDTSY
+1058 RVSPEVYSGGVY
-1070 LQWVVGDNK
+1070 LQWINGSNT
-1079 FGLPS
+1079 FGLPR

-1089 NWDISTSNDYKTK
+1089 EWDVSTSDAYKTK
-1102 VGHVW
+1102 IGYFN
-1107 INEQSLNNGM
+1107 ISENSLNNGM
-1117 QIRFRVDA
+1117 QIRFRIDV
-1125 GNKAAG
+1125 GGKAAG
-1131 TVVAVDI
+1131 TNVAIDI
-1138 KDCMMW
+1138 KDAMMW

-1158 IDLESSEKFQ
+1158 IDLDSSEKFQ

-1219 TDTFLSAKLSG
+1219 TDTFLSAKLSN
-1230 FTNGVDGYTISA
+1230 FTNGVDGYTTST

-1257 GSYDGTYSNNSAFV
+1257 GSYNGTYSNNSAFV

-1335 YTSDTFGVVGQ
+1335 YTKDTFDAVGQ

-1364 MTGEGRFGIKEIMLV
+1364 LTGEGRFGIKEIMLV
-1379 RGETVGRY
+1379 RGGTVGRY

-1403 AWALTLSGPKD
+1403 AWALSLSGPKD

-1439 TATGRAFIK
+1439 IANGTAFIK
-1448 ESWIEGLNASKITAG
+1448 ESWIQD
-1463 ELNAA
+1463 LNAA
-1468 RVKVINIDANNITSG
+1468 KITTGTLNAWQVKIVNLDASNIVTGTMA
-1483 QLSASRIRGG
+1483 ASHIKGG
-1493 ILSSFN
+1493 ILSSIN
-1499 DYTVF
+1499 GDVKF
-1504 DLENGKLK
+1504 DLDG
-1512 FNSNLTG
+1512 SNLNFFKNGSIQFHTG
-1519 IFRNQ
+1519 SNSIWRQ
-1524 TGAASQGL
+1524 TPDGVHTAFVHFQDTVDDSLYAAIGVTSSSDG
-1532 MFVNE
+1532 
-1537 NVWADNGMRINSRVI
+1537 INSASGGRFSGIRCFRASKNNKVKNPQN
-1552 LGAERRTGDMSY
+1552 
-1564 GNKLYEKGGFNGII
+1564 NKLGSHERSVDQIEIYGDEIWITDDFKLDRGFYIRT
-1578 VDTIHGIGTDAHD
+1578 DTMPTTGSIDLWATIRYLTTAVNVLANAYGHMQNIG
-1591 RADKTSIIGDR
+1591 
-1602 IFFGHTYADDDAG
+1602 
-1615 KKNGWEIK
+1615 W
-1623 SWQGHGNL
+1623 NL
-1631 KLYPVG
+1631 KNEYFQRSVRNDIRSANSIYPKF
-1637 EMDRQSGSQMISGD
+1637 QMPV
-1651 FIFIDS
+1651 F
-1657 YGRYQSVK
+1657 K
-1665 QLLTALC
+1665 
-1672 TMWGHWKND
+1672 
-1681 MTPKMIRGRENANVN
+1681 
-1696 DTLRQG
+1696 
-1702 ISRWGGFAT
+1702 
-1711 RGE
+1711 

>member
-14 DTNGMGILHDA
+14 DTNGMGILHDT
-25 ISAEVTEVRNTE
+25 ISAEVTEVRNAE

-47 GEWASALT
+47 GEWAQELT
-55 QNRYILVKPNDY
+55 QSRYILVKPNDY
-67 DEPHAFRIYEVE
+67 DEPHAFRIYEIE
-79 KEIDS
+79 KEADS
-84 NEITVKAVTKTD
+84 NQITVKGVTKTD
-96 ELSGNIIKP
+96 ELSGNVIKP

-220 GEGEAEQVIYGDIIK
+220 GENEAEQVIYGDIIK

-255 FNDSSTHKEGEEAKK
+255 FNDSSNHKEGEETKK

-311 EWDRRIIQALEKI
+311 EWDRRIIQALENI

-347 IVYDAL
+347 IVYDVL

-420 PREKASKDDLWF
+420 PREKVSKDDLWF

-444 RFDGENWVLVIDA
+444 RFDGENWVLVIDT
-457 NFGQKVTDKVNDAIN
+457 NFGQKVTDKVNDAIE
-472 SAKQDINNN
+472 SAKRDINAD
-481 VQESINAA
+481 VQTHINSA

-517 DITVKVGDIK
+517 DINVKVGDIK

-551 NSGGGLL
+551 NGGGGLL

-576 RNYLVDEI
+576 RNFLVDEI
-584 SHVPTNNTFYMP
+584 STSPNSNTFYMP

-622 KLTPFNPATDK
+622 KLTPFDPATDK

-653 GGTEKYVTVTYPT
+653 GGTEKYVTVSYPS
-666 ISGTT
+666 ISGTR
-671 QLTIK
+671 QFAIK

-705 ANDGDQKWKNYKSTV
+705 AADGEQKWKNYKSTV

-730 ITDTEGRVTTN
+730 ITDTDGRVTTN
-741 STEIQHLNTGLAAK
+741 AAEIQHLNTGLAAK
-755 ADQETVNNLDG
+755 ADQETVNHLDG
-766 QIESAKAELNLVPN
+766 AIESAKAELNLVPN

-795 EISKVSTYIDQKANE
+795 QISKVSTSIDQKANE

-826 TSTAAELKVI
+826 ASTSAELRVI
-836 KDSISAKVSRTDLDV
+836 KDSISAKVSRTDLDT

-858 VETNLTTRIDGIQ
+858 VETNLSARIDGIQ
-871 TSVDKVT
+871 TSVDKAT

-891 AITQSENG
+891 AITQSEKEIG
-899 LRSQINSVN
+899 LRITAT
-908 EAAQIGIANLS
+908 EAKLMLDE
-919 SNAIPSAISNAK
+919 IPKRAREAEI
-931 QYTDTQ
+931 YTDTK
-937 FSQVDGKIQT
+937 FNLVDGKIQT
-947 QINTRL
+947 QLNNRL
-953 TDYAR
+953 VDYAR
-958 TSDVAT
+958 TTDIAT

-993 LLAKTKTEINFNGP
+993 FLAGTKTEIHFNGP
-1007 LKNTQGNNAWGVL
+1007 IKTQQGNNAWDVL
-1020 NGYWFIDKKTLKA
+1020 GGYWFIDKKTLKER
-1033 LGYKVGDRLNIQYK
+1033 GYKVGDRMNIQFK
-1047 VRTTTPGIANM
+1047 TRTTTPGITSM
-1058 RVSCEVYSDTSY
+1058 RVSPEVYSGGGY
-1070 LQWVVGDNK
+1070 LQWINGSNP
-1079 FGLPS
+1079 FGLPR

-1089 NWDISTSNDYKTK
+1089 EWDVSTSDAYKTK
-1102 VGHVW
+1102 IGW
-1107 INEQSLNNGM
+1107 FNISENSLNNGM
-1117 QIRFRVDA
+1117 QIRFRIDV
-1125 GNKAAG
+1125 GNKSAG
-1131 TVVAVDI
+1131 TNLAIDI
-1138 KDCMMW
+1138 KDAMMW

-1158 IDLESSEKFQ
+1158 IDLDSSEKFQ

-1219 TDTFLSAKLSG
+1219 TDTFLSAKLNN
-1230 FTNGVDGYTISA
+1230 FTNGVDGYTTST

-1335 YTSDTFGVVGQ
+1335 YTKDTFDVVGQ

-1364 MTGEGRFGIKEIMLV
+1364 MTGEGRFGIREIMLV
-1379 RGETVGRY
+1379 RGGTVGRY

-1403 AWALTLSGPKD
+1403 AWALSLSGPKD

-1448 ESWIEGLNASKITAG
+1448 ESWIEDLNASKITTG
-1463 ELNAA
+1463 ILNAWQ
-1468 RVKVINIDANNITSG
+1468 VKVINLDASNIVTG
-1483 QLSASRIRGG
+1483 TMAARHIKGG
-1493 ILSSFN
+1493 ILSSIN
-1499 DYTVF
+1499 GDVKF
-1504 DLENGKLK
+1504 DLDGSELK
-1512 FNSNLTG
+1512 FFKGGSIQFHTGENAIWRQTPDGIHTAFLHFNEVGGPRSQGGGSLYAGFGVTSSSDGINSTSSGRFSGIRCFRASRDWNVRNPQNDKLGSHERSIDRIEIYGDEIWITDTFNIDRGFYFRTDIMPEGSIDLWKTIKYLTG
-1519 IFRNQ
+1519 AVWHLSQQFTHLRNINWEPKNKDFQ
-1524 TGAASQGL
+1524 NAMKRELNA
-1532 MFVNE
+1532 
-1537 NVWADNGMRINSRVI
+1537 INSV
-1552 LGAERRTGDMSY
+1552 Y
-1564 GNKLYEKGGFNGII
+1564 PEKFK
-1578 VDTIHGIGTDAHD
+1578 V
-1591 RADKTSIIGDR
+1591 
-1602 IFFGHTYADDDAG
+1602 
-1615 KKNGWEIK
+1615 
-1623 SWQGHGNL
+1623 
-1631 KLYPVG
+1631 PV
-1637 EMDRQSGSQMISGD
+1637 
-1651 FIFIDS
+1651 F
-1657 YGRYQSVK
+1657 
-1665 QLLTALC
+1665 
-1672 TMWGHWKND
+1672 
-1681 MTPKMIRGRENANVN
+1681 
-1696 DTLRQG
+1696 
-1702 ISRWGGFAT
+1702 
-1711 RGE
+1711 

>member
-25 ISAEVTEVRNTE
+25 ISAEVTEVRNAE

-47 GEWASALT
+47 GEWAQALT

-67 DEPHAFRIYEVE
+67 DEPHAFRIYEIE
-79 KEIDS
+79 KEADS
-84 NEITVKAVTKTD
+84 NQITVKGVTKTD
-96 ELSGNIIKP
+96 ELSGNVIKP

-207 FTRILPYVTFTPE
+207 FTRILPYVTFTPD
-220 GEGEAEQVIYGDIIK
+220 GENEPEQVIYGDIIK

-255 FNDSSTHKEGEEAKK
+255 FNDSSTHKEGEETKK

-311 EWDRRIIQALEKI
+311 EWDRRIIQALENI

-347 IVYDAL
+347 IVYDVL

-420 PREKASKDDLWF
+420 PREKVSKDDLWF

-457 NFGQKVTDKVNDAIN
+457 NFGQKVTDKVNDAIE
-472 SAKQDINNN
+472 SAKRDINAD
-481 VQESINAA
+481 VQTHINSA

-551 NSGGGLL
+551 NGGGGLL

-576 RNYLVDEI
+576 RNFLVDEI
-584 SHVPTNNTFYMP
+584 STSPNSNTFYMP

-622 KLTPFNPATDK
+622 KVTPFDSATNK

-642 PTDGEAIFELP
+642 PTDGEAIFELS
-653 GGTEKYVTVTYPT
+653 GGTEKYVTVTYPS
-666 ISGTT
+666 ISGAS
-671 QLTIK
+671 QLEIK

-705 ANDGDQKWKNYKSTV
+705 AADGEQKWKNYKSTV

-730 ITDTEGRVTTN
+730 ITDTDGRVTTN
-741 STEIQHLNTGLAAK
+741 AAEIQHLNTGLAAK
-755 ADQETVNNLDG
+755 ADQETVNHLDG
-766 QIESAKAELNLVPN
+766 AIESAKAELNLVPN
-780 KISTAI
+780 KISTAVNA
-786 SQYKSTVDG
+786 YKATVDG
-795 EISKVSTYIDQKANE
+795 QISKVSSSIEQKANE
-810 IKIAAQNLEK
+810 IKIATQNLEK

-826 TSTAAELKVI
+826 TSTTAELRVI
-836 KDSISAKVSRTDLDV
+836 KDSISAKVSRTDLDT

-858 VETNLTTRIDGIQ
+858 VETNLNAKFDGIK
-871 TSVDKVT
+871 TTVDSIDKN
-878 RDVDGKITSAVSS
+878 VDGKITNVVSS
-891 AITQSENG
+891 AIEQAKDN
-899 LRSQINSVN
+899 IMISVASVRELVN
-908 EAAQIGIANLS
+908 DIKYNVL
-919 SNAIPSAISNAK
+919 PSATSEAK
-931 QYTDTQ
+931 SYTDTK
-937 FSQVDGKIQT
+937 FNLVDGKIQT
-947 QINTRL
+947 QINNRL

-958 TSDVAT
+958 TADIAT

-971 KIKTELTS
+971 RIETELTS
-979 VIDQKIPKKYGSRN
+979 VINQKIPKKYGSRN
-993 LLAKTKTEINFNGP
+993 FLAGTKTENHFNGP
-1007 LKNTQGNNAWGVL
+1007 IKNTQGNDAWDVIE
-1020 NGYWFIDKKTLKA
+1020 GYWFIDKKTLKER
-1033 LGYKVGDRLNIQYK
+1033 GYKVGDRMNIQFK
-1047 VRTTTPGIANM
+1047 TRTTTPGITSM
-1058 RVSCEVYSDTSY
+1058 RVSPEIYSPTTY
-1070 LQWVVGDNK
+1070 LQWINGTNT
-1079 FGLPS
+1079 FGLPL

-1089 NWDISTSNDYKTK
+1089 EWDVATSDTYKTK
-1102 VGHVW
+1102 IGW
-1107 INEQSLNNGM
+1107 FNISENSLNNGM
-1117 QIRFRVDA
+1117 QIRFRIDVA
-1125 GNKAAG
+1125 NKAAG
-1131 TVVAVDI
+1131 SNVAIDI
-1138 KDCMMW
+1138 KDAMMW

-1158 IDLESSEKFQ
+1158 IDLDSSEKFQ

-1219 TDTFLSAKLSG
+1219 TDTFLSAKLNN
-1230 FTNGVDGYTISA
+1230 FTNGVDGYATST

-1280 EDGDKY
+1280 ENGDKY

-1293 MDATGVYRGNKDMNV
+1293 MDATGVYRGNKNMNV

-1317 TPVYTKGLTA
+1317 TPVYIKGLTA

-1335 YTSDTFGVVGQ
+1335 YTKDTFDVVGQ
-1346 HIFDNVNGYNG
+1346 HIFDNVNLYNG

-1364 MTGEGRFGIKEIMLV
+1364 LTGEGRFGIKEIMLV
-1379 RGETVGRY
+1379 RGGTVGRY

-1403 AWALTLSGPKD
+1403 AWALSLSGPKD

-1422 RSGLRL
+1422 RSGVRL

-1439 TATGRAFIK
+1439 IANGTAFIK
-1448 ESWIEGLNASKITAG
+1448 ESWIEDLNASKITTG
-1463 ELNAA
+1463 RLNAA
-1468 RVKVINIDANNITSG
+1468 NVDVINLNASNIVSG
-1483 QLSASRIRGG
+1483 TMSASHIKGG
-1493 ILSSFN
+1493 ILSSLN
-1499 DYTVF
+1499 GDVKF
-1504 DLENGKLK
+1504 DLNGSRLNFYNGGSIQFYSDSNTIYRQTPDKIHTAFMHFDELRSGQFKGCLYAGFGVTSSGDGINSQSSGRFSGIRCFRQSARGASHDAKIDQIEIYGDRMVFTDSFTSERGLIIRPTQFNTYYDLYGILK
-1512 FNSNLTG
+1512 GLCELWVHW
-1519 IFRNQ
+1519 RNGMTPQ
-1524 TGAASQGL
+1524 MLRARNNAYVNASLSQGVAQL
-1532 MFVNE
+1532 G
-1537 NVWADNGMRINSRVI
+1537 GM
-1552 LGAERRTGDMSY
+1552 
-1564 GNKLYEKGGFNGII
+1564 
-1578 VDTIHGIGTDAHD
+1578 
-1591 RADKTSIIGDR
+1591 
-1602 IFFGHTYADDDAG
+1602 
-1615 KKNGWEIK
+1615 
-1623 SWQGHGNL
+1623 
-1631 KLYPVG
+1631 
-1637 EMDRQSGSQMISGD
+1637 
-1651 FIFIDS
+1651 
-1657 YGRYQSVK
+1657 
-1665 QLLTALC
+1665 
-1672 TMWGHWKND
+1672 
-1681 MTPKMIRGRENANVN
+1681 
-1696 DTLRQG
+1696 
-1702 ISRWGGFAT
+1702 
-1711 RGE
+1711 

>member
-14 DTNGMGILHDA
+14 DTNGMGILYDA
-25 ISAEVTEVRNTE
+25 ISAEVTEVRNAE

-47 GEWASALT
+47 GEWAQALT

-67 DEPHAFRIYEVE
+67 DEPHAFRIYEIE
-79 KEIDS
+79 KEADS
-84 NEITVKAVTKTD
+84 NQITVKGVTKTD
-96 ELSGNIIKP
+96 ELSGNVIKP

-111 TPSAA
+111 TPSGA
-116 WEQLKRVAVDPI
+116 WEQLKRAAVDPI

-138 AKDTNMDIRNVLNA
+138 SKDTNMDIRNVLNA

-195 KNVKVKSSMAGK
+195 KNVKIKSSMAGK
-207 FTRILPYVTFTPE
+207 FTRILPYVTFTPD
-220 GEGEAEQVIYGDIIK
+220 GENEAEQVIYGDIIK

-255 FNDSSTHKEGEEAKK
+255 FNDSSTHKEGEESKK

-347 IVYDAL
+347 IVYDVL

-420 PREKASKDDLWF
+420 PREKVSKDDLWF

-457 NFGQKVTDKVNDAIN
+457 NFGQKVTDKVNDAIE
-472 SAKQDINNN
+472 SAKRDINAD
-481 VQESINAA
+481 VQTHINSA

-551 NSGGGLL
+551 NGGGGLL

-584 SHVPTNNTFYMP
+584 STSPNSNTFYMP

-622 KLTPFNPATDK
+622 KVTPFNPATDK

-642 PTDGEAIFELP
+642 PTDGEAIFELS
-653 GGTEKYVTVTYPT
+653 GGTEKYVTVSYPS
-666 ISGTT
+666 ISGTI
-671 QLTIK
+671 QLAIK

-705 ANDGDQKWKNYKSTV
+705 AADGEQKWKNYKSTV

-730 ITDTEGRVTTN
+730 ITDTDGRVTTN
-741 STEIQHLNTGLAAK
+741 AAEIQHLNTGLSAK
-755 ADQETVNNLDG
+755 ADQETVNHLDG
-766 QIESAKAELNLVPN
+766 AIESAKAELNLVPN

-795 EISKVSTYIDQKANE
+795 QISKVSSSIEQKANE

-826 TSTAAELKVI
+826 ASTSAELRVI
-836 KDSISAKVSRTDLDV
+836 KDSISAKVSHTDLDT

-858 VETNLTTRIDGIQ
+858 VETNLSARIDGIQ
-871 TSVDKVT
+871 TSVDKAT

-891 AITQSENG
+891 AITQSEKEIG
-899 LRSQINSVN
+899 LRITAT
-908 EAAQIGIANLS
+908 EAKIILDELPKRAREAE
-919 SNAIPSAISNAK
+919 A
-931 QYTDTQ
+931 YTDTK
-937 FSQVDGKIQT
+937 FNLVDGKIQT
-947 QINTRL
+947 QLNNRL
-953 TDYAR
+953 VDYAR
-958 TSDVAT
+958 TTDIAT

-993 LLAKTKTEINFNGP
+993 FLAGTKTEIHFNGP
-1007 LKNTQGNNAWGVL
+1007 IKNRQGNNAWDVIS
-1020 NGYWFIDKKTLKA
+1020 GYWFIDKKTFKER
-1033 LGYKVGDRLNIQYK
+1033 GYKVGDRMNIQFK
-1047 VRTTTPGIANM
+1047 TRTTTPGIASM
-1058 RVSCEVYSDTSY
+1058 RVSPEVYSGGGY
-1070 LQWVVGDNK
+1070 LQWINGSNP
-1079 FGLPS
+1079 FGLPR

-1089 NWDISTSNDYKTK
+1089 EWDVSTSDTYKTK
-1102 VGHVW
+1102 IGW
-1107 INEQSLNNGM
+1107 FNISENSLNNGM
-1117 QIRFRVDA
+1117 QIRFRIDVA
-1125 GNKAAG
+1125 NKAAG
-1131 TVVAVDI
+1131 SNVAIDI
-1138 KDCMMW
+1138 KDAMMW

-1158 IDLESSEKFQ
+1158 IDLDSSEKFQ

-1219 TDTFLSAKLSG
+1219 TDTFLSAKLNN
-1230 FTNGVDGYTISA
+1230 FTNGVDGYTTST

-1308 ELQIIDNNG
+1308 ELQIIDNHG

-1335 YTSDTFGVVGQ
+1335 YTKDTFDVVGQ

-1379 RGETVGRY
+1379 RGGTVGRY

-1403 AWALTLSGPKD
+1403 AWALSLSGPKD
-1414 VITAINAD
+1414 VITSINAD
-1422 RSGLRL
+1422 RSGVRLR
-1428 KGKSIVLDGDV
+1428 GKNIVLDGDV
-1439 TATGRAFIK
+1439 IANGTAFIK
-1448 ESWIEGLNASKITAG
+1448 ESWIEDLNARKITAG

-1468 RVKVINIDANNITSG
+1468 RVKVINIDANNIVSG
-1483 QLSASRIRGG
+1483 TMSADRVRGG
-1493 ILSSFN
+1493 ELRALN

-1504 DLENGKLK
+1504 DLQNGTLNLYSDTGTIRRIDETSSSQFFKMTRSGFIAEHFRDNKAAMIVLGTNHDKSESTENSTFAGTRLWSGKG
-1512 FNSNLTG
+1512 NG
-1519 IFRNQ
+1519 
-1524 TGAASQGL
+1524 
-1532 MFVNE
+1532 VNE
-1537 NVWADNGMRINSRVI
+1537 SFYEIIADRIAMYSNDKYRSPLI
-1552 LGAERRTGDMSY
+1552 FHNNTDDGNNYIIPMNEKNINHFLGRGDKHFKGAYIDSLYLGGSGIDVGIYLWDLLTCFGIMNKFGYDFKNGDMKRHIRNVV
-1564 GNKLYEKGGFNGII
+1564 NKYHF
-1578 VDTIHGIGTDAHD
+1578 
-1591 RADKTSIIGDR
+1591 R
-1602 IFFGHTYADDDAG
+1602 
-1615 KKNGWEIK
+1615 
-1623 SWQGHGNL
+1623 
-1631 KLYPVG
+1631 
-1637 EMDRQSGSQMISGD
+1637 
-1651 FIFIDS
+1651 
-1657 YGRYQSVK
+1657 
-1665 QLLTALC
+1665 
-1672 TMWGHWKND
+1672 
-1681 MTPKMIRGRENANVN
+1681 
-1696 DTLRQG
+1696 
-1702 ISRWGGFAT
+1702 
-1711 RGE
+1711 

>member
-14 DTNGMGILHDA
+14 DTNGMGILYDA
-25 ISAEVTEVRNTE
+25 ISAEVTEVRNAE

-47 GEWASALT
+47 GEWAQALT

-67 DEPHAFRIYEVE
+67 DEPHAFRIYEIE
-79 KEIDS
+79 KEADS
-84 NEITVKAVTKTD
+84 NQITVKGVTKTD
-96 ELSGNIIKP
+96 ELSGNVIKP

-111 TPSAA
+111 TPSGA

-138 AKDTNMDIRNVLNA
+138 SKDTNMDIRNVLNA

-220 GEGEAEQVIYGDIIK
+220 GENEAEQVIYGDIIK

-255 FNDSSTHKEGEEAKK
+255 FNDSSTHKEGEESKK

-353 RERIIKIEAS
+353 AERIIKIEAS

-420 PREKASKDDLWF
+420 PREKVSKDDLWF

-481 VQESINAA
+481 VQASIASA
-489 IADAEKRWRPDFTPI
+489 LADAEKRWRPDLTPI
-504 QNELDEKLKKLDG
+504 QNELDEKLKKIDS
-517 DITVKVGDIK
+517 DINVKVGDIK
-527 DQLAAE
+527 DQLASE

-551 NSGGGLL
+551 NGGDGVD
-558 WNVVQGGGGMQNG
+558 WKVVQGGGGMQNG

-576 RNYLVDEI
+576 RNLLIDEI
-584 SHVPTNNTFYMP
+584 SGFPYNNHFGMP
-596 FESKNY
+596 FEAKNY
-602 SIPYTWSFF
+602 SVPYTWSFF
-611 VKNTTGMRSKF
+611 VKNTSVSKG
-622 KLTPFNPATDK
+622 KIELTPYNSDTK
-633 VTVDGVDLV
+633 VSVDGVDLV
-642 PTDGEAIFELP
+642 PTNGKAIFEVSP
-653 GGTEKYVTVTYPT
+653 GTEKYVTVTYPSLGNNR
-666 ISGTT
+666 ILLS
-671 QLTIK
+671 IK
-676 EIANVDGANIYTY
+676 ETGLIDGTNLYTY

-705 ANDGDQKWKNYKSTV
+705 AADGDQKWKNYKSTV
-720 DGDLASMKRR
+720 DGDLASMKSR

-741 STEIQHLNTGLAAK
+741 AAEIQHLNTGLAAK
-755 ADQETVNNLDG
+755 ADQETVNHLDG
-766 QIESAKAELNLVPN
+766 VIESAKAELNLVPN

-795 EISKVSTYIDQKANE
+795 QINKVSTSIDQKANE

-826 TSTAAELKVI
+826 ASTSAELRVI
-836 KDSISAKVSRTDLDV
+836 KDSISAKVSRTDLDT

-858 VETNLTTRIDGIQ
+858 VETNLSTRIDGIQ
-871 TSVDKVT
+871 TSVDKAT
-878 RDVDGKITSAVSS
+878 RDVDGKITSAISS
-891 AITQSENG
+891 AITQSEKEIG
-899 LRSQINSVN
+899 LRIKAS
-908 EAAQIGIANLS
+908 EAKIIMEELPERARQAE
-919 SNAIPSAISNAK
+919 A
-931 QYTDTQ
+931 YTDTK
-937 FSQVDGKIQT
+937 FNLVDGKIQT
-947 QINTRL
+947 QLNNRL
-953 TDYAR
+953 VDYAR
-958 TSDVAT
+958 TTDIAT

-993 LLAKTKTEINFNGP
+993 FLAGTKTEIHFNGP
-1007 LKNTQGNNAWGVL
+1007 LKNPQGNNAWEVIG
-1020 NGYWFIDKKTLKA
+1020 GYWFIDKKTLKER
-1033 LGYKVGDRLNIQYK
+1033 GYKVGDRMNVQFK
-1047 VRTTTPGIANM
+1047 TRTTTPGITSM
-1058 RVSCEVYSDTSY
+1058 RASPEVYSGTGY
-1070 LQWVVGDNK
+1070 IQWINGSNT
-1079 FGLPS
+1079 FGLPR

-1089 NWDISTSNDYKTK
+1089 EWDVSTSDAYKTK
-1102 VGHVW
+1102 IGW
-1107 INEQSLNNGM
+1107 FNISENSLNNGM
-1117 QIRFRVDA
+1117 QIRFRIDVA
-1125 GNKAAG
+1125 NKTAG
-1131 TVVAVDI
+1131 TNLAIDI
-1138 KDCMMW
+1138 KDAMMW

-1158 IDLESSEKFQ
+1158 IDLDSSEKFQ

-1230 FTNGVDGYTISA
+1230 FTNGVDGYTTSN

-1335 YTSDTFGVVGQ
+1335 YTKDTFDVVGQ

-1364 MTGEGRFGIKEIMLV
+1364 LTGEGRFGIKEIMLV
-1379 RGETVGRY
+1379 RGGTVGRY

-1396 VISQKND
+1396 VVSQKND
-1403 AWALTLSGPKD
+1403 AWALSLSGPKD
-1414 VITAINAD
+1414 VITSINAD

-1439 TATGRAFIK
+1439 IANGTAFIK
-1448 ESWIEGLNASKITAG
+1448 ESWIEDLNARKITAG

-1468 RVKVINIDANNITSG
+1468 IVKVINIDANNIVSG
-1483 QLSASRIRGG
+1483 TMSAARVRGG
-1493 ILSSFN
+1493 ELRALN
-1499 DYTVF
+1499 DATVF
-1504 DLENGKLK
+1504 DLQNGTLNLYSNTGTIRRIDETSSSQFLK
-1512 FNSNLTG
+1512 FTRSGFIAEHFRDNKAAMIVLGTNHDKSESTENSTFAGTRLWSGRGNG
-1519 IFRNQ
+1519 
-1524 TGAASQGL
+1524 
-1532 MFVNE
+1532 VNE
-1537 NVWADNGMRINSRVI
+1537 SFYEIVADRIAMYSNDKYRSPLI
-1552 LGAERRTGDMSY
+1552 FHNNTDDGNNYIIPMNEKNIKHFLGRGDKHFKGAYIDS
-1564 GNKLYEKGGFNGII
+1564 LYLGGG
-1578 VDTIHGIGTDAHD
+1578 GTD
-1591 RADKTSIIGDR
+1591 
-1602 IFFGHTYADDDAG
+1602 
-1615 KKNGWEIK
+1615 
-1623 SWQGHGNL
+1623 
-1631 KLYPVG
+1631 VG
-1637 EMDRQSGSQMISGD
+1637 IYLWD
-1651 FIFIDS
+1651 
-1657 YGRYQSVK
+1657 
-1665 QLLTALC
+1665 LLTC
-1672 TMWGHWKND
+1672 FGIMNKFGYDFKNED
-1681 MTPKMIRGRENANVN
+1681 MKRHIRGVVN
-1696 DTLRQG
+1696 KYHFR
-1702 ISRWGGFAT
+1702 
-1711 RGE
+1711 

>member
-25 ISAEVTEVRNTE
+25 ISAEVTEVRNAE

-47 GEWASALT
+47 GEWANALT

-79 KEIDS
+79 KEVDS
-84 NEITVKAVTKTD
+84 NQITVKAVTKTD

-111 TPSAA
+111 TPSGA

-175 YLYSKRGKDHVTTI
+175 FLYSKRGKDHVTTI

-220 GEGEAEQVIYGDIIK
+220 GENEAEQVIYGDIIK

-299 VEVEMIPLQDST
+299 VEVEMLPLQDST

-347 IVYDAL
+347 IVYDVL

-363 SSGTGRASLAD
+363 SSGSGRASLAD

-420 PREKASKDDLWF
+420 PREKVSKDDLWF

-457 NFGQKVTDKVNDAIN
+457 NFGQKVTDKVNDAIE
-472 SAKQDINNN
+472 SAKRDINAD
-481 VQESINAA
+481 VQTHINSA

-551 NSGGGLL
+551 NGGDGAD

-571 QLLGA
+571 QILGA
-576 RNYLVDEI
+576 RNLLIDEI
-584 SHVPTNNTFYMP
+584 SGFPYNNHFDMP
-596 FESKNY
+596 FKAKNF
-602 SIPYTWSFF
+602 SVSYTWSFF
-611 VKNTTGMRSKF
+611 VKNTSVSEGKIE
-622 KLTPFNPATDK
+622 LTPYSTDTK
-633 VTVDGVDLV
+633 VSVDGVDLV
-642 PTDGEAIFELP
+642 PTNGKAIFEVP
-653 GGTEKYVTVTYPT
+653 PGTEKYVNVTYPSLGNMQILLSVKET
-666 ISGTT
+666 GLIDGTN
-671 QLTIK
+671 L
-676 EIANVDGANIYTY
+676 YTY

-705 ANDGDQKWKNYKSTV
+705 AADGEQKWKNYKSTV

-730 ITDTEGRVTTN
+730 ITDTDGRVTTN
-741 STEIQHLNTGLAAK
+741 AAEIQHLNTGLAAK
-755 ADQETVNNLDG
+755 ADQETVNHLDG
-766 QIESAKAELNLVPN
+766 AIESAKAELNLVPN

-795 EISKVSTYIDQKANE
+795 QINKVSTSIDQKANE

-826 TSTAAELKVI
+826 ASTSAELRVI
-836 KDSISAKVSRTDLDV
+836 KDSISAKVSRTDLDT

-858 VETNLTTRIDGIQ
+858 VETNLSARIDGIQ
-871 TSVDKVT
+871 TSVDKAT

-891 AITQSENG
+891 AITQSEKEIG
-899 LRSQINSVN
+899 FRITAT
-908 EAAQIGIANLS
+908 EAKLMLDE
-919 SNAIPSAISNAK
+919 IPKRAREAEI
-931 QYTDTQ
+931 YTDTK
-937 FSQVDGKIQT
+937 FNLVDGKIQT
-947 QINTRL
+947 QLNNRL
-953 TDYAR
+953 VDYAR
-958 TSDVAT
+958 TTDIAT

-993 LLAKTKTEINFNGP
+993 LLAGTKTEIHFNGP
-1007 LKNTQGNNAWGVL
+1007 IKNQQGNNAWEVIA
-1020 NGYWFIDKKTLKA
+1020 GYWFIDKKTLKER
-1033 LGYKVGDRLNIQYK
+1033 GYKVGDRMNIQFK
-1047 VRTTTPGIANM
+1047 TRTTTPGITSM
-1058 RVSCEVYSDTSY
+1058 RVSPEVYSGGGY
-1070 LQWVVGDNK
+1070 LQWINGSNT
-1079 FGLPS
+1079 FGLPR

-1089 NWDISTSNDYKTK
+1089 EWDVSTSDTYKTK
-1102 VGHVW
+1102 VGW
-1107 INEQSLNNGM
+1107 FNISENSLNNGM
-1117 QIRFRVDA
+1117 QIRFRIDVGD
-1125 GNKAAG
+1125 KAAG
-1131 TVVAVDI
+1131 TNVAVDI
-1138 KDCMMW
+1138 KDAMMW

-1158 IDLESSEKFQ
+1158 IDLDSSEKFQ

-1219 TDTFLSAKLSG
+1219 TDTFLSAKLSN
-1230 FTNGVDGYTISA
+1230 FTNGVDGYTTSN

-1293 MDATGVYRGNKDMNV
+1293 MDATNAYRGNKDMNL

-1335 YTSDTFGVVGQ
+1335 YTKDTFDVVGQ

-1364 MTGEGRFGIKEIMLV
+1364 LTGEGRFGIKEIMLV
-1379 RGETVGRY
+1379 RGGTVGRY

-1403 AWALTLSGPKD
+1403 SWVLSLSGPKD

-1439 TATGRAFIK
+1439 IANGTAFIK
-1448 ESWIEGLNASKITAG
+1448 ESWIENLNASKITTG
-1463 ELNAA
+1463 RLNAA
-1468 RVKVINIDANNITSG
+1468 NVDIINLNASNIVSG
-1483 QLSASRIRGG
+1483 TMSADHIKGG
-1493 ILSSFN
+1493 ILSSLN
-1499 DYTVF
+1499 GDVKF
-1504 DLENGKLK
+1504 DLNGSRLNFYKGGSIQFYSDSNAIYRQTPDKIHTAFMHFDEMKSGQFKGCLYAGFGVTSSGDGINSQSSGRFSGIRCFRQSVIGASHTAKIDQIEIYGDRMVFTDSFTSGRGLIIRTTEFNTYYDLYGILK
-1512 FNSNLTG
+1512 GLCELWAHW
-1519 IFRNQ
+1519 RNGMTPQ
-1524 TGAASQGL
+1524 MLRARNNASVNASISQGVAQL
-1532 MFVNE
+1532 G
-1537 NVWADNGMRINSRVI
+1537 GM
-1552 LGAERRTGDMSY
+1552 
-1564 GNKLYEKGGFNGII
+1564 
-1578 VDTIHGIGTDAHD
+1578 
-1591 RADKTSIIGDR
+1591 
-1602 IFFGHTYADDDAG
+1602 
-1615 KKNGWEIK
+1615 
-1623 SWQGHGNL
+1623 
-1631 KLYPVG
+1631 
-1637 EMDRQSGSQMISGD
+1637 
-1651 FIFIDS
+1651 
-1657 YGRYQSVK
+1657 
-1665 QLLTALC
+1665 
-1672 TMWGHWKND
+1672 
-1681 MTPKMIRGRENANVN
+1681 
-1696 DTLRQG
+1696 
-1702 ISRWGGFAT
+1702 
-1711 RGE
+1711 